1 MAKNGPGTN
10 FLRMSN
16 KNINTKWLQNAM
28 KSIGLSAKSTLKSI
42 TPQLYDTIASG
53 AEVGRDFVSYTRQN
67 LSSIDKVSNSLR
79 GNRYFQ
85 YAEKAYKN
93 ALTDIKS
100 GNLNNED
107 RAMDAMMNSMG
118 FGDED
123 GDGFSFGDDGGE
135 GGGNTYNVYQNTGTS
150 QAMLKVSD
158 QLARGQAAQV
168 KMQKASMDAYIAVQS
183 TMMHQ
188 MAKNHAEIVSHLSNI
203 HSELSSINSFNTE
216 NMSKFIEGSL
226 AFYEKMGRM
235 TEEEKASNNKV
246 TIGDVLNGGKG
257 GLNVRAYK
265 DYVKQNMKTALSKTT
280 GGLALSMLDNDMMLD
295 ALVSNPLG
303 AVTDGL
309 VGWIMPKMLVTT
321 LETLE
326 TTFTHAMPKL
336 LAKIGSL
343 ADTQGNDFASKFKRF
358 LGESFGGKAERP
370 KNFSKAD
377 INRSATPFDGET
389 KHAIT
394 EIITKELREQ
404 TSLLKVIASRGNKK
418 ALKQA
423 RDMEEFYD
431 DNTGRYTNRETINRN
446 IAEDIENSI
455 VAAFNNTK
463 FGENINK
470 IVSDLKV
477 PENLNDKKAMKKYN
491 DTRGEYERTI
501 RELFVKLERDK
512 RELNISVILEMI
524 NSLGAHSSVK
534 KNLYDYVSKMY
545 ATDPRSIQQ
554 ADLGRYNAQTE
565 RAEAMERITGSR
577 AVNNL
582 NASLFM
588 EMDTDEALDK
598 IMGYGKHATY
608 KGKGRRLKS
617 ADKAYSNTEFD
628 AAEQA
633 AIERGYSELPGAR
646 GERKSI
652 RETIK
657 GIGSNISSAFRQG
670 AQTGGDNVSQLM
682 GGIKGVGKGAIDTVK
697 SIFSGDLN
705 GLITSAAGFV
715 EKVFGDIS
723 FKANKFFFGN
733 KDDET
738 GKMKGGVLS
747 DLYNNVR
754 GFFND
759 TIDKVKDN
767 FASIGT
773 SIKDGIMFKIFGKVK
788 DPETGEY
795 KDDPSKASGP
805 SLFDRAK
812 DIFTSGITGWT
823 KAFFGDDNVEGHV
836 EEGKNKAKEVM
847 GFLKDNAGAGAT
859 GAALG
864 AIGGISMG
872 GFLGS
877 VIGGPFVGAG
887 IGAITGFLSKSEK
900 FQKFLFGGEDEDGNE
915 VKGLISKQTQ
925 KFFKDNKDHLIGSTA
940 VGAVGGMITGGGLL
954 GTLVGGPVGGAIM
967 GLAGGILTKSDIFQK
982 FWLGDPEKGQK
993 GFMQGIKD
1001 AWSSHFSG
1009 SGKET
1014 EALGEQGTQILGMAG
1029 TGAIAGGV
1037 MGALMGGPIVGAI
1050 AGLSLGIASQG
1061 KNLKEFFLGKE
1072 DGLNLGNGEKTKRQG
1087 VFGVIGN
1094 YINANILGPLKTEFK
1109 YIMADGLNVLQH
1121 KILAPLGFAAEFVA
1135 DKLGGWVS
1143 NITNGVGGILH
1154 DIGSSI
1160 VSEVKDVFAPVT
1172 DAAGQL
1178 LSKGVHTVYTALS
1191 TAAKAPGAIIM
1202 ATIKA
1207 FNLKEKFD
1215 NLLPVRVLKSFVKD
1229 VGNLIKTGITSGIK
1243 LLFKGL
1249 FNILKS
1255 PFLLLGK
1262 VADAAKFVGKKVG
1275 GAVGNIKIGDQ
1286 TIGERFSNSKW
1297 AEHFR
1302 EQMGESGLF
1311 GSLTERMR
1319 LNKADYEEKRQQIKE
1334 EYEKN
1339 KQHDAN
1345 ARIIAKA
1352 TKGQFSADSNEAR
1365 KWLQLNDPRAF
1376 AKLKGNSRDMTV
1388 DQLAKADVNKL
1399 TTDDKQVFFLK
1410 HISDAVA
1417 AIVANIKGES
1427 KAVNNTAQAAN
1438 AMSALN
1444 SMGTDDLRE
1453 KAKSLG
1459 IMFDESTTDD
1469 ELRTKIGNAIEG
1481 ANGREVNAP
1490 TIGSQIGNDIARPV
1504 VNAVRGVKKGF
1515 KGSHLL
1521 NEFKRI
1527 KKYFTADKV
1536 TKFIMDKTYG
1546 QFDED
1551 SKEARLW
1558 LKQHDPRAYLKLLQ
1572 MTGTEDNVE
1581 TEDVDEVQDASIE
1594 SGENV
1599 EQHFVGGLIKS
1610 GLSLVGEAGAELI
1623 NVGKKGV
1630 EVLSNKATKAATKA
1644 VKRGRRTFSSFF
1656 SSSSEEKKDN
1666 SAEELSD
1673 EDRNA
1678 RMVNANTAIGAAKN
1692 SADHAAAVADAAK
1705 ILVEARNDMAT
1716 DNQKKALDEAKT
1728 ASEIRKEKE
1737 EEKAK
1742 LEEKQYREDMVKA
1755 TKENGGAVNNF
1766 KKGWDAIFSK
1776 KGLITAGALLIGGWL
1791 IKNFPGMMGALIN
1804 GIGGIASAISQFI
1817 GGAAG
1822 DAIQDGAWT
1831 QKNGARTD
1839 GNTMEEQAKYEIDEI
1854 KKGNILTNSMGE
1866 ATHHT
1871 EGRLKLGVNVGR
1883 ALLGAKTY
1891 NKGIGKGLNMIGGA
1905 AKNIG
1910 GKVGNA
1916 LFGKET
1922 VTQVVK
1928 NNADDA
1934 AEAALRAA
1942 NGLADNAELYD
1953 TVVTGKNG
1961 IVTKAMNKVGSV
1973 GDDIGKAISQ
1983 KAAAGDGLLSKICG
1997 YIDNFFKMITDKF
2010 AKKTGEEVT
2019 ERVFKYGPSSI
2030 IKALKNSWDDIA
2042 EKMAA
2047 KISAITGGH
2056 VTGAAITAGL
2066 TEVAFA
2072 SLNALN
2078 GLSGTAKLFQ
2088 VPPDKVDGTMKIIA
2102 SVFGA
2107 VTGTLIGS
2115 IIDVVFSMVGSIMG
2129 VDLLHSMAVGLYKV
2143 IVGSDSEKAKLLDSA
2158 QDEWHNAYLGERDE
2172 KLRQQ
2177 YETQKRAG
2185 IIGEDVTYEMFE
2197 AGVKDGTYQASYD
2210 SFLDWNTKKNGSL
2223 MDKGATIVGK
2233 TVKGAAFKFGKFWK
2247 GDTSYTD
2254 DKGNTYKKNQDGT
2267 YQVTGADGTD
2277 LGYVS
2282 AESVDV
2288 SQMTE
2293 NKTEGFGA
2301 KVADVAGKA
2310 KEFIGKHKGAVAGML
2325 LGGPVGAI
2333 AGHFIGKGLNA
2344 LFSKDKDV
2352 FYDADGSFYDTS
2364 GQHYTANG
2372 TKLDKVESTRLQY
2385 MINSGQLEKGTYTF
2399 EKSKFEEITG
2409 KAKEMLS
2416 GAWKD
2421 ASKTLSGLWTGI
2433 SDNAKKVG
2441 NFLSEHKAGVV
2452 GAVIGGPLGALLL
2465 DKLFSKKKTCYYAA
2479 DGSYYTGDGKHY
2491 SASGDLLEDSIDKDV
2506 LIAKITT
2513 GQLKQ
2518 GTYEAEKSDGQMLIE
2533 GGKKALSD
2541 AWGKISPVLSDAW
2554 NGFKEHVGGPLMN
2567 VLKGGF
2573 NSLKDEAI
2581 SKFKMMMNI
2590 CWIDSDGS
2598 YYVQAG
2604 EKYNHYTSTGDLM
2617 GEGIDRERVD
2627 TLIASGMLVKGEIPV
2642 AQRWGVKYSANMS
2655 IVKEQWGKI
2664 SGLFG
2669 DVAKTVGNV
2678 VGKFFKKV
2686 TDKGGDILGFW
2697 SGLIGAKT
2705 KRTAWYY
2712 NDGSYYVAMGN
2723 TYTYYN
2729 PLGDII
2735 QENVPKD
2742 DVQRMIASGLL
2753 TEGEAQ
2759 VKDKRIANAAKSIG
2773 DSAKSLMDKGVN
2785 AAKDAWSKFTSW
2797 LSGGNKGGNGVGG
2810 YGKGISKNLPIGGFG
2825 EVVNGASYFSQN
2837 DPRWAGKAYNMGADN
2852 ATMGNAGCGPTA
2864 MAMAVNTAKARQEV
2878 TPMQMASMAK
2888 MTGNRDNT
2896 GTNSKF
2902 IGQAAAMSGLSSS
2915 QIDNPSGF
2923 DISNRVASG
2932 NPVVLLGKGGST
2944 YTNAG
2949 HYVVAV
2955 GQDNTGNIL
2964 INDPRGKS
2972 YSKAVSPNQLNGN
2985 TISAWSVGNMD
2996 PYAAR
3001 QWGQAKYGFI
3011 KGGRGGITSSKIIE
3025 IAKGELG
3032 YLEKTSTRNLDD
3044 KKADA
3049 ASQSGPNNFTKY
3061 ARDVGHANGQPWC
3074 ATFVVWV
3081 FEQAAGGDK
3090 GLASNTLFG
3099 ATTAGCAAN
3108 VSKFK
3113 KAGKWLEPSQTPKP
3127 GDVIFY
3133 KKSHT
3138 GVVVGVNGTT
3148 VYTIEGNTSPDNKI
3162 ERDGGAVSLKTRTV
3176 GATGILGWGSTDVT
3190 VDANMTDAS
3199 SVSSDVSGI
3208 ASSTPS
3214 SGGATTTGSMS
3225 MQPQSKFSQLSS
3237 LFSGLMSEAGSR
3249 ALAGDYSNTDYSSV
3263 INPIINPTAGL
3274 EVPGEAA
3281 MSTGSSEATGFP
3293 TAVSSGQKIPPTSA
3307 DILHKTDIKKLPM
3320 LDQYSIEKIIST
3332 RLAGKDSVVKVSDA
3346 AAIKAAQD
3354 KYGISALALLGIA
3367 TQESGLGTSRIARDK
3382 FNLWGWGATNVNP
3395 GGNAKQWA
3403 NVGEAFNGYA
3413 FDLDRVYYNKR
3424 NEKSILDMSG
3434 LGGGAKIGYAF
3445 VDKLGKI
3452 PDKQWGPNIS
3462 KAMSKYL
3469 DYGLTASA
3477 NTGGS
3482 GTGIRRSSGTSNLS
3496 GRDMTRMRR
3505 ATNKAKKSMTG
3516 GFGASV
3522 STSDLLSSTTNSSS
3536 NIGNYISTTS
3546 DNSTEEILINALEI
3560 LATIAVNT
3568 GSASSKLDML
3578 NNLRNTSVS
3587 NGGTNNIVVTGANG
3601 NTAQTFNASTAG
3613 MNNVSKNEIS
3623 ARAIAKGGY

>member
-1 MAKNGPGTN
+1 MPKSGSSAN

-16 KNINTKWLQNAM
+16 RNINTKWLQSAM
-28 KSIGLSAKSTLKSI
+28 KSIGISTRNVIQKI
-42 TPQLYDTIASG
+42 TPNIYDTVVSG
-53 AEVGRDFVSYTRQN
+53 AEIGRDFVTTARQN
-67 LSSIDKVSNSLR
+67 VSSIDKVANTIR
-79 GNRYFQ
+79 GNRYVQ

-93 ALTDIKS
+93 ALTDIKT
-100 GNLNNED
+100 GNLNNEG
-107 RAMDAMMNSMG
+107 RAEEAMMNSFG
-118 FGDED
+118 FGSD
-123 GDGFSFGDDGGE
+123 GDGYSFGDDGGE
-135 GGGNTYNVYQNTGTS
+135 GGNTYNVYQNSGTS
-150 QAMLKVSD
+150 EAVLKISD
-158 QLARGQAAQV
+158 QMAKGQVAQV
-168 KMQKASMDAYIAVQS
+168 KMQKATMDAYIAVQS

-188 MAKNHAEIVSHLSNI
+188 MAKNHAEIINHLTNI
-203 HSELSSINSFNTE
+203 HSELASINSFNSE

-226 AFYEKMGRM
+226 AYYEKMGRM
-235 TEEEKASNNKV
+235 SEADNNNSSNGKM
-246 TIGDVLNGGKG
+246 TMADVMKSGGG
-257 GLNVRAYK
+257 INLRSYK
-265 DYVKQNMKTALSKTT
+265 DYVKQNMKAAFKKTDI
-280 GGLALSMLDNDMMLD
+280 GMSLGLLDNDMMLD
-295 ALVSNPLG
+295 QLVANPLG
-303 AVTDGL
+303 MVTEGL
-309 VGWIMPKMLVTT
+309 VGWIMPKMLVNT
-321 LETLE
+321 LQALE
-326 TTFTHAMPKL
+326 TTFNNTMPKL
-336 LAKIGSL
+336 LSRLGDMANTSG
-343 ADTQGNDFASKFKRF
+343 TDFLSGVKRF
-358 LGESFGGKAERP
+358 LGRSFGAVDDRQ
-370 KNFSKAD
+370 KNIKRAD
-377 INRSATPFDGET
+377 INRAATPFDGET

-404 TSLLKVIASRGNKK
+404 TSLLKVIAESKDKNALKK
-418 ALKQA
+418 AREK
-423 RDMEEFYD
+423 EEFF
-431 DNTGRYTNRETINRN
+431 NASTGKYVTRERMNLN
-446 IAEDIENSI
+446 IADDIQDSI

-463 FGENINK
+463 FGENIYK
-470 IVSDLKV
+470 ILGDLKG
-477 PENLNDKKAMKKYN
+477 PKSQSKKDVKAYE
-491 DTRGEYERTI
+491 DTRDEYDRTI
-501 RELFVKLERDK
+501 KELFVKLEREK
-512 RELNISVILEMI
+512 RTINLPELLQVI
-524 NSLGAHSSVK
+524 NGLGAHSSVK
-534 KNLYDYVSKMY
+534 ENLLDYVTKMY
-545 ATDPRSIQQ
+545 ATDKNSI
-554 ADLGRYNAQTE
+554 ADINTGRYLAQAGRRSSVSNITDE
-565 RAEAMERITGSR
+565 RN
-577 AVNNL
+577 VNHL
-582 NASLFM
+582 DASLFNDM
-588 EMDTDEALDK
+588 SIDDALDT
-598 IMGYGKHATY
+598 IMGYGQFATY
-608 KGKGRRLKS
+608 KGKNKRRRS
-617 ADKAYSNTEFD
+617 ARKAYTNEAYDNISTEETTNTVVNALSPTSSPAQSVSD
-628 AAEQA
+628 
-633 AIERGYSELPGAR
+633 IW
-646 GERKSI
+646 
-652 RETIK
+652 
-657 GIGSNISSAFRQG
+657 SNIIGGMHLG
-670 AQTGGDNVSQLM
+670 AHGSDHFANFASTAKN
-682 GGIKGVGKGAIDTVK
+682 IGKGAVDTVK
-697 SIFSGDLN
+697 ALFSGDLP
-705 GLITSAAGFV
+705 GLINNAASYV
-715 EKVFGDIS
+715 EGVFKDIS
-723 FKANKFFFGN
+723 TKAKLFFFGTKNEETN
-733 KDDET
+733 KYE
-738 GKMKGGVLS
+738 GGVLS
-747 DLYNNVR
+747 DLYNKVK

-759 TIDKVKDN
+759 TIDKVRDN

-773 SIKDGIMFKIFGKVK
+773 SIKDGIVAKLFGKVK

-795 KDDPSKASGP
+795 KDDPSKKGP
-805 SLFDRAK
+805 SVFEKIK
-812 DIFTSGITGWT
+812 DTFISGITGWSQ
-823 KAFFGDDNVEGHV
+823 AFFGDGDAKDSL
-836 EEGKNKAKEVM
+836 EEGKNKAKQVL
-847 GFLKDNAGAGAT
+847 GFLKDNADAGAT
-859 GAALG
+859 GAAVG
-864 AIGGISMG
+864 AVGGISMG
-872 GFLGS
+872 GMLGT
-877 VIGGPFVGAG
+877 VIGGPFIGAG
-887 IGAITGFLSKSEK
+887 IGAITGFLSRSKK
-900 FQKFLFGGEDEDGNE
+900 FQQFLFGGEDEDGNE

-925 KFFKDNKDHLIGSTA
+925 QFFKDNKDHLIGSSA
-940 VGAVGGMITGGGLL
+940 VGAVGGMLTGGGLL

-967 GLAGGILTKSDIFQK
+967 GLAGGIITKSDVFQK

-1014 EALGEQGTQILGMAG
+1014 EALGEQGTQVLGMAG
-1029 TGAIAGGV
+1029 TGAVAGGI

-1072 DGLNLGNGEKTKRQG
+1072 DGLNLGDGTKTKRQG
-1087 VFGVIGN
+1087 IFGVIGN

-1109 YIMADGLNVLQH
+1109 FMVADGLNVLQH

-1143 NITNGVGGILH
+1143 GVTSNVGGMLQN
-1154 DIGSSI
+1154 IGLSI
-1160 VSEVKDVFAPVT
+1160 VKEVKDLFAPIT

-1215 NLLPVRVLKSFVKD
+1215 NLLPVRLLKGFVKD

-1275 GAVGNIKIGDQ
+1275 GAIGNVKIGDQ

-1302 EQMGESGLF
+1302 EQMGENGLF
-1311 GSLTERMR
+1311 GSLSERMR
-1319 LNKADYEEKRQQIKE
+1319 LSKADYEEKKKQIRE
-1334 EYEKN
+1334 EYEAN

-1345 ARIIAKA
+1345 AKIIAKA

-1376 AKLKGNSRDMTV
+1376 AKLKGDSRDMTI
-1388 DQLAKADVNKL
+1388 DQLANADVNKL

-1444 SMGTDDLRE
+1444 AMNTDDLRE
-1453 KAKSLG
+1453 KAKSMG

-1469 ELRTKIGNAIEG
+1469 ELRTRIGNAIEG
-1481 ANGREVNAP
+1481 ANGREISTP

-1504 VNAVRGVKKGF
+1504 VNATRGVKKAF

-1521 NEFKRI
+1521 NELKRV

-1546 QFDED
+1546 KFDED

-1558 LKQHDPRAYLKLLQ
+1558 LKQHDPRAYLKLLE

-1581 TEDVDEVQDASIE
+1581 ADDVDEVQDAAIE

-1599 EQHFVGGLIKS
+1599 EQHFVGGLIKN

-1623 NVGKKGV
+1623 NVGKSGV
-1630 EVLSNKATKAATKA
+1630 EVLSNKATKAATRA

-1656 SSSSEEKKDN
+1656 NSKEEKEKDN
-1666 SAEELSD
+1666 SAEEASD
-1673 EDRNA
+1673 EDREA
-1678 RMVNANTAIGAAKN
+1678 RMVNANTAVGAAKN
-1692 SADHAAAVADAAK
+1692 SAEHAAAATDAAK
-1705 ILVEARNDMAT
+1705 ILVEAREDIAS

-1742 LEEKQYREDMVKA
+1742 LEEKKYREDMVKA
-1755 TKENGGAVNNF
+1755 TKDNGGAIDNF

-1804 GIGGIASAISQFI
+1804 GIAGIGSKIAEFVGGTV
-1817 GGAAG
+1817 G
-1822 DAIQDGAWT
+1822 DAVKDATWT
-1831 QKNGARTD
+1831 QQNGARTN
-1839 GNTMEEQAKYEIDEI
+1839 GNSVGQQAQYEIDEI
-1854 KKGNILTNSMGE
+1854 KKGNVFTNSKGE

-1871 EGRLKLGVNVGR
+1871 EGRLKLGISAGR
-1883 ALLGAKTY
+1883 ALLGNKTY
-1891 NKGIGKGLNMIGGA
+1891 TKGIGKGLNMVGGA
-1905 AKNIG
+1905 IKNIG

-1922 VTQVVK
+1922 LTQVVK
-1928 NNADDA
+1928 GNVDDA
-1934 AEAALRAA
+1934 AEAALYAV
-1942 NGLADNAELYD
+1942 NGIADNSEIYE

-1961 IVTKAMNKVGSV
+1961 IVTKAMNKAGGVA
-1973 GDDIGKAISQ
+1973 DDIGKLIEK
-1983 KAAAGDGLLSKICG
+1983 KAASGDGLLSKVCK
-1997 YIDNFFKMITDKF
+1997 YIDDFFKFITEKF
-2010 AKKTGEEVT
+2010 AKKTGQEAT
-2019 ERVFKYGPSSI
+2019 EKVFKYGPSAI
-2030 IKALKNSWDDIA
+2030 IKALKSNWDNLA
-2042 EKMAA
+2042 EKIAA
-2047 KISAITGGH
+2047 KISAITGAH
-2056 VTGAAITAGL
+2056 VTGAAVTAGL

-2072 SLNALN
+2072 SLNAIN
-2078 GLSGTAKLFQ
+2078 GVSGTAKLFQ

-2102 SVFGA
+2102 GVFGA
-2107 VTGTLIGS
+2107 ATGTLLGS
-2115 IIDVVFSMVGSIMG
+2115 IIDVVFNLVGGIMG

-2143 IVGSDSEKAKLLDSA
+2143 IVGSDSEKAKKLDAA
-2158 QDEWHNAYLGERDE
+2158 QDDWHNAYIGERDE

-2177 YETQKRAG
+2177 YETQKKAG
-2185 IIGEDVTYEMFE
+2185 IVGPEVTYEMFE
-2197 AGVKDGTYQASYD
+2197 EGVKNGTYKASYD

-2233 TVKGAAFKFGKFWK
+2233 AVKGAGFKLGKFWN
-2247 GDTSYTD
+2247 GETSYTD
-2254 DKGNTYKKNQDGT
+2254 EKGNTYKKNQDGT
-2267 YQVTGADGTD
+2267 YQVTGADGSD

-2282 AESVDV
+2282 AESIDT
-2288 SQMTE
+2288 STMTE
-2293 NKTEGFGA
+2293 NKKEGFGA
-2301 KVADVAGKA
+2301 KVASKAAELAGNA
-2310 KEFIGKHKGAVAGML
+2310 KKFIGKHKGAIIGTL
-2325 LGGPVGAI
+2325 LGGPVGTAI
-2333 AGHFIGKGLNA
+2333 GAGLDK
-2344 LFSKDKDV
+2344 LFNKEKDV
-2352 FYDADGSFYDTS
+2352 FYDADGSFYDIT

-2372 TKLDKVESTRLQY
+2372 TKLDKIESTRLQY

-2409 KAKEMLS
+2409 KAKEVLS

-2421 ASKTLSGLWTGI
+2421 ASKFLSDAWKGI
-2433 SDNAKKVG
+2433 SDGIKNAG
-2441 NFLSEHKAGVV
+2441 DFLSKHKAGVV
-2452 GAVIGGPLGALLL
+2452 GAVIGGPLGAVLL

-2491 SASGDLLEDSIDKDV
+2491 SANGDLLEDSIEKDV
-2506 LIAKITT
+2506 LMAKITT
-2513 GQLKQ
+2513 GQLAK
-2518 GTYEAEKSDGQMLIE
+2518 GTYEVEKSDGQKMIE

-2541 AWGKISPVLSDAW
+2541 AWSKISPTLSGLW
-2554 NGFKEHVGGPLMN
+2554 NGFKENVAGPLGK
-2567 VLKGGF
+2567 VLQGGF
-2573 NSLKDEAI
+2573 NALKDEAV
-2581 SKFKMMMNI
+2581 SKFKMLMNV

-2617 GEGIDRERVD
+2617 GEGVDRERVD
-2627 TLIASGMLVKGEIPV
+2627 TMIASGLLVKGEIPL

-2655 IVKEQWGKI
+2655 ILKEQWGKVT
-2664 SGLFG
+2664 GLFG
-2669 DVAKTVGNV
+2669 DVAKKLGEGTSA
-2678 VGKFFKKV
+2678 FFKKAI
-2686 TDKGGDILGFW
+2686 DKGLDRLGMIA
-2697 SGLIGAKT
+2697 GVLGMKT
-2705 KRTAWYY
+2705 KKTAWYY
-2712 NDGSYYVAMGN
+2712 NDGSYYVQFGN
-2723 TYTYYN
+2723 TFTYYN

-2735 QENVPKD
+2735 QENIPED
-2742 DVQRMIASGLL
+2742 DVKKMISSGLL
-2753 TEGEAQ
+2753 TQGEAQ
-2759 VKDKRIANAAKSIG
+2759 VKDNRISNAAKSIG
-2773 DSAKSLMDKGVN
+2773 DKAKSLMDKGIN
-2785 AAKDAWSKFTSW
+2785 AAKDAWGKFTSW
-2797 LSGGNKGGNGVGG
+2797 LSGGGKGGSGVGG
-2810 YGKGISKNLPIGGFG
+2810 YGKGISKNLPYGGFG
-2825 EVVNGASYFSQN
+2825 EMVNGASYFSQN
-2837 DPRWAGKAYNMGADN
+2837 DPRWAGKAYNMGVDN
-2852 ATMGNAGCGPTA
+2852 ATMGDAGCGPTA

-2878 TPMQMASMAK
+2878 TPMQMANMAK

-2902 IGQAAAMSGLSSS
+2902 IGQAAAISGLSTS
-2915 QIDNPSGF
+2915 QMDNPSGY
-2923 DISNRVASG
+2923 DISRGVATG

-2955 GQDNTGNIL
+2955 GQDSSGNIL

-2972 YSKAVSPNQLNGN
+2972 YSKAVSPKQLNGN

-2996 PYAAR
+2996 PYALK
-3001 QWGQAKYGFI
+3001 QMGQAKNTNI
-3011 KGGRGGITSSKIIE
+3011 KWGGRGGITSSKII
-3025 IAKGELG
+3025 AVAQAELG
-3032 YLEKTSTRNLDD
+3032 YMEKDNASNLDS
-3044 KKADA
+3044 KTGGG
-3049 ASQSGPNNFTKY
+3049 SRNFTKY

-3081 FEQAAGGDK
+3081 FQQAAGGDK

-3099 ATTAGCAAN
+3099 ATTAGCAENA
-3108 VSKFK
+3108 SRFK
-3113 KAGKWLEPSQTPKP
+3113 KAGKWLAPSQTPKP

-3148 VYTIEGNTSPDNKI
+3148 VYTIEGNTSGDNAI
-3162 ERDGGAVSLKTRTV
+3162 ERNGGQVALKQRTV
-3176 GATGILGWGSTDVT
+3176 GDGGILGWGSTDVT
-3190 VDANMTDAS
+3190 VDANMTNPS
-3199 SVSSDVSGI
+3199 SISSDVSGL

-3214 SGGATTTGSMS
+3214 SGATTMGGS

-3237 LFSGLMSEAGSR
+3237 LFSGLASEAGTR
-3249 ALAGDYSNTDYSSV
+3249 AIAGDFSNSDYSSV
-3263 INPIINPTAGL
+3263 INPILNPTAGL
-3274 EVPGEAA
+3274 PVAGESNTPA
-3281 MSTGSSEATGFP
+3281 GSSEATGFP

-3367 TQESGLGTSRIARDK
+3367 TQESGLGTSNIAK
-3382 FNLWGWGATNVNP
+3382 KKYNLWGWGATNVNP
-3395 GGNAKQWA
+3395 TGNAKQWSS
-3403 NVGEAFNGYA
+3403 VGEAFDGYTFA
-3413 FDLDRVYYNKR
+3413 LNKTYYTKR
-3424 NEKSILDMSG
+3424 NEKSILDISG

-3445 VDKLGKI
+3445 VDSAGKI

-3469 DYGLTASA
+3469 DYGLTASS

-3482 GTGIRRSSGTSNLS
+3482 GTGIRKGGYGNLS
-3496 GRDMTRMRR
+3496 ARDKNRVHR
-3505 ATNKAKKSMTG
+3505 ARSKAKSSMTG

-3522 STSDLLSSTTNSSS
+3522 STSDLLSSTTNSSM
-3536 NIGNYISTTS
+3536 NIGNYISTTPE
-3546 DNSTEEILINALEI
+3546 NSTEEILINALEI

-3578 NNLRNTSVS
+3578 NNLKNTSV
-3587 NGGTNNIVVTGANG
+3587 NGGTNNIVLTGGNG
-3601 NTAQTFNASTAG
+3601 NTAQNFNANTVATNG
-3613 MNNVSKNEIS
+3613 VTKNEMS

>member
-1 MAKNGPGTN
+1 MAKNGPGAN

-16 KNINTKWLQNAM
+16 KNINTKWLQSAM
-28 KSIGLSAKSTLKSI
+28 KSIGISTRNVIQRI
-42 TPQLYDTIASG
+42 TPNIYDTAVSG
-53 AEVGRDFVSYTRQN
+53 AEIGRDFVTSARQN
-67 LSSIDKVSNSLR
+67 ISSIDKVAGTIR
-79 GNRYFQ
+79 GNRYVQ

-100 GNLNNED
+100 GNLNNEA
-107 RAMDAMMNSMG
+107 RAEEAMMNSFG
-118 FGDED
+118 FGSDS

-135 GGGNTYNVYQNTGTS
+135 SGNTYNVYQNSGTS
-150 QAMLKVSD
+150 EAVLKISD
-158 QLARGQAAQV
+158 QMAKGQVAQV

-188 MAKNHAEIVSHLSNI
+188 MAKNHAEIVNHLTNI
-203 HSELSSINSFNTE
+203 HSELSSINTFNTE

-235 TEEEKASNNKV
+235 SEEENNNKSNGKL
-246 TIGDVLNGGKG
+246 TMADVMKANGGI
-257 GLNVRAYK
+257 NVRTYK
-265 DYVKQNMKTALSKTT
+265 DYVKQNMKAAFKKTSIGMT
-280 GGLALSMLDNDMMLD
+280 LGLVDNDLMLDQ
-295 ALVSNPLG
+295 LVANPLG
-303 AVTDGL
+303 MVTEGL
-309 VGWIMPKMLVTT
+309 VGWIMPKMLANT
-321 LETLE
+321 LQALE
-326 TTFTHAMPKL
+326 VTFTNAMPKL
-336 LAKIGSL
+336 LSRLGDMANDSGSSFL
-343 ADTQGNDFASKFKRF
+343 SGVKRF
-358 LGESFGGKAERP
+358 LGQSFGANDDRQ
-370 KNFSKAD
+370 KNFKRAD
-377 INRSATPFDGET
+377 INRAATPFDGET

-404 TSLLKVIASRGNKK
+404 TSLLKVIAESKDKNALKK
-418 ALKQA
+418 A
-423 RDMEEFYD
+423 RDKEEFY
-431 DNTGRYTNRETINRN
+431 NASTGKYITRDKMNLN
-446 IAEDIENSI
+446 IADDIQDSI

-463 FGENINK
+463 FGENIYK
-470 IVSDLKV
+470 ILGDLKG
-477 PENLNDKKAMKKYN
+477 PKSNSKKDVKAYE
-491 DTRGEYERTI
+491 DTRDEYDRTI
-501 RELFVKLERDK
+501 KELFVKLEREN
-512 RELNISVILEMI
+512 RTINLPELLQLI
-524 NSLGAHSSVK
+524 NGLGAHSSVK
-534 KNLYDYVSKMY
+534 ENLLDYVSKMY
-545 ATDPRSIQQ
+545 AKDKNSI
-554 ADLGRYNAQTE
+554 ADINTGRYMAQAGRRGAVDT
-565 RAEAMERITGSR
+565 ITDAR
-577 AVNNL
+577 NINHL
-582 NASLFM
+582 DASLFNDM
-588 EMDTDEALDK
+588 SIDDALDTV
-598 IMGYGKHATY
+598 MGYGKFATY
-608 KGKGRRLKS
+608 KGKNKRRRS
-617 ADKAYSNTEFD
+617 ARKAYTNEEYDNIGAETVND
-628 AAEQA
+628 AVANA
-633 AIERGYSELPGAR
+633 TSTTPSIGRGINDIWTSLMANMN
-646 GERKSI
+646 
-652 RETIK
+652 
-657 GIGSNISSAFRQG
+657 IGGR
-670 AQTGGDNVSQLM
+670 GGDHLSNFAST
-682 GGIKGVGKGAIDTVK
+682 IKGVGKGAVDTVK
-697 SIFSGDLN
+697 SIFSGDLP
-705 GLITSAAGFV
+705 GLINNAATYV
-715 EKVFGDIS
+715 ESVFKDIS
-723 FKANKFFFGN
+723 SKAKIFFFGTKNEETN
-733 KDDET
+733 KYE
-738 GKMKGGVLS
+738 GGVLS

-773 SIKDGIMFKIFGKVK
+773 SIKDGIMAKIFGKIK

-795 KDDPSKASGP
+795 KDDPSKSAGP

-812 DIFTSGITGWT
+812 DIFTAGITGWT
-823 KAFFGDDNVEGHV
+823 KSFFGDENTKDHV

-847 GFLKDNAGAGAT
+847 GFLKDNAGTGAT
-859 GAALG
+859 GAAVG

-887 IGAITGFLSKSEK
+887 IGAITGFLSKSER

-1072 DGLNLGNGEKTKRQG
+1072 DGLNLGDGTKTKRQG

-1143 NITNGVGGILH
+1143 SITNGVGGILH
-1154 DIGSSI
+1154 SIGSSI
-1160 VSEVKDVFAPVT
+1160 VSEVKDLFAPIT

-1376 AKLKGNSRDMTV
+1376 AKLKGDSRDMTV

-1427 KAVNNTAQAAN
+1427 KPINGTAQAAN

-1453 KAKSLG
+1453 KAKSMG
-1459 IMFDESTTDD
+1459 IMFNESTTDD
-1469 ELRTKIGNAIEG
+1469 ELRTKIGNVIEG

-1630 EVLSNKATKAATKA
+1630 EVLSNKATKAATRA
-1644 VKRGRRTFSSFF
+1644 VKHGRRTFSSFF
-1656 SSSSEEKKDN
+1656 SNSEEKKDN

-1705 ILVEARNDMAT
+1705 ILVEARNDMAS

-1804 GIGGIASAISQFI
+1804 GIGGIASAIGTFI
-1817 GGAAG
+1817 GGAGG
-1822 DAIQDGAWT
+1822 DAIKDAGWT
-1831 QKNGARTD
+1831 QKNATRTN

-1854 KKGNILTNSMGE
+1854 KKGNIITNSMGE

-1871 EGRLKLGVNVGR
+1871 EGRLKLGFNVGR

-1891 NKGIGKGLNMIGGA
+1891 NKGIGKGLNMVGGA
-1905 AKNIG
+1905 VKNIG

-2301 KVADVAGKA
+2301 KVAEVGSKVKD
-2310 KEFIGKHKGAVAGML
+2310 FIGKHKGAVIGMA

-2465 DKLFSKKKTCYYAA
+2465 DKLFSKKKVCYYAP

-2627 TLIASGMLVKGEIPV
+2627 TLIASGMLVKGEIPL

-2655 IVKEQWGKI
+2655 ILKEQWGKI

-2678 VGKFFKKV
+2678 AGKFFKKV

-2797 LSGGNKGGNGVGG
+2797 LGGNKGGSGVGG

-2878 TPMQMASMAK
+2878 TPMQMANMAK

-2902 IGQAAAMSGLSSS
+2902 IGQAAAMSGLSTS
-2915 QIDNPSGF
+2915 QMNNPSGY
-2923 DISNRVASG
+2923 DISRGVATG

-2955 GQDNTGNIL
+2955 GQDNSGNIL

-2996 PYAAR
+2996 PYMVK
-3001 QWGQAKYGFI
+3001 QMGQAKYGFI

-3249 ALAGDYSNTDYSSV
+3249 AIAGDYSNTDYSSV

-3367 TQESGLGTSRIARDK
+3367 TQESGLGTSNIAK
-3382 FNLWGWGATNVNP
+3382 KKYNLWGWGATNVNP
-3395 GGNAKQWA
+3395 TGNAKQWSS
-3403 NVGEAFNGYA
+3403 VGEAFDGYTFA
-3413 FDLDRVYYNKR
+3413 LNKTYYTKR
-3424 NEKSILDMSG
+3424 NEKSILDISG

-3445 VDKLGKI
+3445 VDSAGKI

-3469 DYGLTASA
+3469 DYGLTASS

-3482 GTGIRRSSGTSNLS
+3482 GTGIRRSGGTSNIS
-3496 GRDMTRMRR
+3496 NRDMSRMRR
-3505 ATNKAKKSMTG
+3505 ATTKAKKSMTG

-3522 STSDLLSSTTNSSS
+3522 STSDLLSSTTNSGS
-3536 NIGNYISTTS
+3536 NIGNYISTTP
-3546 DNSTEEILINALEI
+3546 DNTTEEILINALEI

-3578 NNLRNTSVS
+3578 NNLRNTTVN
-3587 NGGTNNIVVTGANG
+3587 NGGTNNIVLTGTNG
-3601 NTAQTFNASTAG
+3601 NTAQNFNASTAG
-3613 MNNVSKNEIS
+3613 MNNISKNEIS

>member
-1 MAKNGPGTN
+1 MAKNGPGAN

-16 KNINTKWLQNAM
+16 KNINTKWLQSAM
-28 KSIGLSAKSTLKSI
+28 KSIGISTRNVIQRI
-42 TPQLYDTIASG
+42 TPNIYDTAVSG
-53 AEVGRDFVSYTRQN
+53 AEIGRDFVTSARQN
-67 LSSIDKVSNSLR
+67 VSSIDKVAGTIR
-79 GNRYFQ
+79 GNRYVQ

-100 GNLNNED
+100 GNLNNEA
-107 RAMDAMMNSMG
+107 RAEEAMMNSFG
-118 FGDED
+118 FGSD
-123 GDGFSFGDDGGE
+123 GDGYSFGDDGGD
-135 GGGNTYNVYQNTGTS
+135 GNTYNVYQNSGTS
-150 QAMLKVSD
+150 EAMLKISD
-158 QLARGQAAQV
+158 QMAKGQVAQV

-188 MAKNHAEIVSHLSNI
+188 MAKNHAEIVNHLTNI
-203 HSELSSINSFNTE
+203 HSELSSINTFNTE

-235 TEEEKASNNKV
+235 SEEENNNKSNGKL
-246 TIGDVLNGGKG
+246 TMADVMKANGGI
-257 GLNVRAYK
+257 NVRTYK
-265 DYVKQNMKTALSKTT
+265 DYVKQNMKAAFKRTSIGMTL
-280 GGLALSMLDNDMMLD
+280 GLVDNDLMLDQ
-295 ALVSNPLG
+295 LVANPLG
-303 AVTDGL
+303 MVTEGL
-309 VGWIMPKMLVTT
+309 VGWIMPKMLANT
-321 LETLE
+321 LQALE
-326 TTFTHAMPKL
+326 VTFTNAMPKL
-336 LAKIGSL
+336 LSRLGDMANDSGSSFL
-343 ADTQGNDFASKFKRF
+343 SGVKRF
-358 LGESFGGKAERP
+358 LGQSFGANDDRQ
-370 KNFSKAD
+370 KNFKRAD
-377 INRSATPFDGET
+377 INRAATPFDGET

-404 TSLLKVIASRGNKK
+404 TSLLKVIAESKDKNALKK
-418 ALKQA
+418 A
-423 RDMEEFYD
+423 RDKEEFY
-431 DNTGRYTNRETINRN
+431 NASTGKYITRDKMNLN
-446 IAEDIENSI
+446 IADDIQDSI

-463 FGENINK
+463 FGENIYK
-470 IVSDLKV
+470 ILGDLKG
-477 PENLNDKKAMKKYN
+477 PKSNSKKDVKAYE
-491 DTRGEYERTI
+491 DTRDEYDRTI
-501 RELFVKLERDK
+501 KELFVKLEREN
-512 RELNISVILEMI
+512 RTINLPELLQLIKG
-524 NSLGAHSSVK
+524 LGAHSSVK
-534 KNLYDYVSKMY
+534 ENLLDYVSKMY
-545 ATDPRSIQQ
+545 AKDKNSI
-554 ADLGRYNAQTE
+554 ADINTGRYMAQAGRRGAVDT
-565 RAEAMERITGSR
+565 ITDAR
-577 AVNNL
+577 NVNHL
-582 NASLFM
+582 DASLFNDM
-588 EMDTDEALDK
+588 SIDDALDTV
-598 IMGYGKHATY
+598 MGYGKFATY
-608 KGKGRRLKS
+608 KGKNKRRRS
-617 ADKAYSNTEFD
+617 ARKAYTNEEYDNIGAEAVNDAVANT
-628 AAEQA
+628 ASTTPS
-633 AIERGYSELPGAR
+633 IGRGINDIWTSLM
-646 GERKSI
+646 
-652 RETIK
+652 TNMN
-657 GIGSNISSAFRQG
+657 IGGR
-670 AQTGGDNVSQLM
+670 GGDHLSNFAST
-682 GGIKGVGKGAIDTVK
+682 IKGVGKGAVDTVK
-697 SIFSGDLN
+697 SIFSGDLP
-705 GLITSAAGFV
+705 GLINNAATYV
-715 EKVFGDIS
+715 ESVFNDIS
-723 FKANKFFFGN
+723 SKAKIFFFGTKNEETN
-733 KDDET
+733 KYE
-738 GKMKGGVLS
+738 GGVLS

-773 SIKDGIMFKIFGKVK
+773 SIKDGIMAKIFGKIK

-812 DIFTSGITGWT
+812 DIFTAGITGWT
-823 KAFFGDDNVEGHV
+823 KSFFGDENTKDHV

-859 GAALG
+859 GAAVG

-887 IGAITGFLSKSEK
+887 IGAITGFLSKSER

-915 VKGLISKQTQ
+915 LKGLISKQTQ

-1143 NITNGVGGILH
+1143 SITNGVGGILH
-1154 DIGSSI
+1154 NIGSSI
-1160 VSEVKDVFAPVT
+1160 VSEVKDLFAPIT

-1275 GAVGNIKIGDQ
+1275 GAVSNIKIGDQ

-1319 LNKADYEEKRQQIKE
+1319 LNKADYEEKRKQIKE
-1334 EYEKN
+1334 EYEQN

-1376 AKLKGNSRDMTV
+1376 AKLKGGSRDMTV

-1453 KAKSLG
+1453 KAKSMG

-1469 ELRTKIGNAIEG
+1469 ELRTRIGNAIEG

-1504 VNAVRGVKKGF
+1504 VNAVRSVKKGF

-1581 TEDVDEVQDASIE
+1581 AEDVDEVQDAAIE

-1644 VKRGRRTFSSFF
+1644 VKHGRRTFSSFF
-1656 SSSSEEKKDN
+1656 SKEEEKKDN

-1705 ILVEARNDMAT
+1705 ILVEARNDMAS

-1804 GIGGIASAISQFI
+1804 GIGGIASAIGTFI
-1817 GGAAG
+1817 GGAGG
-1822 DAIQDGAWT
+1822 DAIKDGAWT

-1854 KKGNILTNSMGE
+1854 KKGNIFTNSMGE

-1871 EGRLKLGVNVGR
+1871 EGRLKLGFNVGR

-1942 NGLADNAELYD
+1942 NGLADNAEIYD

-2233 TVKGAAFKFGKFWK
+2233 AVKGAAFKFGKFWK

-2288 SQMTE
+2288 SKMTE

-2301 KVADVAGKA
+2301 KVAETAGK
-2310 KEFIGKHKGAVAGML
+2310 IGSFVSKHKGAVIGMA

-2352 FYDADGSFYDTS
+2352 FYDADGSFYDIS

-2416 GAWKD
+2416 DAWKG

-2433 SDNAKKVG
+2433 TDNAKKIG

-2452 GAVIGGPLGALLL
+2452 GAVIGGPVGALLL
-2465 DKLFSKKKTCYYAA
+2465 DKLFSKKKVCYYAP

-2598 YYVQAG
+2598 YYVQTG
-2604 EKYNHYTSTGDLM
+2604 QSYNHYTSTGDLM

-2627 TLIASGMLVKGEIPV
+2627 TLIASGMLVKGEIPL
-2642 AQRWGVKYSANMS
+2642 AQRWGVKYSANIS
-2655 IVKEQWGKI
+2655 ILKEQWGKVT
-2664 SGLFG
+2664 GLFG
-2669 DVAKTVGNV
+2669 DVAKNVGNV
-2678 VGKFFKKV
+2678 ASKFFNKMKSA
-2686 TDKGGDILGFW
+2686 GGDVLGMIG
-2697 SGLIGAKT
+2697 GLFGGKT
-2705 KRTAWYY
+2705 KKTAWYY
-2712 NDGSYYVAMGN
+2712 NDGSYYVKFGN

-2735 QENVPKD
+2735 QENIPKD
-2742 DVQRMIASGLL
+2742 DVEKMISSGLL

-2759 VKDKRIANAAKSIG
+2759 VKDNRLANKAKSIG

-2878 TPMQMASMAK
+2878 TPMQMANMAK

-2955 GQDNTGNIL
+2955 GQDNSGNIL

-2996 PYAAR
+2996 PYAR
-3001 QWGQAKYGFI
+3001 QIGQAKYGFI

-3090 GLASNTLFG
+3090 GLASNTLYG

-3249 ALAGDYSNTDYSSV
+3249 AIAGDYSNTDYSSV

-3367 TQESGLGTSRIARDK
+3367 TQESGLGTSNIAK
-3382 FNLWGWGATNVNP
+3382 KKYNLWGWGATNVNP
-3395 GGNAKQWA
+3395 TGNAKQWSS
-3403 NVGEAFNGYA
+3403 VGEAFDGYTFA
-3413 FDLDRVYYNKR
+3413 LNKTYYTKR
-3424 NEKSILDMSG
+3424 NEKSILDISG

-3445 VDKLGKI
+3445 VDSAGKI

-3469 DYGLTASA
+3469 DYGLTASS

-3482 GTGIRRSSGTSNLS
+3482 GTGIRRSGGTSNIS
-3496 GRDMTRMRR
+3496 NRDMSRMRR
-3505 ATNKAKKSMTG
+3505 ATTKAKKSMTG

-3522 STSDLLSSTTNSSS
+3522 STGDLLSSTTNSSS
-3536 NIGNYISTTS
+3536 NIGNYISTTP
-3546 DNSTEEILINALEI
+3546 DNTTEEILINALEI

-3578 NNLRNTSVS
+3578 NNLRNTTVS
-3587 NGGTNNIVVTGANG
+3587 NGGTNNIVLTGANG
-3601 NTAQTFNASTAG
+3601 NTAQNFNASTAG

>member
-1 MAKNGPGTN
+1 MPKSGSSAN

-16 KNINTKWLQNAM
+16 RNINTKWLQSAM
-28 KSIGLSAKSTLKSI
+28 KSIGISTRNVIQKI
-42 TPQLYDTIASG
+42 TPNIYDTVVSG
-53 AEVGRDFVSYTRQN
+53 AEIGRDFVTTARQN
-67 LSSIDKVSNSLR
+67 VSSIDKVSNTIR
-79 GNRYFQ
+79 GNRYVQ

-93 ALTDIKS
+93 ALTDIKT
-100 GNLNNED
+100 GNLNNEG
-107 RAMDAMMNSMG
+107 RAEEAMMNSFG
-118 FGDED
+118 FGSD
-123 GDGFSFGDDGGE
+123 GDGYSFGDDGGE
-135 GGGNTYNVYQNTGTS
+135 GGNTYNVYQNSGTS
-150 QAMLKVSD
+150 EAVLKISD
-158 QLARGQAAQV
+158 QMAKGQVAQV
-168 KMQKASMDAYIAVQS
+168 KMQKATMDAYIAVQS

-188 MAKNHAEIVSHLSNI
+188 MAKNHAEIINHLTNI
-203 HSELSSINSFNTE
+203 HSELASINSFNSE

-226 AFYEKMGRM
+226 AYYEKMGRM
-235 TEEEKASNNKV
+235 SEADNNNSSNGKM
-246 TIGDVLNGGKG
+246 TMADVMKSGGG
-257 GLNVRAYK
+257 INLRSYK
-265 DYVKQNMKTALSKTT
+265 DYVKQNMKAAFKRTDIGMSL
-280 GGLALSMLDNDMMLD
+280 GLLDNDMMLD
-295 ALVSNPLG
+295 QLVANPLG
-303 AVTDGL
+303 MVTEGL
-309 VGWIMPKMLVTT
+309 VGWIMPKMLANT
-321 LETLE
+321 LQALE
-326 TTFTHAMPKL
+326 TTFNNTMPKL
-336 LAKIGSL
+336 LSRLGDMANTSG
-343 ADTQGNDFASKFKRF
+343 TDFLSGVKRF
-358 LGESFGGKAERP
+358 LGRSFGAVDDRQ
-370 KNFSKAD
+370 KNIKRAD
-377 INRSATPFDGET
+377 INRAATPFDGET

-404 TSLLKVIASRGNKK
+404 TSLLKVIAESKDKNALKK
-418 ALKQA
+418 AREK
-423 RDMEEFYD
+423 EEFF
-431 DNTGRYTNRETINRN
+431 NASTGKYVTRERMNLN
-446 IAEDIENSI
+446 IADDIQDSI

-463 FGENINK
+463 FGENIYK
-470 IVSDLKV
+470 ILGDLKG
-477 PENLNDKKAMKKYN
+477 PKSQSKKDVKAYE
-491 DTRGEYERTI
+491 DTRDEYDRTI
-501 RELFVKLERDK
+501 KELFVKLEREK
-512 RELNISVILEMI
+512 RTINLPELLQVI
-524 NSLGAHSSVK
+524 NGLGAHSSVK
-534 KNLYDYVSKMY
+534 ENLLDYVTKMY
-545 ATDPRSIQQ
+545 ATDKNSI
-554 ADLGRYNAQTE
+554 ADINTGRYLAQAGRRSSVSNITDE
-565 RAEAMERITGSR
+565 RN
-577 AVNNL
+577 VNHL
-582 NASLFM
+582 DASLFNDM
-588 EMDTDEALDK
+588 SIDDALDT
-598 IMGYGKHATY
+598 IMGYGQFATY
-608 KGKGRRLKS
+608 KGKNKRRRS
-617 ADKAYSNTEFD
+617 ARKAYTNEAYDNISTEETTNTVVNASSPTSSPVQSVSD
-628 AAEQA
+628 
-633 AIERGYSELPGAR
+633 IW
-646 GERKSI
+646 
-652 RETIK
+652 
-657 GIGSNISSAFRQG
+657 SNIIGGMHLG
-670 AQTGGDNVSQLM
+670 AHGSDHFANFASTAKN
-682 GGIKGVGKGAIDTVK
+682 IGKGAVDTVK
-697 SIFSGDLN
+697 ALFSGDLP
-705 GLITSAAGFV
+705 GLINNAASYV
-715 EKVFGDIS
+715 EGVFKDIS
-723 FKANKFFFGN
+723 TKAKLFFFGTKNEETN
-733 KDDET
+733 KYE
-738 GKMKGGVLS
+738 GGVLS
-747 DLYNNVR
+747 DLYNKVK

-759 TIDKVKDN
+759 TIDKVRDN

-773 SIKDGIMFKIFGKVK
+773 SIKDGIVAKLFGKVK

-795 KDDPSKASGP
+795 KDDPSKKGP
-805 SLFDRAK
+805 SVFEKIK
-812 DIFTSGITGWT
+812 DTFISGITGWSQ
-823 KAFFGDDNVEGHV
+823 AFFGDGDAKDSL
-836 EEGKNKAKEVM
+836 EEGKNKAKQVL
-847 GFLKDNAGAGAT
+847 GFLKDNADAGAT
-859 GAALG
+859 GAAVG
-864 AIGGISMG
+864 AVGGISMG
-872 GFLGS
+872 GMLGT
-877 VIGGPFVGAG
+877 VIGGPFIGAG
-887 IGAITGFLSKSEK
+887 IGAITGFLSRSKK
-900 FQKFLFGGEDEDGNE
+900 FQQFLFGGEDEDGNE

-925 KFFKDNKDHLIGSTA
+925 QFFKDNKDHLIGSSA
-940 VGAVGGMITGGGLL
+940 VGAVGGMLTGGGLL

-967 GLAGGILTKSDIFQK
+967 GLAGGIITKSDVFQK

-1001 AWSSHFSG
+1001 AWSSHFAG

-1014 EALGEQGTQILGMAG
+1014 EALGEQGTQVLGMAG
-1029 TGAIAGGV
+1029 TGAVAGGI

-1072 DGLNLGNGEKTKRQG
+1072 DGLNLGDGTKTKRQG
-1087 VFGVIGN
+1087 IFGVIGN

-1109 YIMADGLNVLQH
+1109 FMVADGLNVLQH

-1143 NITNGVGGILH
+1143 GVTSSVGGMLQN
-1154 DIGSSI
+1154 IGLSI
-1160 VSEVKDVFAPVT
+1160 VKEVKDLFAPIT

-1215 NLLPVRVLKSFVKD
+1215 NLLPVRLLKGFVKD

-1275 GAVGNIKIGDQ
+1275 GAIGNVKIGDQ

-1302 EQMGESGLF
+1302 EQMGENGLF
-1311 GSLTERMR
+1311 GSLSERMR
-1319 LNKADYEEKRQQIKE
+1319 LSKADYEEKKKQIRE
-1334 EYEKN
+1334 EYEAN

-1345 ARIIAKA
+1345 AKIIAKA

-1376 AKLKGNSRDMTV
+1376 AKLKGDSRDMTI
-1388 DQLAKADVNKL
+1388 DQLANADVNKL

-1444 SMGTDDLRE
+1444 AMNTDDLRE
-1453 KAKSLG
+1453 KAKSMG

-1469 ELRTKIGNAIEG
+1469 ELRTRIGNAIEG
-1481 ANGREVNAP
+1481 ANGREISTP

-1504 VNAVRGVKKGF
+1504 VNATRGVKKAF

-1521 NEFKRI
+1521 NELKRV

-1546 QFDED
+1546 KFDED

-1558 LKQHDPRAYLKLLQ
+1558 LKQHDPRAYLKLLE

-1581 TEDVDEVQDASIE
+1581 ADDVDEVQDAAIE

-1599 EQHFVGGLIKS
+1599 EQHFVGGLIKN

-1623 NVGKKGV
+1623 NVGKSGV
-1630 EVLSNKATKAATKA
+1630 EVLSNKATKAATRA

-1656 SSSSEEKKDN
+1656 NSKEEKEKDN
-1666 SAEELSD
+1666 SAEEASD
-1673 EDRNA
+1673 EDREA

-1692 SADHAAAVADAAK
+1692 SAEHAAAAADAAK
-1705 ILVEARNDMAT
+1705 ILVEAREDMAT

-1742 LEEKQYREDMVKA
+1742 LEEKKYREDMVKA
-1755 TKENGGAVNNF
+1755 TKDNGGAIDNF

-1804 GIGGIASAISQFI
+1804 GIAGIGSKIAEFVGGTV
-1817 GGAAG
+1817 G
-1822 DAIQDGAWT
+1822 DAVKDATWT
-1831 QKNGARTD
+1831 QQNGARTN
-1839 GNTMEEQAKYEIDEI
+1839 GNSVGQQAQYEIDEI
-1854 KKGNILTNSMGE
+1854 KKGNIFTNSKGE
-1866 ATHHT
+1866 ATHNT
-1871 EGRLKLGVNVGR
+1871 EGRLKLGISAGR
-1883 ALLGAKTY
+1883 ALLGNKTY
-1891 NKGIGKGLNMIGGA
+1891 TKGIGKGLNMVGGA
-1905 AKNIG
+1905 IKNIG

-1922 VTQVVK
+1922 LTQVVK
-1928 NNADDA
+1928 GNVDDA
-1934 AEAALRAA
+1934 AEAALHAA
-1942 NGLADNAELYD
+1942 NGLADNSEIYE

-1961 IVTKAMNKVGSV
+1961 IVTKAMNKAGGVA
-1973 GDDIGKAISQ
+1973 DDIGKLIEK
-1983 KAAAGDGLLSKICG
+1983 KAAAGDGLLSKVCK
-1997 YIDNFFKMITDKF
+1997 YIDDFFKFITEKF
-2010 AKKTGEEVT
+2010 AKKTGQEAT
-2019 ERVFKYGPSSI
+2019 EKVFKYGPSAI
-2030 IKALKNSWDDIA
+2030 IKALKSNWDNLA
-2042 EKMAA
+2042 EKIAA
-2047 KISAITGGH
+2047 KISAITGAH
-2056 VTGAAITAGL
+2056 VTGAAVTAGL

-2072 SLNALN
+2072 SLNAIN
-2078 GLSGTAKLFQ
+2078 GVSGTAKLFQ

-2102 SVFGA
+2102 GVFGA
-2107 VTGTLIGS
+2107 ATGTLLGS
-2115 IIDVVFSMVGSIMG
+2115 IIDVVFNLVGGIMG

-2143 IVGSDSEKAKLLDSA
+2143 IVGSESEKAKKLDAA
-2158 QDEWHNAYLGERDE
+2158 QDDWHNAYIGERDE

-2177 YETQKRAG
+2177 YETQKKAG
-2185 IIGEDVTYEMFE
+2185 IIGPEVTYEMFE
-2197 AGVKDGTYQASYD
+2197 EGVKNGTYKASYD

-2233 TVKGAAFKFGKFWK
+2233 AVKGAGFKLGKFWN
-2247 GDTSYTD
+2247 GETSYTD
-2254 DKGNTYKKNQDGT
+2254 EKGNTYKKNQDGT
-2267 YQVTGADGTD
+2267 YQVTGADGSD

-2282 AESVDV
+2282 AESIDT
-2288 SQMTE
+2288 STMTE
-2293 NKTEGFGA
+2293 NKKEGFGA
-2301 KVADVAGKA
+2301 KVASKAAELAGNA
-2310 KEFIGKHKGAVAGML
+2310 KKFIGKHKGAIIGTL
-2325 LGGPVGAI
+2325 LGGPVGTAI
-2333 AGHFIGKGLNA
+2333 GAGLDK
-2344 LFSKDKDV
+2344 LFNKEKDV
-2352 FYDADGSFYDTS
+2352 FYDADGSFYDIT

-2372 TKLDKVESTRLQY
+2372 TKLDKIESTRLQY

-2409 KAKEMLS
+2409 KAKEVLS

-2421 ASKTLSGLWTGI
+2421 ASKFLSDAWKGI
-2433 SDNAKKVG
+2433 SDGIKNAG
-2441 NFLSEHKAGVV
+2441 DFLSKHKAGVV
-2452 GAVIGGPLGALLL
+2452 GAVIGGPLGAVLL

-2491 SASGDLLEDSIDKDV
+2491 SANGDLLEDSIEKDV
-2506 LIAKITT
+2506 LMAKITT
-2513 GQLKQ
+2513 GQLTK
-2518 GTYEAEKSDGQMLIE
+2518 GTYEVEKSDGQKMIE

-2541 AWGKISPVLSDAW
+2541 AWSKISPTLSGLW
-2554 NGFKEHVGGPLMN
+2554 NGFKENVAGPLGN
-2567 VLKGGF
+2567 ILKGGF
-2573 NSLKDEAI
+2573 NALKDEAV
-2581 SKFKMMMNI
+2581 SKFKMLMNV

-2617 GEGIDRERVD
+2617 GEGVDRERVD
-2627 TLIASGMLVKGEIPV
+2627 TMIASGLLVKGEIPL

-2655 IVKEQWGKI
+2655 ILKEQWGKVT
-2664 SGLFG
+2664 GLFG
-2669 DVAKTVGNV
+2669 DVAKKLGEGTSA
-2678 VGKFFKKV
+2678 FFKKAI
-2686 TDKGGDILGFW
+2686 DKGLDRLGMIA
-2697 SGLIGAKT
+2697 GVLGMKT
-2705 KRTAWYY
+2705 KKTAWYY
-2712 NDGSYYVAMGN
+2712 NDGSYYVQFGN
-2723 TYTYYN
+2723 TFTYYN

-2735 QENVPKD
+2735 QENIPED
-2742 DVQRMIASGLL
+2742 DVKKMISSGLL
-2753 TEGEAQ
+2753 TQGEAQ
-2759 VKDKRIANAAKSIG
+2759 VKDNRISNAAKSIG
-2773 DSAKSLMDKGVN
+2773 DKAKGLMDKGIN

-2797 LSGGNKGGNGVGG
+2797 LSGGGKGGSGVGG
-2810 YGKGISKNLPIGGFG
+2810 YGKGISKNLPYGGFG
-2825 EVVNGASYFSQN
+2825 EMVNGASYFSQN

-2852 ATMGNAGCGPTA
+2852 ATMGDAGCGPTA

-2878 TPMQMASMAK
+2878 TPMQMANMAK

-2902 IGQAAAMSGLSSS
+2902 IGQAAAISGLSTS
-2915 QIDNPSGF
+2915 QMDNPSGY
-2923 DISNRVASG
+2923 DISRGVASG

-2955 GQDNTGNIL
+2955 GHDSNGNIL
-2964 INDPRGKS
+2964 INDPRGKG
-2972 YSKAVSPNQLNGN
+2972 YSKAVSPKQLNGN

-2996 PYAAR
+2996 PYALK
-3001 QWGQAKYGFI
+3001 QMGQAKNTNI
-3011 KGGRGGITSSKIIE
+3011 KWGGRGGITSSKII
-3025 IAKGELG
+3025 AVAQAELG
-3032 YLEKTSTRNLDD
+3032 YMEKDNASNLDS
-3044 KKADA
+3044 KTGGG
-3049 ASQSGPNNFTKY
+3049 SRNFTKY

-3081 FEQAAGGDK
+3081 FQQAAGGDK

-3099 ATTAGCAAN
+3099 ATTAGCAENA
-3108 VSKFK
+3108 SRFK
-3113 KAGKWLEPSQTPKP
+3113 KAGKWLAPSQTPKP

-3148 VYTIEGNTSPDNKI
+3148 VYTIEGNTSGDNAI
-3162 ERDGGAVSLKTRTV
+3162 ERNGGQVALKQRTV
-3176 GATGILGWGSTDVT
+3176 GDGGILGWGSTDVT
-3190 VDANMTDAS
+3190 VDANMTNPS
-3199 SVSSDVSGI
+3199 SVSSDVSGL

-3214 SGGATTTGSMS
+3214 SGATTMGGS
-3225 MQPQSKFSQLSS
+3225 MQPTSKFSQLSS
-3237 LFSGLMSEAGSR
+3237 LFSGLASEAGTR
-3249 ALAGDYSNTDYSSV
+3249 AIAGDFSNSDYSSV
-3263 INPIINPTAGL
+3263 INPILNPTAGL
-3274 EVPGEAA
+3274 PVAGESNTPA
-3281 MSTGSSEATGFP
+3281 GSSEATGFP

-3367 TQESGLGTSRIARDK
+3367 TQESGLGTSNIAK
-3382 FNLWGWGATNVNP
+3382 KKYNLWGWGATNVNP
-3395 GGNAKQWA
+3395 TGNAKQWSS
-3403 NVGEAFNGYA
+3403 VGEAFDGYTFA
-3413 FDLDRVYYNKR
+3413 LNKTYYTKR
-3424 NEKSILDMSG
+3424 NEKSILDISG

-3445 VDKLGKI
+3445 VDSAGKI

-3469 DYGLTASA
+3469 DYGLTASS

-3482 GTGIRRSSGTSNLS
+3482 GTGIRKGGYGNLS
-3496 GRDMTRMRR
+3496 ARDKNRVHR
-3505 ATNKAKKSMTG
+3505 ARSKAKSSMTG

-3522 STSDLLSSTTNSSS
+3522 STSDLLSSTTNSST
-3536 NIGNYISTTS
+3536 NIGNYISTTPE
-3546 DNSTEEILINALEI
+3546 NSTEEILINALEI

-3578 NNLRNTSVS
+3578 NNLKNTSV
-3587 NGGTNNIVVTGANG
+3587 NGGTNNIVLTGGNG
-3601 NTAQTFNASTAG
+3601 NTAQNFNANTVATNG
-3613 MNNVSKNEIS
+3613 VTKNEMS

>member
-1 MAKNGPGTN
+1 MPKRSGSDTN
-10 FLRMSN
+10 FLRMST
-16 KNINTKWLQNAM
+16 KNINTKWLQTAM
-28 KSIGLSAKSTLKSI
+28 KSIGLSAKNTLKSI
-42 TPQLYDTIASG
+42 TPNIFETASSG
-53 AEVGRDFVSYTRQN
+53 MEVGRDFVTYARQN
-67 LSSIDKVSNSLR
+67 LSSIDKVSNTLK
-79 GNRYFQ
+79 GNRYVQ

-100 GNLNNED
+100 GNFNNED
-107 RAMDAMMNSMG
+107 RAMDAMMGSMG
-118 FGDED
+118 FSDED

-150 QAMLKVSD
+150 EAMLKIGD
-158 QLARGQAAQV
+158 QMARGQAAQV

-203 HSELSSINSFNTE
+203 HSELTSINAFNNE

-235 TEEEKASNNKV
+235 TEEEKASSSKT
-246 TIGDVLNGGKG
+246 TISDVLNNGKG
-257 GLNVRAYK
+257 GMNVRAYK
-265 DYVKQNMKTALSKTT
+265 DYVKQNMKAALGKTT
-280 GGLALSMLDNDMMLD
+280 AGMAFNMLNNDMLLEG
-295 ALVSNPLG
+295 LVSNPLG
-303 AVTDGL
+303 AITEGII
-309 VGWIMPKMLVTT
+309 GWIMPKMLVNT
-321 LETLE
+321 LEALE
-326 TTFTHAMPKL
+326 TTWTNAMPKM
-336 LAKIGSL
+336 LARL
-343 ADTQGNDFASKFKRF
+343 ADMADTQGSDFASKFKRF
-358 LGESFGGKAERP
+358 LGESLGGKTERP
-370 KNFSKAD
+370 KNFAKAD
-377 INRSATPFDGET
+377 INRNATPFDGET

-404 TSLLKVIASRGNKK
+404 TSLLKIIASKGNKK
-418 ALKQA
+418 ALQQA
-423 RDMEEFYD
+423 KDMEEFYD
-431 DNTGRYTNRETINRN
+431 YDTGRYSNRDKINLN
-446 IAEDIENSI
+446 IAQDIQNSI
-455 VAAFNNTK
+455 TAAFNSTK
-463 FGENINK
+463 FGENISK
-470 IVSDLKV
+470 IITDLKM
-477 PENLNDKKAMKKYN
+477 PENVNDKKAMKKYN

-501 RELFVKLERDK
+501 NELFVKLERDK
-512 RELNISVILEMI
+512 RHLDLPVILEVI

-534 KNLYDYVSKMY
+534 KNLYDYVSRMY
-545 ATDPRSIQQ
+545 ANDSKSIDG

-565 RAEAMERITGSR
+565 RQDAINRITESR
-577 AVNNL
+577 GVNNL
-582 NASLFM
+582 DASLFR
-588 EMDTDEALDK
+588 EYDVDEALDRV
-598 IMGYGKHATY
+598 MGYGNHAKY

-617 ADKAYSNTEFD
+617 ANKAYSNAQFD
-628 AAEQA
+628 ATDA
-633 AIERGYSELPGAR
+633 AAMERGYSNLPYAR
-646 GERKSI
+646 GES
-652 RETIK
+652 K
-657 GIGSNISSAFRQG
+657 GIGQTIRDMVSNIRTSWRNG
-670 AQTGGDNVSQLM
+670 TQTGGDNVSQLI
-682 GGIKGVGKGAIDTVK
+682 GGIKGVSKSAVDTVK
-697 SIFSGDLN
+697 SFLSGDFG
-705 GLITSAAGFV
+705 GLVSNAASFV
-715 EKVFGDIS
+715 EKTFNDITT
-723 FKANKFFFGN
+723 KAKLFFFGE
-733 KDDET
+733 KDET
-738 GKMKGGVLS
+738 TGEMKGGALS
-747 DLYNNVR
+747 ALYNNVR

-767 FASIGT
+767 FSSIST
-773 SIKDGIMFKIFGKVK
+773 SIKDGIMTKLFGKIK

-795 KDDPSKASGP
+795 KDDPNRQGP
-805 SLFDRAK
+805 SILDKIK
-812 DIFTSGITGWT
+812 DTFAAGITGWT
-823 KAFFGDDNVEGHV
+823 KAFFGDTDTEGHI
-836 EEGKNKAKEVM
+836 EEGKNKAKQVW
-847 GFLKDNAGAGAT
+847 GFLKDNADAGAT
-859 GAALG
+859 GAAVG
-864 AIGGISMG
+864 AVGGISMG
-872 GFLGS
+872 GMLGT
-877 VIGGPFVGAG
+877 VIGGPFIGAG
-887 IGAITGFLSKSEK
+887 IGAITGFLSRSKK
-900 FQKFLFGGEDEDGNE
+900 FQQFLFGGEDEDGNE

-925 KFFKDNKDHLIGSTA
+925 QFFKDNKDHLIGSSA
-940 VGAVGGMITGGGLL
+940 VGAVGGMLTGGGLL

-967 GLAGGILTKSDIFQK
+967 GLAGGIITKSDVFQK

-1001 AWSSHFSG
+1001 AWSSHFAG

-1014 EALGEQGTQILGMAG
+1014 EALGEQGTQVLGMAG
-1029 TGAIAGGV
+1029 TGAVAGGI

-1072 DGLNLGNGEKTKRQG
+1072 DGLNLGDGTKTKRQG
-1087 VFGVIGN
+1087 IFGVIGN

-1109 YIMADGLNVLQH
+1109 FMVADGLNVLQH

-1143 NITNGVGGILH
+1143 GVTSSVGGMLQN
-1154 DIGSSI
+1154 IGLSI
-1160 VSEVKDVFAPVT
+1160 VKEVKDLFAPIT

-1215 NLLPVRVLKSFVKD
+1215 NLLPVRLLKGFVKD

-1275 GAVGNIKIGDQ
+1275 GAIGNVKIGDQ

-1302 EQMGESGLF
+1302 EQMGENGLF
-1311 GSLTERMR
+1311 GSLSERMK
-1319 LNKADYEEKRQQIKE
+1319 LNKADYEEKKKQIRE
-1334 EYEKN
+1334 EYEAN

-1345 ARIIAKA
+1345 AKIIAKA

-1376 AKLKGNSRDMTV
+1376 AKLKGDSRDMTI
-1388 DQLAKADVNKL
+1388 DQLANADVNKL

-1444 SMGTDDLRE
+1444 AMNTDDLRE

-1469 ELRTKIGNAIEG
+1469 ELRTRIGNAIEG
-1481 ANGREVNAP
+1481 ANGREISTP

-1504 VNAVRGVKKGF
+1504 VNATRGVKKAF

-1521 NEFKRI
+1521 NELKRV

-1546 QFDED
+1546 KFDED

-1558 LKQHDPRAYLKLLQ
+1558 LKQHDPRAYLKLLE

-1581 TEDVDEVQDASIE
+1581 ADDVDEVQDAAIE

-1599 EQHFVGGLIKS
+1599 EQHFVGGLIKN

-1623 NVGKKGV
+1623 NVGKSGV
-1630 EVLSNKATKAATKA
+1630 EVLSNKATKAATRA

-1656 SSSSEEKKDN
+1656 NSKEEKEKDN
-1666 SAEELSD
+1666 SAEEASD
-1673 EDRNA
+1673 EDREA
-1678 RMVNANTAIGAAKN
+1678 RMVNANTAVGAAKN
-1692 SADHAAAVADAAK
+1692 SAEHAAAAADAAK
-1705 ILVEARNDMAT
+1705 ILVEAREDIAS

-1742 LEEKQYREDMVKA
+1742 LEEKKYREDMVKA
-1755 TKENGGAVNNF
+1755 TKDNGGAIDNF

-1804 GIGGIASAISQFI
+1804 GIAGIGSKIAEFVGGTV
-1817 GGAAG
+1817 G
-1822 DAIQDGAWT
+1822 DAVKDATWT
-1831 QKNGARTD
+1831 QQNGARTN
-1839 GNTMEEQAKYEIDEI
+1839 GNSVGQQAQYEIDEI
-1854 KKGNILTNSMGE
+1854 KKGNIFTNSKGE

-1871 EGRLKLGVNVGR
+1871 EGRLKLGISAGR
-1883 ALLGAKTY
+1883 ALLGNKTY
-1891 NKGIGKGLNMIGGA
+1891 TKGIGKGLNMVGGA
-1905 AKNIG
+1905 IKNIG

-1922 VTQVVK
+1922 LTQVVK
-1928 NNADDA
+1928 GNVDDA
-1934 AEAALRAA
+1934 AEAALYAA
-1942 NGLADNAELYD
+1942 NGLADNSEIYE

-1961 IVTKAMNKVGSV
+1961 IVTKAMNKAGGVA
-1973 GDDIGKAISQ
+1973 DDIGKLIEK
-1983 KAAAGDGLLSKICG
+1983 KAAAGDGLLSKVCK
-1997 YIDNFFKMITDKF
+1997 YIDDFFKFITEKF
-2010 AKKTGEEVT
+2010 AKKTGQEAT
-2019 ERVFKYGPSSI
+2019 EKVFKYGPSAI
-2030 IKALKNSWDDIA
+2030 IKALKSNWDNLA
-2042 EKMAA
+2042 EKIAA
-2047 KISAITGGH
+2047 KISAITGAH
-2056 VTGAAITAGL
+2056 VTGAAVTAGL

-2072 SLNALN
+2072 SLNAIN
-2078 GLSGTAKLFQ
+2078 GVSGTAKLFQ

-2102 SVFGA
+2102 GVFGA
-2107 VTGTLIGS
+2107 ATGTLLGS
-2115 IIDVVFSMVGSIMG
+2115 IIDVVFNLVGGIMG

-2143 IVGSDSEKAKLLDSA
+2143 IVGSDSEKAKKLDAA
-2158 QDEWHNAYLGERDE
+2158 QDDWHNAYIGERDE

-2177 YETQKRAG
+2177 YETQKKAG
-2185 IIGEDVTYEMFE
+2185 IIGPEVTYEMFE
-2197 AGVKDGTYQASYD
+2197 EGVKNGTYKALYD

-2233 TVKGAAFKFGKFWK
+2233 AVKGAGFKLGKFWN
-2247 GDTSYTD
+2247 GETSYTD
-2254 DKGNTYKKNQDGT
+2254 EKGNTYKKNQDGT
-2267 YQVTGADGTD
+2267 YQVTGADGSD

-2282 AESVDV
+2282 AESVDT
-2288 SQMTE
+2288 SKMTE
-2293 NKTEGFGA
+2293 NKKEGFGA
-2301 KVADVAGKA
+2301 KVGAKVAELAGNA
-2310 KEFIGKHKGAVAGML
+2310 KKIIGKHKGAIIGTL
-2325 LGGPVGAI
+2325 LGGPVGTAI
-2333 AGHFIGKGLNA
+2333 GAGLDK
-2344 LFSKDKDV
+2344 LFNKEKDV
-2352 FYDADGSFYDTS
+2352 FYDADGSFYDIT

-2372 TKLDKVESTRLQY
+2372 TKLDKIESTRLQY

-2409 KAKEMLS
+2409 KAKEVLS

-2421 ASKTLSGLWTGI
+2421 ASKFLSDTWKGI
-2433 SDNAKKVG
+2433 SDGIKNAG
-2441 NFLSEHKAGVV
+2441 DFLSKHKAGVV
-2452 GAVIGGPLGALLL
+2452 GAVIGGPLGAVLL

-2491 SASGDLLEDSIDKDV
+2491 SANGDLLEDSIEKDV
-2506 LIAKITT
+2506 LMAKITT
-2513 GQLKQ
+2513 GQLTK
-2518 GTYEAEKSDGQMLIE
+2518 GTYEVEKSDGQKMIE

-2541 AWGKISPVLSDAW
+2541 AWSKISPTLSGLW
-2554 NGFKEHVGGPLMN
+2554 NGFKENVAGPLGN
-2567 VLKGGF
+2567 ILKGGF
-2573 NSLKDEAI
+2573 NALKDEAV
-2581 SKFKMMMNI
+2581 SKFKMLMNV

-2617 GEGIDRERVD
+2617 GEGVDRERVD
-2627 TLIASGMLVKGEIPV
+2627 TMIASGLLVKGEIPL

-2655 IVKEQWGKI
+2655 ILKEQWGKVT
-2664 SGLFG
+2664 GLFG
-2669 DVAKTVGNV
+2669 DVAKKLGEGTSA
-2678 VGKFFKKV
+2678 FFKKAI
-2686 TDKGGDILGFW
+2686 DKGLDRLGMIA
-2697 SGLIGAKT
+2697 GVLGMKT
-2705 KRTAWYY
+2705 KKTAWYY
-2712 NDGSYYVAMGN
+2712 NDGSYYVQFGN
-2723 TYTYYN
+2723 TFTYYN

-2735 QENVPKD
+2735 QENIPED
-2742 DVQRMIASGLL
+2742 DVKKMISSGLL
-2753 TEGEAQ
+2753 TQGEAQ
-2759 VKDKRIANAAKSIG
+2759 VKDNRISNAAKSIG
-2773 DSAKSLMDKGVN
+2773 DKAKSLMDKGIN
-2785 AAKDAWSKFTSW
+2785 AAKDAWGKFTSW
-2797 LSGGNKGGNGVGG
+2797 LSGGGKGGNGVGG
-2810 YGKGISKNLPIGGFG
+2810 YGKGISKNLPYGGFG
-2825 EVVNGASYFSQN
+2825 EMVNGASYFSQN

-2852 ATMGNAGCGPTA
+2852 ATMGDAGCGPTA

-2878 TPMQMASMAK
+2878 TPMQMANMAK

-2902 IGQAAAMSGLSSS
+2902 IGQAAAISGLSTS
-2915 QIDNPSGF
+2915 QMDNPSGY
-2923 DISNRVASG
+2923 DISRGVATG

-2955 GQDNTGNIL
+2955 GHDSNGNIL
-2964 INDPRGKS
+2964 INDPRGKG
-2972 YSKAVSPNQLNGN
+2972 YSKAVSPKQLNGN

-2996 PYAAR
+2996 PYMVK
-3001 QWGQAKYGFI
+3001 QMGQAKNTTI
-3011 KGGRGGITSSKIIE
+3011 KWGGRGGITSSKII
-3025 IAKGELG
+3025 AVAQGELG

-3049 ASQSGPNNFTKY
+3049 AGQKGPNNFTKY

-3074 ATFVVWV
+3074 ATFVAWV
-3081 FEQAAGGDK
+3081 FQQAAGGDK
-3090 GLASNTLFG
+3090 VVASNTLFG
-3099 ATTAGCAAN
+3099 ATTAGCAEN
-3108 VSKFK
+3108 VSRFK
-3113 KAGKWLEPSQTPKP
+3113 KAGRWLQPNQTPKP

-3133 KKSHT
+3133 KRSHT
-3138 GVVVGVNGTT
+3138 GVVVGVNGST

-3162 ERDGGAVSLKTRTV
+3162 ERDGGAVGFKTRTV
-3176 GATGILGWGSTDVT
+3176 GDGGILGWGSTDVT
-3190 VDANMTDAS
+3190 VDANMTDPS
-3199 SVSSDVSGI
+3199 SISSDVSGI

-3214 SGGATTTGSMS
+3214 SGGATTTTMGGS

-3237 LFSGLMSEAGSR
+3237 LFSGLAGEAGAR
-3249 ALAGDYSNTDYSSV
+3249 AIAGDFSNSDYSSV
-3263 INPIINPTAGL
+3263 INPILNPTAGL
-3274 EVPGEAA
+3274 PVAGESNTTAA
-3281 MSTGSSEATGFP
+3281 SSEATGFP
-3293 TAVSSGQKIPPTSA
+3293 TAVSSGQKIPSTSA
-3307 DILHKTDIKKLPM
+3307 DILHKTDVKKLPM

-3332 RLAGKDSVVKVSDA
+3332 RLAGKNSVVKVSDA

-3413 FDLDRVYYNKR
+3413 FDLNRVYYDKR

-3445 VDKLGKI
+3445 VDKDGKI

-3469 DYGLTASA
+3469 DYGLTAASS
-3477 NTGGS
+3477 TGGS
-3482 GTGIRRSSGTSNLS
+3482 GTGIRKGGYGNLS
-3496 GRDMTRMRR
+3496 ARDKNRVHR
-3505 ATNKAKKSMTG
+3505 ARSKAKSSMTG

-3522 STSDLLSSTTNSSS
+3522 STSDLLSSTTNSST
-3536 NIGNYISTTS
+3536 NIGNYISTTPE
-3546 DNSTEEILINALEI
+3546 NSTEEILINALEI

-3578 NNLRNTSVS
+3578 NNLKNTSV
-3587 NGGTNNIVVTGANG
+3587 NGGTNNIVLTGGNG
-3601 NTAQTFNASTAG
+3601 NTAQNFNANTVATNG
-3613 MNNVSKNEIS
+3613 VTKNEMS

>member
-1 MAKNGPGTN
+1 MPKSGSSAN

-16 KNINTKWLQNAM
+16 RNINTKWLQSAM
-28 KSIGLSAKSTLKSI
+28 KSIGISTRNVIQKI
-42 TPQLYDTIASG
+42 TPNIYDTVVSG
-53 AEVGRDFVSYTRQN
+53 AEIGRDFVTTARQN
-67 LSSIDKVSNSLR
+67 VSSIDKVANTIR
-79 GNRYFQ
+79 GNRYVQ

-93 ALTDIKS
+93 ALTDIKT
-100 GNLNNED
+100 GNLNNEG
-107 RAMDAMMNSMG
+107 RAEEAMMNSFG
-118 FGDED
+118 FGSD
-123 GDGFSFGDDGGE
+123 GDGYSFGDDGGE
-135 GGGNTYNVYQNTGTS
+135 GGNTYNVYQNSGTS
-150 QAMLKVSD
+150 EAVLKISD
-158 QLARGQAAQV
+158 QMAKGQVAQV
-168 KMQKASMDAYIAVQS
+168 KMQKATMDAYIAVQS

-188 MAKNHAEIVSHLSNI
+188 MAKNHAEIINHLTNI
-203 HSELSSINSFNTE
+203 HSELASINSFNSE

-226 AFYEKMGRM
+226 AYYEKMGRM
-235 TEEEKASNNKV
+235 SEADNNNSSNGKM
-246 TIGDVLNGGKG
+246 TMADVMKSGGG
-257 GLNVRAYK
+257 INLRSYK
-265 DYVKQNMKTALSKTT
+265 DYVKQNMKAAFKKTDI
-280 GGLALSMLDNDMMLD
+280 GMSLGLLDNDMMLD
-295 ALVSNPLG
+295 QLVANPLG
-303 AVTDGL
+303 MVTEGL
-309 VGWIMPKMLVTT
+309 VGWIMPKMLANT
-321 LETLE
+321 LQALE
-326 TTFTHAMPKL
+326 TTFNNTMPKL
-336 LAKIGSL
+336 LSRLGDMANTSG
-343 ADTQGNDFASKFKRF
+343 TDFLSGVKRF
-358 LGESFGGKAERP
+358 LGRSFGAVDDRQ
-370 KNFSKAD
+370 KNIKRAD
-377 INRSATPFDGET
+377 INRAATPFDGET

-404 TSLLKVIASRGNKK
+404 TSLLKVIAESKDKNALKK
-418 ALKQA
+418 AREK
-423 RDMEEFYD
+423 EEFF
-431 DNTGRYTNRETINRN
+431 NASTGKYVTRERMNLN
-446 IAEDIENSI
+446 IADDIQDSI

-463 FGENINK
+463 FGENIYK
-470 IVSDLKV
+470 ILGDLKG
-477 PENLNDKKAMKKYN
+477 PKSQSKKDVKAYE
-491 DTRGEYERTI
+491 DTRDEYDRTI
-501 RELFVKLERDK
+501 KELFVKLEREK
-512 RELNISVILEMI
+512 RTINLPELLQVI
-524 NSLGAHSSVK
+524 NGLGAHSSVK
-534 KNLYDYVSKMY
+534 ENLLDYVTKMY
-545 ATDPRSIQQ
+545 ATDKNSI
-554 ADLGRYNAQTE
+554 ADINTGRYLAQAGRRSSVSNITDE
-565 RAEAMERITGSR
+565 RN
-577 AVNNL
+577 VNHL
-582 NASLFM
+582 DASLFNDM
-588 EMDTDEALDK
+588 SIDDALDT
-598 IMGYGKHATY
+598 IMGYGQFATY
-608 KGKGRRLKS
+608 KGKNKRRRS
-617 ADKAYSNTEFD
+617 ARKAYTNEAYDNISTEETTNTVVNASSPTSSPAQSVSD
-628 AAEQA
+628 
-633 AIERGYSELPGAR
+633 IW
-646 GERKSI
+646 
-652 RETIK
+652 
-657 GIGSNISSAFRQG
+657 SNIIGGMHLG
-670 AQTGGDNVSQLM
+670 AHGSDHFANFASTAKN
-682 GGIKGVGKGAIDTVK
+682 IGKGAVDTVK
-697 SIFSGDLN
+697 ALFSGDLP
-705 GLITSAAGFV
+705 GLINNAASYV
-715 EKVFGDIS
+715 EGVFKDIS
-723 FKANKFFFGN
+723 TKAKLFFFGTKNEETN
-733 KDDET
+733 KYE
-738 GKMKGGVLS
+738 GGVLS
-747 DLYNNVR
+747 DLYNKVK

-759 TIDKVKDN
+759 TIDKVRDN

-773 SIKDGIMFKIFGKVK
+773 SIKDGIVAKLFGKVK

-795 KDDPSKASGP
+795 KDDPSKKGP
-805 SLFDRAK
+805 SVFEKIK
-812 DIFTSGITGWT
+812 DTFISGITGWSQ
-823 KAFFGDDNVEGHV
+823 AFFGDGDAKDSL
-836 EEGKNKAKEVM
+836 EEGKNKAKQVL
-847 GFLKDNAGAGAT
+847 GFLKDNADAGAT
-859 GAALG
+859 GAAVG
-864 AIGGISMG
+864 AVGGISMG
-872 GFLGS
+872 GMLGT
-877 VIGGPFVGAG
+877 VIGGPFIGAG
-887 IGAITGFLSKSEK
+887 IGAITGFLSRSKK
-900 FQKFLFGGEDEDGNE
+900 FQQFLFGGEDEDGNE

-925 KFFKDNKDHLIGSTA
+925 QFFKDNKDHLIGSSA
-940 VGAVGGMITGGGLL
+940 VGAVGGMLTGGGLL

-967 GLAGGILTKSDIFQK
+967 GLAGGIITKSDVFQK

-1001 AWSSHFSG
+1001 AWSSHFAG

-1014 EALGEQGTQILGMAG
+1014 EALGEQGTQVLGMAG
-1029 TGAIAGGV
+1029 TGAVAGGI

-1072 DGLNLGNGEKTKRQG
+1072 DGLNLGDGTKTKRQG
-1087 VFGVIGN
+1087 IFGVIGN

-1109 YIMADGLNVLQH
+1109 FMVADGLNVLQH

-1143 NITNGVGGILH
+1143 GVTSSVGGMLQN
-1154 DIGSSI
+1154 IGLSI
-1160 VSEVKDVFAPVT
+1160 VKEVKDLFAPIT

-1215 NLLPVRVLKSFVKD
+1215 NLLPVRLLKGFVKD

-1275 GAVGNIKIGDQ
+1275 GAIGNVKIGDQ

-1302 EQMGESGLF
+1302 EQMGENGLF
-1311 GSLTERMR
+1311 GSLSERMR
-1319 LNKADYEEKRQQIKE
+1319 LSKADYEEKKKQIRE
-1334 EYEKN
+1334 EYEAN

-1345 ARIIAKA
+1345 AKIIAKA

-1376 AKLKGNSRDMTV
+1376 AKLKGDSRDMTI
-1388 DQLAKADVNKL
+1388 DQLANADVNKL

-1444 SMGTDDLRE
+1444 AMNTDDLRE
-1453 KAKSLG
+1453 KAKSMG

-1469 ELRTKIGNAIEG
+1469 ELRTRIGNAIEG
-1481 ANGREVNAP
+1481 ANGREISTP

-1504 VNAVRGVKKGF
+1504 VNATRGVKKAF

-1521 NEFKRI
+1521 NELKRV

-1546 QFDED
+1546 KFDED

-1558 LKQHDPRAYLKLLQ
+1558 LKQHDPRAYLKLLE

-1581 TEDVDEVQDASIE
+1581 ADDVDEVQDAAIE

-1599 EQHFVGGLIKS
+1599 EQHFVGGLIKN

-1623 NVGKKGV
+1623 NVGKSGV
-1630 EVLSNKATKAATKA
+1630 EVLSNKATKAATRA

-1656 SSSSEEKKDN
+1656 NSKEEKEKDN
-1666 SAEELSD
+1666 SAEEASD
-1673 EDRNA
+1673 EDREA

-1692 SADHAAAVADAAK
+1692 SAEHAAAAADAAK
-1705 ILVEARNDMAT
+1705 ILVEAREDIAS

-1742 LEEKQYREDMVKA
+1742 LEEKKYREDMVKA
-1755 TKENGGAVNNF
+1755 TKDNGGAIDNF

-1804 GIGGIASAISQFI
+1804 GIAGIGSKIAEFVGGTV
-1817 GGAAG
+1817 G
-1822 DAIQDGAWT
+1822 DAVKDATWT
-1831 QKNGARTD
+1831 QQNGARTN
-1839 GNTMEEQAKYEIDEI
+1839 GNSVGQQAQYEIDEI
-1854 KKGNILTNSMGE
+1854 KKGNIFTNSKGE

-1871 EGRLKLGVNVGR
+1871 EGRLKLGISAGR
-1883 ALLGAKTY
+1883 ALLGNKTY
-1891 NKGIGKGLNMIGGA
+1891 TKGIGKGLNMVGGA
-1905 AKNIG
+1905 IKNIG

-1922 VTQVVK
+1922 LTQVVK
-1928 NNADDA
+1928 GNVDDA
-1934 AEAALRAA
+1934 AEAALYAA
-1942 NGLADNAELYD
+1942 NGLADNSEIYE

-1961 IVTKAMNKVGSV
+1961 IVTKAMNKAGGVA
-1973 GDDIGKAISQ
+1973 DDIGKLIEK
-1983 KAAAGDGLLSKICG
+1983 KAAAGDGLLSKVCK
-1997 YIDNFFKMITDKF
+1997 YIDDFFKFITEKF
-2010 AKKTGEEVT
+2010 AKKTGQEAT
-2019 ERVFKYGPSSI
+2019 EKVFKYGPGAI
-2030 IKALKNSWDDIA
+2030 IKALKSNWDNLA
-2042 EKMAA
+2042 EKIAA
-2047 KISAITGGH
+2047 KISAITGAH
-2056 VTGAAITAGL
+2056 VTGAAVTAGL

-2072 SLNALN
+2072 SLNAIN
-2078 GLSGTAKLFQ
+2078 GVSGTAKLFQ

-2102 SVFGA
+2102 GVFGA
-2107 VTGTLIGS
+2107 ATGTLLGS
-2115 IIDVVFSMVGSIMG
+2115 IIDVVFNLVGGIMG

-2143 IVGSDSEKAKLLDSA
+2143 IVGSDSEKAKKLDAA
-2158 QDEWHNAYLGERDE
+2158 QDDWHNAYIGERDE

-2177 YETQKRAG
+2177 YETQKKAG
-2185 IIGEDVTYEMFE
+2185 IIGPEVTYEMFE
-2197 AGVKDGTYQASYD
+2197 EGVKNGTYKASYD

-2233 TVKGAAFKFGKFWK
+2233 AVKGAGFKLGKFWN
-2247 GDTSYTD
+2247 GETSYTD
-2254 DKGNTYKKNQDGT
+2254 EKGNTYKKNQDGT
-2267 YQVTGADGTD
+2267 YQVTGADGSD

-2282 AESVDV
+2282 AESIDT
-2288 SQMTE
+2288 STMTE
-2293 NKTEGFGA
+2293 NKKEGFGA
-2301 KVADVAGKA
+2301 KVASKAAELAGNA
-2310 KEFIGKHKGAVAGML
+2310 KKFIGKHKGAIIGTL
-2325 LGGPVGAI
+2325 LGGPVGTAI
-2333 AGHFIGKGLNA
+2333 GAGLDK
-2344 LFSKDKDV
+2344 LFNKEKDV
-2352 FYDADGSFYDTS
+2352 FYDADGSFYDIT

-2372 TKLDKVESTRLQY
+2372 TKLDKIESTRLQY

-2409 KAKEMLS
+2409 KAKEVLS

-2421 ASKTLSGLWTGI
+2421 ASKFLSDAWKGI
-2433 SDNAKKVG
+2433 SDGIKNAG
-2441 NFLSEHKAGVV
+2441 DFLSKHKAGVV
-2452 GAVIGGPLGALLL
+2452 GAVIGGPLGAVLL

-2491 SASGDLLEDSIDKDV
+2491 SANGDLLEDSIEKDV
-2506 LIAKITT
+2506 LMAKITT
-2513 GQLKQ
+2513 GQLTK
-2518 GTYEAEKSDGQMLIE
+2518 GTYEVEKSDGQKMIE

-2541 AWGKISPVLSDAW
+2541 AWSKISPTLSGLW
-2554 NGFKEHVGGPLMN
+2554 NGFKENVAGPLGK
-2567 VLKGGF
+2567 VLQGGF
-2573 NSLKDEAI
+2573 NALKDEAV
-2581 SKFKMMMNI
+2581 SKFKMLMNV

-2617 GEGIDRERVD
+2617 GEGVDRERVD
-2627 TLIASGMLVKGEIPV
+2627 TMIASGLLVKGEIPL

-2655 IVKEQWGKI
+2655 ILKEQWGKVT
-2664 SGLFG
+2664 GLFG
-2669 DVAKTVGNV
+2669 DVAKKLGEGTSA
-2678 VGKFFKKV
+2678 FFKKAI
-2686 TDKGGDILGFW
+2686 DKGLDRLGMIA
-2697 SGLIGAKT
+2697 GVLGMKT
-2705 KRTAWYY
+2705 KKTAWYY
-2712 NDGSYYVAMGN
+2712 NDGSYYVQFGN
-2723 TYTYYN
+2723 TFTYYN

-2735 QENVPKD
+2735 QENIPED
-2742 DVQRMIASGLL
+2742 DVKKMISSGLL
-2753 TEGEAQ
+2753 TQGEAQ
-2759 VKDKRIANAAKSIG
+2759 VKDNRISNAAKSIG
-2773 DSAKSLMDKGVN
+2773 DKAKGLMDKGIN

-2797 LSGGNKGGNGVGG
+2797 LSGGGKGGSGVGG
-2810 YGKGISKNLPIGGFG
+2810 YGKGISKNLPYGGFG
-2825 EVVNGASYFSQN
+2825 EMVNGASYFSQN
-2837 DPRWAGKAYNMGADN
+2837 DPRWAGKAYNMGTDN
-2852 ATMGNAGCGPTA
+2852 ATMGDAGCGPTA

-2878 TPMQMASMAK
+2878 TPMQMANMAK

-2902 IGQAAAMSGLSSS
+2902 IGQAAAISGLSTS
-2915 QIDNPSGF
+2915 QMDNPSGY
-2923 DISNRVASG
+2923 DISRGVATG

-2955 GQDNTGNIL
+2955 GHDSNGNIL
-2964 INDPRGKS
+2964 INDPRGKG
-2972 YSKAVSPNQLNGN
+2972 YSKAVSPKQLNGN

-2996 PYAAR
+2996 PYALK
-3001 QWGQAKYGFI
+3001 QMGQAKNTNI
-3011 KGGRGGITSSKIIE
+3011 KWGGRGGITSSKII
-3025 IAKGELG
+3025 AVAQAELG
-3032 YLEKTSTRNLDD
+3032 YMEKDNASNLDS
-3044 KKADA
+3044 KTGGG
-3049 ASQSGPNNFTKY
+3049 SRNFTKY

-3081 FEQAAGGDK
+3081 FQQAAGGDK

-3099 ATTAGCAAN
+3099 ATTAGCAENA
-3108 VSKFK
+3108 SRFK
-3113 KAGKWLEPSQTPKP
+3113 KAGKWLAPSQTPKP

-3148 VYTIEGNTSPDNKI
+3148 VYTIEGNTSGDNAI
-3162 ERDGGAVSLKTRTV
+3162 ERNGGQVALKQRTV
-3176 GATGILGWGSTDVT
+3176 GDGGILGWGSTDVT
-3190 VDANMTDAS
+3190 VDANMTNPS
-3199 SVSSDVSGI
+3199 SVSSDVSGL

-3214 SGGATTTGSMS
+3214 SGATTMGGS
-3225 MQPQSKFSQLSS
+3225 MQPTSKFSQLSS
-3237 LFSGLMSEAGSR
+3237 LFSGLASEAGTR
-3249 ALAGDYSNTDYSSV
+3249 AIAGDFSNSDYSSV
-3263 INPIINPTAGL
+3263 INPILNPTAGL
-3274 EVPGEAA
+3274 PVAGESNTPA
-3281 MSTGSSEATGFP
+3281 GSSEATGFP

-3367 TQESGLGTSRIARDK
+3367 TQESGLGTSNIAK
-3382 FNLWGWGATNVNP
+3382 KKYNLWGWGATNVNP
-3395 GGNAKQWA
+3395 TGNAKQWSS
-3403 NVGEAFNGYA
+3403 VGEAFDGYTFA
-3413 FDLDRVYYNKR
+3413 LNKTYYTKR
-3424 NEKSILDMSG
+3424 NEKSILDISG

-3445 VDKLGKI
+3445 VDSAGKI

-3469 DYGLTASA
+3469 DYGLTASS

-3482 GTGIRRSSGTSNLS
+3482 GTGIRKGGYGNLS
-3496 GRDMTRMRR
+3496 ARDKNRVHR
-3505 ATNKAKKSMTG
+3505 ARSKAKSSMTG

-3522 STSDLLSSTTNSSS
+3522 STSDLLSSTTNSSM
-3536 NIGNYISTTS
+3536 NIGNYISTTPE
-3546 DNSTEEILINALEI
+3546 NSTEEILINALEI

-3578 NNLRNTSVS
+3578 NNLKNTSV
-3587 NGGTNNIVVTGANG
+3587 NGGTNNIVLTGGNG
-3601 NTAQTFNASTAG
+3601 NTAQNFNANTVATNG
-3613 MNNVSKNEIS
+3613 VTKNEMS

>member
-1 MAKNGPGTN
+1 MPKSGSSAN

-16 KNINTKWLQNAM
+16 RNINTKWLQSAM
-28 KSIGLSAKSTLKSI
+28 KSIGISTRNVIQKI
-42 TPQLYDTIASG
+42 TPNIYDTVVSG
-53 AEVGRDFVSYTRQN
+53 AEIGRDFVTTARQN
-67 LSSIDKVSNSLR
+67 VSSIDKVSNTIR
-79 GNRYFQ
+79 GNRYVQ

-93 ALTDIKS
+93 ALTDIKT
-100 GNLNNED
+100 GNLNNEG
-107 RAMDAMMNSMG
+107 RAEEAMMNSFG
-118 FGDED
+118 FGSD
-123 GDGFSFGDDGGE
+123 GDGYSFGDDGGE
-135 GGGNTYNVYQNTGTS
+135 GGNTYNVYQNSGTS
-150 QAMLKVSD
+150 EAVLKISD
-158 QLARGQAAQV
+158 QMAKGQVAQV
-168 KMQKASMDAYIAVQS
+168 KMQKATMDAYIAVQS

-188 MAKNHAEIVSHLSNI
+188 MAKNHAEIINHLTNI
-203 HSELSSINSFNTE
+203 HSELASINSFNSE

-226 AFYEKMGRM
+226 AYYEKMGRM
-235 TEEEKASNNKV
+235 SEADNNNSSNGKM
-246 TIGDVLNGGKG
+246 TMADVMKSGGG
-257 GLNVRAYK
+257 INLRSYK
-265 DYVKQNMKTALSKTT
+265 DYVKQNMKAAFKKTDI
-280 GGLALSMLDNDMMLD
+280 GMSLGLLDNDMMLD
-295 ALVSNPLG
+295 QLVANPLG
-303 AVTDGL
+303 MVTEGL
-309 VGWIMPKMLVTT
+309 VGWIMPKMLVNT
-321 LETLE
+321 LQALE
-326 TTFTHAMPKL
+326 TTFNNTMPKL
-336 LAKIGSL
+336 LSRLGDMANTSG
-343 ADTQGNDFASKFKRF
+343 TDFLSGVKRF
-358 LGESFGGKAERP
+358 LGRSFGAVDDRQ
-370 KNFSKAD
+370 KNIKRAD
-377 INRSATPFDGET
+377 INRAATPFDGET

-404 TSLLKVIASRGNKK
+404 TSLLKVIAESKDKNALKK
-418 ALKQA
+418 AREK
-423 RDMEEFYD
+423 EEFF
-431 DNTGRYTNRETINRN
+431 NASTGKYVTRERMNLN
-446 IAEDIENSI
+446 IADDIQDSI

-463 FGENINK
+463 FGENIYK
-470 IVSDLKV
+470 ILGDLKG
-477 PENLNDKKAMKKYN
+477 PKSQSKKDVKAYE
-491 DTRGEYERTI
+491 DTRDEYDRTI
-501 RELFVKLERDK
+501 KELFVKLEREK
-512 RELNISVILEMI
+512 RTINLPELLQVI
-524 NSLGAHSSVK
+524 NGLGAHSSVK
-534 KNLYDYVSKMY
+534 ENLLDYVTKMY
-545 ATDPRSIQQ
+545 ATDKNSI
-554 ADLGRYNAQTE
+554 ADINTGRYLAQAGRRSSVSNITDE
-565 RAEAMERITGSR
+565 RN
-577 AVNNL
+577 VNHL
-582 NASLFM
+582 DASLFNDM
-588 EMDTDEALDK
+588 SIDDALDT
-598 IMGYGKHATY
+598 IMGYGQFATY
-608 KGKGRRLKS
+608 KGKNKRRRS
-617 ADKAYSNTEFD
+617 ARKAYTNEAYDNISTEETTNTVVNASSPTSSPAQSVSD
-628 AAEQA
+628 
-633 AIERGYSELPGAR
+633 IW
-646 GERKSI
+646 
-652 RETIK
+652 
-657 GIGSNISSAFRQG
+657 SNIIGGMHLG
-670 AQTGGDNVSQLM
+670 AHGSDHFANFASTAKN
-682 GGIKGVGKGAIDTVK
+682 IGKGAVDTVK
-697 SIFSGDLN
+697 ALFSGDLP
-705 GLITSAAGFV
+705 GLINNAASYV
-715 EKVFGDIS
+715 EGVFKDIS
-723 FKANKFFFGN
+723 TKAKLFFFGTKNEETN
-733 KDDET
+733 KYE
-738 GKMKGGVLS
+738 GGVLS
-747 DLYNNVR
+747 DLYNKVK

-759 TIDKVKDN
+759 TIDKVRDN

-773 SIKDGIMFKIFGKVK
+773 SIKDGIVAKLFGKVK

-795 KDDPSKASGP
+795 KDDPSKKGP
-805 SLFDRAK
+805 SVFEKIK
-812 DIFTSGITGWT
+812 DTFISGITGWSQ
-823 KAFFGDDNVEGHV
+823 AFFGDGDAKDSL
-836 EEGKNKAKEVM
+836 EEGKTKAKQVL
-847 GFLKDNAGAGAT
+847 GFLKDNADAGAT
-859 GAALG
+859 GAAVG

-872 GFLGS
+872 GFLGT

-887 IGAITGFLSKSEK
+887 IGAITGFLSRSKK
-900 FQKFLFGGEDEDGNE
+900 FQQFLFGGEDEDGNE

-925 KFFKDNKDHLIGSTA
+925 QFFKDNKDHLIGSSA
-940 VGAVGGMITGGGLL
+940 VGAVGGMLTGGGLL

-967 GLAGGILTKSDIFQK
+967 GLAGGIITKSDVFQK

-1001 AWSSHFSG
+1001 AWSSHFAG

-1014 EALGEQGTQILGMAG
+1014 EALGEQGTQVLGMAG
-1029 TGAIAGGV
+1029 TGAVAGGI

-1072 DGLNLGNGEKTKRQG
+1072 DGLNLGDGTKTKRQG
-1087 VFGVIGN
+1087 IFGVIGN

-1109 YIMADGLNVLQH
+1109 FMVADGLNVLQH

-1143 NITNGVGGILH
+1143 GVTSSVGGMLQN
-1154 DIGSSI
+1154 IGLSI
-1160 VSEVKDVFAPVT
+1160 VKEVKDLFAPIT

-1215 NLLPVRVLKSFVKD
+1215 NLLPVRLLKGFVKD

-1275 GAVGNIKIGDQ
+1275 GAIGNVKIGDQ

-1302 EQMGESGLF
+1302 EQMGENGLF
-1311 GSLTERMR
+1311 GSLSERMR
-1319 LNKADYEEKRQQIKE
+1319 LSKADYEEKKKQIRE
-1334 EYEKN
+1334 EYEAN

-1345 ARIIAKA
+1345 AKIIAKA

-1376 AKLKGNSRDMTV
+1376 AKLKGDSRDMTI
-1388 DQLAKADVNKL
+1388 DQLANADVNKL

-1444 SMGTDDLRE
+1444 AMNTDDLRE

-1469 ELRTKIGNAIEG
+1469 ELRTRIGNAIEG
-1481 ANGREVNAP
+1481 ANGREISTP

-1504 VNAVRGVKKGF
+1504 VNATRGVKKAF

-1521 NEFKRI
+1521 NELKRV

-1546 QFDED
+1546 KFDED

-1558 LKQHDPRAYLKLLQ
+1558 LKQHDPRAYLKLLE

-1581 TEDVDEVQDASIE
+1581 ADDVDEVQDAAIE

-1599 EQHFVGGLIKS
+1599 EQHFVGGLIKN

-1623 NVGKKGV
+1623 NVGKSGV
-1630 EVLSNKATKAATKA
+1630 EVLSNKATKAATRA

-1656 SSSSEEKKDN
+1656 NSKEEKEKDN
-1666 SAEELSD
+1666 SAEEASD
-1673 EDRNA
+1673 EDREA
-1678 RMVNANTAIGAAKN
+1678 RMVNANTAVGAAKN
-1692 SADHAAAVADAAK
+1692 SAEHAAAAADAAK
-1705 ILVEARNDMAT
+1705 ILVEAREDISS

-1742 LEEKQYREDMVKA
+1742 LEEKKYREDMVKA
-1755 TKENGGAVNNF
+1755 TKDNGGAIDNF

-1804 GIGGIASAISQFI
+1804 GIAGIGSKIAEFVGGTV
-1817 GGAAG
+1817 G
-1822 DAIQDGAWT
+1822 DAVKDATWT
-1831 QKNGARTD
+1831 QQNGARTN
-1839 GNTMEEQAKYEIDEI
+1839 GNSVGQQAQYEIDEI
-1854 KKGNILTNSMGE
+1854 KKGNIFTNSKGE

-1871 EGRLKLGVNVGR
+1871 EGRLKLGISAGR
-1883 ALLGAKTY
+1883 ALLGNKTY
-1891 NKGIGKGLNMIGGA
+1891 TKGIGKGLNMVGGA
-1905 AKNIG
+1905 IKNIG

-1922 VTQVVK
+1922 LTQVVK
-1928 NNADDA
+1928 GNVDDA
-1934 AEAALRAA
+1934 AEAALHAA
-1942 NGLADNAELYD
+1942 NGLADNSEIYE

-1961 IVTKAMNKVGSV
+1961 IVTKAMNKAGGVA
-1973 GDDIGKAISQ
+1973 DDIGKLIEK
-1983 KAAAGDGLLSKICG
+1983 KAAAGDGLLSKVCK
-1997 YIDNFFKMITDKF
+1997 YIDDFFKFITEKF
-2010 AKKTGEEVT
+2010 AKKTGQEAT
-2019 ERVFKYGPSSI
+2019 EKVFKYGPSAI
-2030 IKALKNSWDDIA
+2030 IKALKSNWDNLA
-2042 EKMAA
+2042 EKIAA
-2047 KISAITGGH
+2047 KISAITGAH
-2056 VTGAAITAGL
+2056 VTGAAVTAGL

-2072 SLNALN
+2072 SLNAIN
-2078 GLSGTAKLFQ
+2078 GVSGTAKLFQ

-2102 SVFGA
+2102 GVFGA
-2107 VTGTLIGS
+2107 ATGTLLGS
-2115 IIDVVFSMVGSIMG
+2115 IIDVVFNLVGGIMG

-2143 IVGSDSEKAKLLDSA
+2143 IVGSDSEKAKKLDAA
-2158 QDEWHNAYLGERDE
+2158 QDDWHNAYIGERDE

-2177 YETQKRAG
+2177 YETQKKAG
-2185 IIGEDVTYEMFE
+2185 IIGPEVTYEMFE
-2197 AGVKDGTYQASYD
+2197 EGVKNGTYKASYD

-2233 TVKGAAFKFGKFWK
+2233 AVKGAGFKLGKFWN
-2247 GDTSYTD
+2247 GETSYTD
-2254 DKGNTYKKNQDGT
+2254 EKGNTYKKNQDGT
-2267 YQVTGADGTD
+2267 YQVTGADGSD

-2282 AESVDV
+2282 AESIDT
-2288 SQMTE
+2288 STMTE
-2293 NKTEGFGA
+2293 NKKEGFGA
-2301 KVADVAGKA
+2301 KVASKAAELAGNA
-2310 KEFIGKHKGAVAGML
+2310 KKFIGKHKGAIIGTL
-2325 LGGPVGAI
+2325 LGGPVGTAI
-2333 AGHFIGKGLNA
+2333 GAGLDK
-2344 LFSKDKDV
+2344 LFNKEKDV
-2352 FYDADGSFYDTS
+2352 FYDADGSFYDIT

-2372 TKLDKVESTRLQY
+2372 TKLDKIESTRLQY

-2409 KAKEMLS
+2409 KAKEVLS

-2421 ASKTLSGLWTGI
+2421 ASKFLSDAWKGI
-2433 SDNAKKVG
+2433 SDGIKNAG
-2441 NFLSEHKAGVV
+2441 DFLSKHKAGVV
-2452 GAVIGGPLGALLL
+2452 GAVIGGPLGAVLL

-2491 SASGDLLEDSIDKDV
+2491 SANGDLLEDSIEKDV
-2506 LIAKITT
+2506 LMAKITT
-2513 GQLKQ
+2513 GQLTK
-2518 GTYEAEKSDGQMLIE
+2518 GTYEVEKSDGQKMIE

-2541 AWGKISPVLSDAW
+2541 AWSKISPTLSDLW
-2554 NGFKEHVGGPLMN
+2554 NGFKENVAGPLGN
-2567 VLKGGF
+2567 ILKGGF
-2573 NSLKDEAI
+2573 NALKDEAV
-2581 SKFKMMMNI
+2581 SKFKMLMNV

-2617 GEGIDRERVD
+2617 GEGVDRERVD
-2627 TLIASGMLVKGEIPV
+2627 TMIASGLLVKGEIPL

-2655 IVKEQWGKI
+2655 ILKEQWGKVT
-2664 SGLFG
+2664 GLFG
-2669 DVAKTVGNV
+2669 DVAKKLGEGTSA
-2678 VGKFFKKV
+2678 FFKKAI
-2686 TDKGGDILGFW
+2686 DKGLDRLGMIA
-2697 SGLIGAKT
+2697 GVLGMKT
-2705 KRTAWYY
+2705 KKTAWYY
-2712 NDGSYYVAMGN
+2712 NDGSYYVQFGN
-2723 TYTYYN
+2723 TFTYYN

-2735 QENVPKD
+2735 QENIPED
-2742 DVQRMIASGLL
+2742 DVKKMISSGLL
-2753 TEGEAQ
+2753 TQGEAQ
-2759 VKDKRIANAAKSIG
+2759 VKDNRISNAAKSIG
-2773 DSAKSLMDKGVN
+2773 DKAKSLMDKGIN
-2785 AAKDAWSKFTSW
+2785 AAKDAWGKFTSW
-2797 LSGGNKGGNGVGG
+2797 LSGGGKGGNGVGG
-2810 YGKGISKNLPIGGFG
+2810 YGKGISKNLPYGGFG
-2825 EVVNGASYFSQN
+2825 EMVNGASYFSQN
-2837 DPRWAGKAYNMGADN
+2837 DPRWAGKAYNMGVDN
-2852 ATMGNAGCGPTA
+2852 ATMGDAGCGPTA

-2878 TPMQMASMAK
+2878 TPMQMANMAK

-2902 IGQAAAMSGLSSS
+2902 IGQAAAISGLSTS
-2915 QIDNPSGF
+2915 QMDNPSGY
-2923 DISNRVASG
+2923 DISRGVATG

-2955 GQDNTGNIL
+2955 GHDSNGNIL
-2964 INDPRGKS
+2964 INDPRGKG
-2972 YSKAVSPNQLNGN
+2972 YSKAVSPKQLNGN

-2996 PYAAR
+2996 PYALK
-3001 QWGQAKYGFI
+3001 QMGQAKNTNI
-3011 KGGRGGITSSKIIE
+3011 KWGGRGGITSSKIIA
-3025 IAKGELG
+3025 IAQAELG
-3032 YLEKTSTRNLDD
+3032 YMEKDNASNLDS
-3044 KKADA
+3044 KTGGG
-3049 ASQSGPNNFTKY
+3049 SRNFTKY

-3081 FEQAAGGDK
+3081 FQQAAGGDK

-3099 ATTAGCAAN
+3099 ATTAGCAENA
-3108 VSKFK
+3108 SRFK
-3113 KAGKWLEPSQTPKP
+3113 KAGKWLAPSQTPKP

-3148 VYTIEGNTSPDNKI
+3148 VYTIEGNTSGDNAI
-3162 ERDGGAVSLKTRTV
+3162 ERNGGQVALKQRTV
-3176 GATGILGWGSTDVT
+3176 GDGGILGWGSTDVT
-3190 VDANMTDAS
+3190 VDANMTNPS
-3199 SVSSDVSGI
+3199 SVSSDVSGL

-3214 SGGATTTGSMS
+3214 SGATTMGGS
-3225 MQPQSKFSQLSS
+3225 MQPTSKFSQLSS
-3237 LFSGLMSEAGSR
+3237 LFSGLASEAGTR
-3249 ALAGDYSNTDYSSV
+3249 AIAGDFSNSDYSSV
-3263 INPIINPTAGL
+3263 INPILNPTAGL
-3274 EVPGEAA
+3274 PVAGESNTTAA
-3281 MSTGSSEATGFP
+3281 SSEATGFP
-3293 TAVSSGQKIPPTSA
+3293 TAVSSGQKIPSTSA
-3307 DILHKTDIKKLPM
+3307 DILHKTDVKKLPM

-3332 RLAGKDSVVKVSDA
+3332 RLAGKNSVVKVSDA

-3413 FDLDRVYYNKR
+3413 FDLNRVYYDKR

-3445 VDKLGKI
+3445 VDKDGKI

-3469 DYGLTASA
+3469 DYGLTAASS
-3477 NTGGS
+3477 TGGS
-3482 GTGIRRSSGTSNLS
+3482 GTGIRKGGYGNLS
-3496 GRDMTRMRR
+3496 ARDKNRVHR
-3505 ATNKAKKSMTG
+3505 ARSKAKSSMTG

-3522 STSDLLSSTTNSSS
+3522 STSDLLSSTTNSST
-3536 NIGNYISTTS
+3536 NIGNYISTTPE
-3546 DNSTEEILINALEI
+3546 NSTEEILINALEI

-3578 NNLRNTSVS
+3578 NNLKNTSV
-3587 NGGTNNIVVTGANG
+3587 NGGTNNIVLTGGNG
-3601 NTAQTFNASTAG
+3601 NTAQNFNANTVATNG
-3613 MNNVSKNEIS
+3613 VTKNEMS

>member
-1 MAKNGPGTN
+1 MPKSGSSAN

-16 KNINTKWLQNAM
+16 RNINTKWLQSAM
-28 KSIGLSAKSTLKSI
+28 KSIGISTRNVIQKI
-42 TPQLYDTIASG
+42 TPNIYDTVVSG
-53 AEVGRDFVSYTRQN
+53 AEIGRDFVTTARQN
-67 LSSIDKVSNSLR
+67 VSSIDKVANTIR
-79 GNRYFQ
+79 GNRYVQ

-93 ALTDIKS
+93 ALTDIKT
-100 GNLNNED
+100 GNLNNEG
-107 RAMDAMMNSMG
+107 RAEEAMMNSFG
-118 FGDED
+118 FGSD
-123 GDGFSFGDDGGE
+123 GDGYSFGDDGGE
-135 GGGNTYNVYQNTGTS
+135 GGNTYNVYQNSGTS
-150 QAMLKVSD
+150 EAVLKISD
-158 QLARGQAAQV
+158 QMAKGQVAQV
-168 KMQKASMDAYIAVQS
+168 KMQKATMDAYIAVQS

-188 MAKNHAEIVSHLSNI
+188 MAKNHAEIINHLTNI
-203 HSELSSINSFNTE
+203 HSELASINSFNSE

-226 AFYEKMGRM
+226 AYYEKMGRM
-235 TEEEKASNNKV
+235 SEADNNNSSNGKM
-246 TIGDVLNGGKG
+246 TMADVMKSGGG
-257 GLNVRAYK
+257 INLRSYK
-265 DYVKQNMKTALSKTT
+265 DYVKQNMKAAFKRTDIGMSL
-280 GGLALSMLDNDMMLD
+280 GLLNNDMMLD
-295 ALVSNPLG
+295 QLVANPLG
-303 AVTDGL
+303 MVTEGL
-309 VGWIMPKMLVTT
+309 VGWIMPKMLANT
-321 LETLE
+321 LQALE
-326 TTFTHAMPKL
+326 TTFNNTMPKL
-336 LAKIGSL
+336 LSRLGDMANTSG
-343 ADTQGNDFASKFKRF
+343 TDFLSGVKRF
-358 LGESFGGKAERP
+358 LGRSFGAVDDRQ
-370 KNFSKAD
+370 KNIKRAD
-377 INRSATPFDGET
+377 INRAATPFDGET

-404 TSLLKVIASRGNKK
+404 TSLLKVIAESKDKNALKK
-418 ALKQA
+418 AREK
-423 RDMEEFYD
+423 EEFF
-431 DNTGRYTNRETINRN
+431 NASTGKYVTRERMNLN
-446 IAEDIENSI
+446 IADDIQDSI

-463 FGENINK
+463 FGENIYK
-470 IVSDLKV
+470 ILGDLKG
-477 PENLNDKKAMKKYN
+477 PKSQSKKDVKAYE
-491 DTRGEYERTI
+491 DTRDEYDRTI
-501 RELFVKLERDK
+501 KELFVKLEREK
-512 RELNISVILEMI
+512 RTINLPELLQVI
-524 NSLGAHSSVK
+524 NGLGAHSSVK
-534 KNLYDYVSKMY
+534 ENLLDYVTKMY
-545 ATDPRSIQQ
+545 ATDKNSI
-554 ADLGRYNAQTE
+554 ADINTGRYLAQAGRRSSVSNITDE
-565 RAEAMERITGSR
+565 RN
-577 AVNNL
+577 VNHL
-582 NASLFM
+582 DASLFNDM
-588 EMDTDEALDK
+588 SIDDALDT
-598 IMGYGKHATY
+598 IMGYGQFATY
-608 KGKGRRLKS
+608 KGKNKRRRS
-617 ADKAYSNTEFD
+617 ARKAYTNEAYDNISTEETTNTVINASSPTSSPAQSVSD
-628 AAEQA
+628 
-633 AIERGYSELPGAR
+633 IW
-646 GERKSI
+646 
-652 RETIK
+652 
-657 GIGSNISSAFRQG
+657 SNIIGGMHLG
-670 AQTGGDNVSQLM
+670 AHGSDHFANFASTAKN
-682 GGIKGVGKGAIDTVK
+682 IGKGAVDTVK
-697 SIFSGDLN
+697 ALFSGDLP
-705 GLITSAAGFV
+705 GLINNAASYV
-715 EKVFGDIS
+715 EGVFKDIS
-723 FKANKFFFGN
+723 TKAKLFFFGTKNEETN
-733 KDDET
+733 KYE
-738 GKMKGGVLS
+738 GGILS
-747 DLYNNVR
+747 DLYNKVK

-759 TIDKVKDN
+759 TIDKVRDN

-773 SIKDGIMFKIFGKVK
+773 SIKDGIVAKLFGKVK

-795 KDDPSKASGP
+795 KDDPSKKGP
-805 SLFDRAK
+805 SVFEKIK
-812 DIFTSGITGWT
+812 DTFISGITGWSQ
-823 KAFFGDDNVEGHV
+823 AFFGDGDAKDSL
-836 EEGKNKAKEVM
+836 EEGKNKAKQVL
-847 GFLKDNAGAGAT
+847 GFLKDNADAGAT
-859 GAALG
+859 GAAVG
-864 AIGGISMG
+864 AVGGISMG
-872 GFLGS
+872 GMLGT
-877 VIGGPFVGAG
+877 VIGGPFIGAG
-887 IGAITGFLSKSEK
+887 IGAITGFLSRSKK
-900 FQKFLFGGEDEDGNE
+900 FQQFLFGGEDEDGNE

-925 KFFKDNKDHLIGSTA
+925 QFFKDNKDHLIGSSA
-940 VGAVGGMITGGGLL
+940 VGAVGGMLTGGGLL

-967 GLAGGILTKSDIFQK
+967 GLAGGIITKSDVFQK

-1001 AWSSHFSG
+1001 AWSSHFAG

-1014 EALGEQGTQILGMAG
+1014 EALGEQGTQVLGMAG
-1029 TGAIAGGV
+1029 TGAVAGGV

-1072 DGLNLGNGEKTKRQG
+1072 DGLNLGDGTKTKRQG
-1087 VFGVIGN
+1087 IFGVIGN

-1109 YIMADGLNVLQH
+1109 FMVADGLNVLQH

-1143 NITNGVGGILH
+1143 GVTSSVGGMLQN
-1154 DIGSSI
+1154 IGLSI
-1160 VSEVKDVFAPVT
+1160 VKEVKDLFAPIT

-1215 NLLPVRVLKSFVKD
+1215 NLLPVRLLKGFVKD

-1275 GAVGNIKIGDQ
+1275 GAIGNVKIGDQ

-1302 EQMGESGLF
+1302 EQMGENGLF
-1311 GSLTERMR
+1311 GSLSERMR
-1319 LNKADYEEKRQQIKE
+1319 LSKADYEEKKKQIRE
-1334 EYEKN
+1334 EYEAN

-1345 ARIIAKA
+1345 AKIIAKA

-1376 AKLKGNSRDMTV
+1376 AKLKGDSRDMTI
-1388 DQLAKADVNKL
+1388 DQLANADVNKL

-1444 SMGTDDLRE
+1444 AMNTDDLRE
-1453 KAKSLG
+1453 KAKSMG

-1469 ELRTKIGNAIEG
+1469 ELRTRIGNAIEG
-1481 ANGREVNAP
+1481 ANGREISTP

-1504 VNAVRGVKKGF
+1504 VNATRGVKKAF

-1521 NEFKRI
+1521 NELKRV

-1546 QFDED
+1546 KFDED

-1558 LKQHDPRAYLKLLQ
+1558 LKQHDPRAYLKLLE

-1581 TEDVDEVQDASIE
+1581 ADDVDEVQDAAIE

-1599 EQHFVGGLIKS
+1599 EQHFVGGLIKN

-1623 NVGKKGV
+1623 NVGKSGV
-1630 EVLSNKATKAATKA
+1630 EVLSNKATKAATRA

-1656 SSSSEEKKDN
+1656 NSKEEKEKDN
-1666 SAEELSD
+1666 SAEEASD
-1673 EDRNA
+1673 EDREA

-1692 SADHAAAVADAAK
+1692 SAEHAAAAADAAK
-1705 ILVEARNDMAT
+1705 ILVEAREDIAS

-1742 LEEKQYREDMVKA
+1742 LEEKKYREDMVKA
-1755 TKENGGAVNNF
+1755 TKDNGGAIDNF

-1804 GIGGIASAISQFI
+1804 GIAGIGSKIAEFVGGTV
-1817 GGAAG
+1817 G
-1822 DAIQDGAWT
+1822 DAVKDATWT
-1831 QKNGARTD
+1831 QQNGARTN
-1839 GNTMEEQAKYEIDEI
+1839 GNSVGQQAQYEIDEI
-1854 KKGNILTNSMGE
+1854 KKGNIFTNSKGE

-1871 EGRLKLGVNVGR
+1871 EGRLKLGISAGR
-1883 ALLGAKTY
+1883 ALLGNKTY
-1891 NKGIGKGLNMIGGA
+1891 TKGIGKGLNMVGGA
-1905 AKNIG
+1905 IKNIG

-1922 VTQVVK
+1922 LTQVVK
-1928 NNADDA
+1928 GNVDDA
-1934 AEAALRAA
+1934 AEAALYAA
-1942 NGLADNAELYD
+1942 NGLADNSEIYE

-1961 IVTKAMNKVGSV
+1961 IVTKAMNKAGGVA
-1973 GDDIGKAISQ
+1973 DDIGKLIEK
-1983 KAAAGDGLLSKICG
+1983 KAAAGDGLLSKVCK
-1997 YIDNFFKMITDKF
+1997 YIDDFFKFITEKF
-2010 AKKTGEEVT
+2010 AKKTGQEAT
-2019 ERVFKYGPSSI
+2019 EKVFKYGPGAI
-2030 IKALKNSWDDIA
+2030 IKALKSNWDNLA
-2042 EKMAA
+2042 EKIAA
-2047 KISAITGGH
+2047 KISAITGAH
-2056 VTGAAITAGL
+2056 VTGAAVTAGL

-2072 SLNALN
+2072 SLNAIN
-2078 GLSGTAKLFQ
+2078 GVSGTAKLFQ

-2102 SVFGA
+2102 GVFGA
-2107 VTGTLIGS
+2107 ATGTLLGS
-2115 IIDVVFSMVGSIMG
+2115 IIDVVFNLVGGIMG

-2143 IVGSDSEKAKLLDSA
+2143 IVGSDSEKAKKLDAA
-2158 QDEWHNAYLGERDE
+2158 QDDWHNAYIGERDE

-2177 YETQKRAG
+2177 YETQKKAG
-2185 IIGEDVTYEMFE
+2185 IIGPEVTYEMFE
-2197 AGVKDGTYQASYD
+2197 EGVKNGTYKASYD

-2233 TVKGAAFKFGKFWK
+2233 AVKGAGFKLGKFWN
-2247 GDTSYTD
+2247 GETSYTD
-2254 DKGNTYKKNQDGT
+2254 EKGNTYKKNQDGT
-2267 YQVTGADGTD
+2267 YQVTGADGSD

-2288 SQMTE
+2288 SKMTE
-2293 NKTEGFGA
+2293 NKKEGFGA
-2301 KVADVAGKA
+2301 KVASKAAELAGNA
-2310 KEFIGKHKGAVAGML
+2310 KKFIGKHKGAIIGTL
-2325 LGGPVGAI
+2325 LGGPVGTAI
-2333 AGHFIGKGLNA
+2333 GAGLDK
-2344 LFSKDKDV
+2344 LFNKEKDV
-2352 FYDADGSFYDTS
+2352 FYDADGSFYDIT

-2372 TKLDKVESTRLQY
+2372 TKLDKIESTRLQY

-2409 KAKEMLS
+2409 KAKEVLS

-2421 ASKTLSGLWTGI
+2421 ASKFLGDAWKGI
-2433 SDNAKKVG
+2433 SDGIKNAG
-2441 NFLSEHKAGVV
+2441 DFLSKHKAGVV
-2452 GAVIGGPLGALLL
+2452 GAVIGGPLGAVLL

-2491 SASGDLLEDSIDKDV
+2491 SANDDLLEDSIEKDV
-2506 LIAKITT
+2506 LMAKITT
-2513 GQLKQ
+2513 GQLTK
-2518 GTYEAEKSDGQMLIE
+2518 GTYEVEKSDGQKMIE

-2541 AWGKISPVLSDAW
+2541 AWSKISPTLSGLW
-2554 NGFKEHVGGPLMN
+2554 NGFKENVAGPLGN
-2567 VLKGGF
+2567 ILKGGF
-2573 NSLKDEAI
+2573 NALKDEAV
-2581 SKFKMMMNI
+2581 SKFKMLMNV

-2617 GEGIDRERVD
+2617 GEGVDRERVD
-2627 TLIASGMLVKGEIPV
+2627 TMIASGLLVKGEIPL

-2655 IVKEQWGKI
+2655 ILKEQWGKVT
-2664 SGLFG
+2664 GLFG
-2669 DVAKTVGNV
+2669 DVAKKLGEGTSA
-2678 VGKFFKKV
+2678 FFKKAI
-2686 TDKGGDILGFW
+2686 DKGLDRLGMIA
-2697 SGLIGAKT
+2697 GVLGMKT
-2705 KRTAWYY
+2705 KKTAWYY
-2712 NDGSYYVAMGN
+2712 NDGSYYVQFGN
-2723 TYTYYN
+2723 TFTYYN

-2735 QENVPKD
+2735 QENIPED
-2742 DVQRMIASGLL
+2742 DVKKMISSGLL
-2753 TEGEAQ
+2753 TQGEAQ
-2759 VKDKRIANAAKSIG
+2759 VKDNRISNAAKSIG
-2773 DSAKSLMDKGVN
+2773 DKAKSLMDKGIN
-2785 AAKDAWSKFTSW
+2785 AAKDAWGKFTSW
-2797 LSGGNKGGNGVGG
+2797 LSGGGKGGSGVGG
-2810 YGKGISKNLPIGGFG
+2810 YGKGISKNLPYGGFG
-2825 EVVNGASYFSQN
+2825 EMVNGASYFSQN
-2837 DPRWAGKAYNMGADN
+2837 DPRWAGKAYNMGTDN
-2852 ATMGNAGCGPTA
+2852 ATMGDAGCGPTA

-2878 TPMQMASMAK
+2878 TPMQMANMAK

-2902 IGQAAAMSGLSSS
+2902 IGQAAAISGLSTS
-2915 QIDNPSGF
+2915 QMDNPSGY
-2923 DISNRVASG
+2923 DISRGVATG

-2955 GQDNTGNIL
+2955 GHDSNGNIL
-2964 INDPRGKS
+2964 INDPRGKG
-2972 YSKAVSPNQLNGN
+2972 YSKAVSPKQLNGN

-2996 PYAAR
+2996 PYTLK
-3001 QWGQAKYGFI
+3001 QMGQAKNTNI
-3011 KGGRGGITSSKIIE
+3011 KWGGRGGITSSKII
-3025 IAKGELG
+3025 AVAQAELG
-3032 YLEKTSTRNLDD
+3032 YMEKDNASNLDS
-3044 KKADA
+3044 KTGGG
-3049 ASQSGPNNFTKY
+3049 SRNFTKY

-3081 FEQAAGGDK
+3081 FQQAAGGDK

-3099 ATTAGCAAN
+3099 ATTAGCAENA
-3108 VSKFK
+3108 SRFK
-3113 KAGKWLEPSQTPKP
+3113 KAGKWLAPSQTPKP

-3148 VYTIEGNTSPDNKI
+3148 VYTIEGNTSGDNAI
-3162 ERDGGAVSLKTRTV
+3162 ERNGGQVALKQRTV
-3176 GATGILGWGSTDVT
+3176 GDGGILGWGSTDVT
-3190 VDANMTDAS
+3190 VDANMTNPS
-3199 SVSSDVSGI
+3199 SVSSDVSGL

-3214 SGGATTTGSMS
+3214 SGATTMGGS
-3225 MQPQSKFSQLSS
+3225 MQPTSKFSQLSS
-3237 LFSGLMSEAGSR
+3237 LFSGLASEAGTR
-3249 ALAGDYSNTDYSSV
+3249 AIAGDFSNSDYSSV
-3263 INPIINPTAGL
+3263 INPILNPTAGL
-3274 EVPGEAA
+3274 PVAGESNTPA
-3281 MSTGSSEATGFP
+3281 GSSEATGFP

-3367 TQESGLGTSRIARDK
+3367 TQESGLGTSNIAK
-3382 FNLWGWGATNVNP
+3382 KKYNLWGWGATNVNP
-3395 GGNAKQWA
+3395 TGNAKQWSS
-3403 NVGEAFNGYA
+3403 VGEAFDGYTFA
-3413 FDLDRVYYNKR
+3413 LNKTYYTKR
-3424 NEKSILDMSG
+3424 NEKSILDISG

-3445 VDKLGKI
+3445 VDSAGKI

-3469 DYGLTASA
+3469 DYGLTASS

-3482 GTGIRRSSGTSNLS
+3482 GTGIRKGGYGNLS
-3496 GRDMTRMRR
+3496 ARDKNRVHR
-3505 ATNKAKKSMTG
+3505 ARSKAKSSMTG

-3522 STSDLLSSTTNSSS
+3522 STSDLLSSTTNSSM
-3536 NIGNYISTTS
+3536 NIGNYISTTPE
-3546 DNSTEEILINALEI
+3546 NSTEEILINALEI

-3578 NNLRNTSVS
+3578 NNLKNTSV
-3587 NGGTNNIVVTGANG
+3587 NGGTNNIVLTGGNG
-3601 NTAQTFNASTAG
+3601 NTAQNFNANTVATNG
-3613 MNNVSKNEIS
+3613 VTKNEMS

>member
-53 AEVGRDFVSYTRQN
+53 ADVGRDFVSYTRQN

-203 HSELSSINSFNTE
+203 HSELSSINSFNSE

-358 LGESFGGKAERP
+358 LGESFGGNAERP

-377 INRSATPFDGET
+377 INRNATPFDGET

-446 IAEDIENSI
+446 IAEDIQNSI

-617 ADKAYSNTEFD
+617 AANAYSNAEFD

-633 AIERGYSELPGAR
+633 AIERGYSEIPGAR

-670 AQTGGDNVSQLM
+670 TQTGGDNVSQLM

-795 KDDPSKASGP
+795 KDDPSKSAGP

-1143 NITNGVGGILH
+1143 SITNGVGGILH
-1154 DIGSSI
+1154 NIGSSI
-1160 VSEVKDVFAPVT
+1160 VSEVKDLFAPVT

-1376 AKLKGNSRDMTV
+1376 AKLKGGSRDMTV

-1453 KAKSLG
+1453 KAKSMG

-1572 MTGTEDNVE
+1572 MTGTEDDVE

-1656 SSSSEEKKDN
+1656 RSSSEDKKDN

-1705 ILVEARNDMAT
+1705 ILVEARNDMAS

-1742 LEEKQYREDMVKA
+1742 LEEKKYREDMVKA
-1755 TKENGGAVNNF
+1755 TKENGTSVDNF

-1804 GIGGIASAISQFI
+1804 GITTIGSKIMEFL
-1817 GGAAG
+1817 GGAGG
-1822 DAIQDGAWT
+1822 DAIKDAGWT
-1831 QKNGARTD
+1831 QENGARTNGD
-1839 GNTMEEQAKYEIDEI
+1839 TMEEQAKYEIDEI

-1905 AKNIG
+1905 VKNIG

-1942 NGLADNAELYD
+1942 NGLADNAEIYD

-2197 AGVKDGTYQASYD
+2197 QGVKDGTYQASYD

-2233 TVKGAAFKFGKFWK
+2233 AVKGAAFKFGKFWK

-2301 KVADVAGKA
+2301 KVAETAGKVAGSVKG
-2310 KEFIGKHKGAVAGML
+2310 FIGKHKGAVIGMA

-2352 FYDADGSFYDTS
+2352 FYDADGSFYDIS

-2433 SDNAKKVG
+2433 TDNAKKVG

-2452 GAVIGGPLGALLL
+2452 GAVIGGPVGALLL
-2465 DKLFSKKKTCYYAA
+2465 DKLFSKKKVCYYAP

-2541 AWGKISPVLSDAW
+2541 AWSKISPVLSDAW

-2581 SKFKMMMNI
+2581 SKFKMMMNV

-2655 IVKEQWGKI
+2655 ILKEQWGKI

-2678 VGKFFKKV
+2678 AGKFFKKV

-2697 SGLIGAKT
+2697 SGLVGAKT

-2878 TPMQMASMAK
+2878 TPMQMANMAK

-2902 IGQAAAMSGLSSS
+2902 IGQAAAMSGLSTS
-2915 QIDNPSGF
+2915 QMDNPSGY
-2923 DISNRVASG
+2923 DISRGVATG

-2955 GQDNTGNIL
+2955 GQDSSGNIL

-2996 PYAAR
+2996 PYVR
-3001 QWGQAKYGFI
+3001 QMGQAKYTTLF
-3011 KGGRGGITSSKIIE
+3011 GGRGGITSSKII
-3025 IAKGELG
+3025 AVAQAELG
-3032 YLEKTSTRNLDD
+3032 YMEKNNASNLDT
-3044 KKADA
+3044 KT
-3049 ASQSGPNNFTKY
+3049 GGGNRNFTKY
-3061 ARDVGHANGQPWC
+3061 ARDVGHANGLAWC

-3081 FEQAAGGDK
+3081 FQQAAGGDK
-3090 GLASNTLFG
+3090 TLASNTLYG
-3099 ATTAGCAAN
+3099 ATTAACAAN
-3108 VSKFK
+3108 AKKFQA
-3113 KAGKWLEPSQTPKP
+3113 AGKWLQPNQTPKP

-3138 GVVVGVNGTT
+3138 GVVVGVNGNT
-3148 VYTIEGNTSPDNKI
+3148 VYTIEGNTSGDNAI
-3162 ERDGGAVSLKTRTV
+3162 ERNGGQVALKQRTV
-3176 GATGILGWGSTDVT
+3176 GDGGILGWGSTDVT
-3190 VDANMTDAS
+3190 VDANMTNPS
-3199 SVSSDVSGI
+3199 SVSSDVSGL

-3214 SGGATTTGSMS
+3214 GGATTATGGS

-3249 ALAGDYSNTDYSSV
+3249 AIAGDYSNTDYSSV

-3274 EVPGEAA
+3274 TIPGESA
-3281 MSTGSSEATGFP
+3281 MATGSSEATGFP

-3332 RLAGKDSVVKVSDA
+3332 KLAGKNSVVKVSDA

-3367 TQESGLGTSRIARDK
+3367 TQESGLGTSNIAK
-3382 FNLWGWGATNVNP
+3382 TKYNLWGWGATNVNP
-3395 GGNAKQWA
+3395 SGNAKQWA
-3403 NVGEAFNGYA
+3403 SVGEAFDGYT
-3413 FDLDRVYYNKR
+3413 FGLNDKYYTKR
-3424 NEKSILDMSG
+3424 NEKSILDISG

-3445 VDKLGKI
+3445 VDKAGKI
-3452 PDKQWGPNIS
+3452 PDQQWGPNIS
-3462 KAMSKYL
+3462 KIMSKYL

-3477 NTGGS
+3477 STGGS

-3496 GRDMTRMRR
+3496 GRDITRMRR
-3505 ATNKAKKSMTG
+3505 ATNKAKSSMTG

-3536 NIGNYISTTS
+3536 NIGNYISTTP
-3546 DNSTEEILINALEI
+3546 DNTTEEILINALEI

-3578 NNLRNTSVS
+3578 NNLRTASVS
-3587 NGGTNNIVVTGANG
+3587 NGGTNNIVLTGTNG
-3601 NTAQTFNASTAG
+3601 NTAQNFNASTAG

>member
-1 MAKNGPGTN
+1 MAKNGPGAN

-16 KNINTKWLQNAM
+16 KNINTKWLQSAM
-28 KSIGLSAKSTLKSI
+28 KSIGISTRNVIQRI
-42 TPQLYDTIASG
+42 TPNIYDTAVSG
-53 AEVGRDFVSYTRQN
+53 AEIGRDFVTSARQN
-67 LSSIDKVSNSLR
+67 VSSIDKVAGTIR
-79 GNRYFQ
+79 GNRYVQ

-100 GNLNNED
+100 GNLNNEA
-107 RAMDAMMNSMG
+107 RAEEAMMNSFG
-118 FGDED
+118 FGSD
-123 GDGFSFGDDGGE
+123 GDGYSFGDDGGD
-135 GGGNTYNVYQNTGTS
+135 GNTYNVYQNSGTS
-150 QAMLKVSD
+150 EAMLKISD
-158 QLARGQAAQV
+158 QMAKGQVAQV

-188 MAKNHAEIVSHLSNI
+188 MAKNHAEIVNHLTNI
-203 HSELSSINSFNTE
+203 HSELSSINTFNTE

-235 TEEEKASNNKV
+235 SEEENNNKSNGKL
-246 TIGDVLNGGKG
+246 TMADVMKANGGI
-257 GLNVRAYK
+257 NVRTYK
-265 DYVKQNMKTALSKTT
+265 DYVKQNMKAAFKKTSIGMT
-280 GGLALSMLDNDMMLD
+280 LGLVDNDLMLDQ
-295 ALVSNPLG
+295 LVANPLG
-303 AVTDGL
+303 MVTEGL
-309 VGWIMPKMLVTT
+309 VGWIMPKMLANT
-321 LETLE
+321 LQALE
-326 TTFTHAMPKL
+326 VTFTNAMPKL
-336 LAKIGSL
+336 LSRLGDMANDSGSSFL
-343 ADTQGNDFASKFKRF
+343 SGVKRF
-358 LGESFGGKAERP
+358 LGQSFGANDDRQ
-370 KNFSKAD
+370 KNFKRAD
-377 INRSATPFDGET
+377 INRAATPFDGET

-404 TSLLKVIASRGNKK
+404 TSLLKVIAESKDKNALKK
-418 ALKQA
+418 A
-423 RDMEEFYD
+423 RDKEEFY
-431 DNTGRYTNRETINRN
+431 NASTGKYITRDKMNLN
-446 IAEDIENSI
+446 IADDIQDSI

-463 FGENINK
+463 FGENIYK
-470 IVSDLKV
+470 ILGDLKG
-477 PENLNDKKAMKKYN
+477 PKSNSKKDVKAYE
-491 DTRGEYERTI
+491 DTRDEYDRTI
-501 RELFVKLERDK
+501 KELFVKLEREN
-512 RELNISVILEMI
+512 RTINLPELLQLI
-524 NSLGAHSSVK
+524 NGLGAHSSVK
-534 KNLYDYVSKMY
+534 ENLLDYVSKMY
-545 ATDPRSIQQ
+545 AKDKNSI
-554 ADLGRYNAQTE
+554 ADINTGRYMAQAGRRGAVDT
-565 RAEAMERITGSR
+565 ITDAR
-577 AVNNL
+577 NVNHL
-582 NASLFM
+582 DASLFNDM
-588 EMDTDEALDK
+588 SIDDALDTV
-598 IMGYGKHATY
+598 MGYGKFATY
-608 KGKGRRLKS
+608 KGKNKRRKS
-617 ADKAYSNTEFD
+617 ARKAYTNEEYDNIGAEAVND
-628 AAEQA
+628 AVA
-633 AIERGYSELPGAR
+633 ASSTTPTVGQSINDIWTNLMATMNIGGRGSDHL
-646 GERKSI
+646 
-652 RETIK
+652 
-657 GIGSNISSAFRQG
+657 SNITS
-670 AQTGGDNVSQLM
+670 T
-682 GGIKGVGKGAIDTVK
+682 IKGVGKGAVDTVK
-697 SIFSGDLN
+697 SIFSGDLH
-705 GLITSAAGFV
+705 GLINNAATYV
-715 EKVFGDIS
+715 ESVFKDIS
-723 FKANKFFFGN
+723 SKAKIFFFGTKNEETN
-733 KDDET
+733 KYE
-738 GKMKGGVLS
+738 GGVLS

-773 SIKDGIMFKIFGKVK
+773 SIKDGIMAKIFGKIK

-795 KDDPSKASGP
+795 KDDPSKSAGP

-812 DIFTSGITGWT
+812 DIFTAGITGWT
-823 KAFFGDDNVEGHV
+823 KSFFGDENTKDHV

-859 GAALG
+859 GAAVG

-887 IGAITGFLSKSEK
+887 IGAITGFLSKSER

-1072 DGLNLGNGEKTKRQG
+1072 DGLNLGDGTKTKRQG

-1143 NITNGVGGILH
+1143 SITNGVGGILH

-1160 VSEVKDVFAPVT
+1160 VSEVKDLFAPVT

-1352 TKGQFSADSNEAR
+1352 TKGQFSTDSNEAR
-1365 KWLQLNDPRAF
+1365 KWLELNDPRAF
-1376 AKLKGNSRDMTV
+1376 AKLKGGSRDMTV

-1427 KAVNNTAQAAN
+1427 KPINGTAQAAN

-1504 VNAVRGVKKGF
+1504 VNAVRGAKKGF

-1527 KKYFTADKV
+1527 KKYFIADKV

-1546 QFDED
+1546 KFDED

-1581 TEDVDEVQDASIE
+1581 AEDVDEVQDAAIE

-1656 SSSSEEKKDN
+1656 SNSEETSGND
-1666 SAEELSD
+1666 SLEEASD
-1673 EDRNA
+1673 EDRKA
-1678 RMVNANTAIGAAKN
+1678 RMSNANTAIGAAKT

-1705 ILVEARNDMAT
+1705 ILVEARNDMAS

-1804 GIGGIASAISQFI
+1804 GIGGIASAIGTFI
-1817 GGAAG
+1817 GGAGG
-1822 DAIQDGAWT
+1822 DAIKDAGWT
-1831 QKNGARTD
+1831 QKNATRTN
-1839 GNTMEEQAKYEIDEI
+1839 GNTMEEQAGYEIDEI
-1854 KKGNILTNSMGE
+1854 KKGNIITNSMGE

-1871 EGRLKLGVNVGR
+1871 EGRLKLGFNVGR

-1922 VTQVVK
+1922 ATQVLK
-1928 NNADDA
+1928 SNADDA

-2197 AGVKDGTYQASYD
+2197 QGVKDGTYQASYD

-2223 MDKGATIVGK
+2223 MDKGATMVGK
-2233 TVKGAAFKFGKFWK
+2233 AVKGAAFKFGKFWK

-2301 KVADVAGKA
+2301 KVAETAGK
-2310 KEFIGKHKGAVAGML
+2310 IGSFVSKHKGAVIGMA

-2433 SDNAKKVG
+2433 TDNAKKIG

-2452 GAVIGGPLGALLL
+2452 GAVIGGPVGALLL
-2465 DKLFSKKKTCYYAA
+2465 DKLFSKKKVCYYAP

-2598 YYVQAG
+2598 YYVQTG
-2604 EKYNHYTSTGDLM
+2604 QSYNHYTSTGDLM

-2627 TLIASGMLVKGEIPV
+2627 TLIASGMLVKGEIPL
-2642 AQRWGVKYSANMS
+2642 AQRWGVKYSANIS
-2655 IVKEQWGKI
+2655 ILKEQWGKVT
-2664 SGLFG
+2664 GLFG
-2669 DVAKTVGNV
+2669 DVAKNVGNV
-2678 VGKFFKKV
+2678 ASKFFNKMKSA
-2686 TDKGGDILGFW
+2686 GGDVLGMIG
-2697 SGLIGAKT
+2697 GLFGGKT
-2705 KRTAWYY
+2705 KKTAWYY
-2712 NDGSYYVAMGN
+2712 NDGSYYVKFGN

-2735 QENVPKD
+2735 QENIPKD
-2742 DVQRMIASGLL
+2742 DVEKMISSGLL

-2759 VKDKRIANAAKSIG
+2759 VKDNRLANKAKSIG

-2837 DPRWAGKAYNMGADN
+2837 DPRWAGKAYNMGVDN

-2955 GQDNTGNIL
+2955 GQDNSGNIL

-2985 TISAWSVGNMD
+2985 TISAWSVGSMD
-2996 PYAAR
+2996 PYMVK
-3001 QWGQAKYGFI
+3001 QIGQAKYGFI

-3138 GVVVGVNGTT
+3138 GVVVGVNGST

-3249 ALAGDYSNTDYSSV
+3249 AIAGDYSNTDYSSV

-3367 TQESGLGTSRIARDK
+3367 TQESGLGTSNIAK
-3382 FNLWGWGATNVNP
+3382 KKYNLWGWGATNVNP
-3395 GGNAKQWA
+3395 TGNAKQWSS
-3403 NVGEAFNGYA
+3403 VGEAFDGYTFA
-3413 FDLDRVYYNKR
+3413 LNKTYYTKR
-3424 NEKSILDMSG
+3424 NEKSILDISG

-3445 VDKLGKI
+3445 VDSAGKI

-3469 DYGLTASA
+3469 DYGLTASS

-3496 GRDMTRMRR
+3496 GRDMSRMRR
-3505 ATNKAKKSMTG
+3505 ATTKAKKSMTG

-3536 NIGNYISTTS
+3536 NIGNYISTTP
-3546 DNSTEEILINALEI
+3546 DNTTEEILINALEI

-3578 NNLRNTSVS
+3578 NNLRNTTVS
-3587 NGGTNNIVVTGANG
+3587 NGGTNNIVVTGTNG
-3601 NTAQTFNASTAG
+3601 NTAQNFNASTAG

>member
-1 MAKNGPGTN
+1 MAKNGPGAN

-16 KNINTKWLQNAM
+16 KNINTKWLQSAM
-28 KSIGLSAKSTLKSI
+28 KSIGISTRNVIQRI
-42 TPQLYDTIASG
+42 TPNIYDTAVSG
-53 AEVGRDFVSYTRQN
+53 AEIGRDFVTSARQN
-67 LSSIDKVSNSLR
+67 ISSIDKVAGTIR
-79 GNRYFQ
+79 GNRYVQ

-100 GNLNNED
+100 GNLNNEA
-107 RAMDAMMNSMG
+107 RAEEAMMNSFG
-118 FGDED
+118 FGSDS

-135 GGGNTYNVYQNTGTS
+135 SGNTYNVYQNSGTS
-150 QAMLKVSD
+150 EAVLKISD
-158 QLARGQAAQV
+158 QMAKGQVAQV

-188 MAKNHAEIVSHLSNI
+188 MAKNHAEIVNHLTNI
-203 HSELSSINSFNTE
+203 HSELSSINTFNTE

-235 TEEEKASNNKV
+235 SEEENNNKSNGKI
-246 TIGDVLNGGKG
+246 TMADVMKANGGI
-257 GLNVRAYK
+257 NVRTYK
-265 DYVKQNMKTALSKTT
+265 DYVKQNMKAAFKKTSIGMT
-280 GGLALSMLDNDMMLD
+280 LGLVDNDLMLDQ
-295 ALVSNPLG
+295 LVANPLG
-303 AVTDGL
+303 MVTEGL
-309 VGWIMPKMLVTT
+309 VGWIMPKMLANT
-321 LETLE
+321 LQALE
-326 TTFTHAMPKL
+326 VTFTNAMPKL
-336 LAKIGSL
+336 LSRLGDMVNDSGSSFL
-343 ADTQGNDFASKFKRF
+343 SGVKRF
-358 LGESFGGKAERP
+358 LGQSFGANDDRQR
-370 KNFSKAD
+370 NFKRAD
-377 INRSATPFDGET
+377 INRAATPFDGET

-404 TSLLKVIASRGNKK
+404 TSLLKVIAESKDKNALKK
-418 ALKQA
+418 A
-423 RDMEEFYD
+423 RDKEEFY
-431 DNTGRYTNRETINRN
+431 NASTGKYITRDKMNLN
-446 IAEDIENSI
+446 IADDIQDSI

-463 FGENINK
+463 FGENIYK
-470 IVSDLKV
+470 ILGDLKG
-477 PENLNDKKAMKKYN
+477 PKSNSKKDVKAYE
-491 DTRGEYERTI
+491 DTRDEYDRTI
-501 RELFVKLERDK
+501 KELFVKLEREN
-512 RELNISVILEMI
+512 RTINLPELLQLI
-524 NSLGAHSSVK
+524 NGLGAHSSVK
-534 KNLYDYVSKMY
+534 ENLLDYVSKMY
-545 ATDPRSIQQ
+545 AKDKNLI
-554 ADLGRYNAQTE
+554 ADINTGRYMAQAGRRGAVDT
-565 RAEAMERITGSR
+565 ITDAR
-577 AVNNL
+577 NVNHL
-582 NASLFM
+582 DASLFNDM
-588 EMDTDEALDK
+588 SIDDALDTV
-598 IMGYGKHATY
+598 MGYGKFATY
-608 KGKGRRLKS
+608 KGKNKRRKS
-617 ADKAYSNTEFD
+617 ARKAYTNEEYDNIGAEAVND
-628 AAEQA
+628 AVA
-633 AIERGYSELPGAR
+633 ASSTTPIVGQSITNLMATMNIGGRGSDHL
-646 GERKSI
+646 
-652 RETIK
+652 
-657 GIGSNISSAFRQG
+657 SNITS
-670 AQTGGDNVSQLM
+670 T
-682 GGIKGVGKGAIDTVK
+682 IKGVGKGAVETVK
-697 SIFSGDLN
+697 SIFSGDLP
-705 GLITSAAGFV
+705 GLINNAATYV
-715 EKVFGDIS
+715 ESVFKDIS
-723 FKANKFFFGN
+723 SKAKIFFFGTKNEETN
-733 KDDET
+733 KYE
-738 GKMKGGVLS
+738 GGVLS
-747 DLYNNVR
+747 DLYNNVK

-773 SIKDGIMFKIFGKVK
+773 SIKDGIMAKIFGKIK

-823 KAFFGDDNVEGHV
+823 KAFFGDENTEGHI

-859 GAALG
+859 GAAVG
-864 AIGGISMG
+864 AIGGISIG

-925 KFFKDNKDHLIGSTA
+925 KFFKDNKDHLIGSTT

-1143 NITNGVGGILH
+1143 SITNGVGGILH
-1154 DIGSSI
+1154 GIGSSI
-1160 VSEVKDVFAPVT
+1160 VSEVKDLFAPIT

-1311 GSLTERMR
+1311 GSLAERMR
-1319 LNKADYEEKRQQIKE
+1319 LNKADYEEKRKQIKE
-1334 EYEKN
+1334 EYEQN

-1453 KAKSLG
+1453 KAKSMG

-1481 ANGREVNAP
+1481 ANGREVNAS

-1581 TEDVDEVQDASIE
+1581 TEDVNEVQDASIE

-1656 SSSSEEKKDN
+1656 SNSEEKKDN

-1804 GIGGIASAISQFI
+1804 GIGGIASAIGTFI
-1817 GGAAG
+1817 GGAGG
-1822 DAIQDGAWT
+1822 DAIKDAGWT
-1831 QKNGARTD
+1831 QKNATRTN
-1839 GNTMEEQAKYEIDEI
+1839 GNTMEEQARYEIDEI
-1854 KKGNILTNSMGE
+1854 KKGTIFTNSMGE

-1871 EGRLKLGVNVGR
+1871 EGRLKLGFNVGR

-1891 NKGIGKGLNMIGGA
+1891 NKGIGKGLNMVGGA
-1905 AKNIG
+1905 VKNIG

-1934 AEAALRAA
+1934 AEAALRTA
-1942 NGLADNAELYD
+1942 NGLADNAEIYD

-2056 VTGAAITAGL
+2056 VTGAAVTAGL

-2233 TVKGAAFKFGKFWK
+2233 AVKGAAFKFGKFWK

-2293 NKTEGFGA
+2293 NKKEGFGA
-2301 KVADVAGKA
+2301 KVAETAGK
-2310 KEFIGKHKGAVAGML
+2310 IGSFVSKHKGAVIGMA

-2372 TKLDKVESTRLQY
+2372 TKLDKIESTRLQY

-2416 GAWKD
+2416 DAWKG

-2433 SDNAKKVG
+2433 TDNAKKVG
-2441 NFLSEHKAGVV
+2441 IFLSEHKAGVV
-2452 GAVIGGPLGALLL
+2452 GAVIGGPLGAVLL

-2541 AWGKISPVLSDAW
+2541 AWSKISPVLSDAW

-2627 TLIASGMLVKGEIPV
+2627 TLIASGMLVKGEIPL

-2655 IVKEQWGKI
+2655 ILKEQWGKI

-2678 VGKFFKKV
+2678 AGKFFKKV

-2697 SGLIGAKT
+2697 SGLVGAKT

-2797 LSGGNKGGNGVGG
+2797 LSGGKGGNGVGG

-2864 MAMAVNTAKARQEV
+2864 MAMAVNTAKARHEV
-2878 TPMQMASMAK
+2878 TPMQMANMAK

-2955 GQDNTGNIL
+2955 GQDNIGNIL

-2996 PYAAR
+2996 PYVK
-3001 QWGQAKYGFI
+3001 QMGQAKYTTLF
-3011 KGGRGGITSSKIIE
+3011 GGRGGITSSKII
-3025 IAKGELG
+3025 AVAQAELG
-3032 YLEKTSTRNLDD
+3032 YMEKNNASNLDT
-3044 KKADA
+3044 KT
-3049 ASQSGPNNFTKY
+3049 GGGNRNFTKY
-3061 ARDVGHANGQPWC
+3061 ARDVGHANGLAWC

-3081 FEQAAGGDK
+3081 FQQAAGGDK
-3090 GLASNTLFG
+3090 TLASNTLYG
-3099 ATTAGCAAN
+3099 ATTAACAAN
-3108 VSKFK
+3108 AKKFQA
-3113 KAGKWLEPSQTPKP
+3113 AGKWLQPNQTPKP

-3148 VYTIEGNTSPDNKI
+3148 VYTIEGNTSGDNAI
-3162 ERDGGAVSLKTRTV
+3162 ERNGGQVALKQRTV
-3176 GATGILGWGSTDVT
+3176 GDGGILGWGSTDVT
-3190 VDANMTDAS
+3190 VDANMTNPS
-3199 SVSSDVSGI
+3199 SVSSDVSGL

-3214 SGGATTTGSMS
+3214 GGDTTATGGS

-3249 ALAGDYSNTDYSSV
+3249 AIAGDYSNTDYSSV

-3274 EVPGEAA
+3274 TVPGESA
-3281 MSTGSSEATGFP
+3281 MATGSSEATGFP

-3332 RLAGKDSVVKVSDA
+3332 KLAGKNSVVKVSDA

-3367 TQESGLGTSRIARDK
+3367 TQESGLGTSNIAK
-3382 FNLWGWGATNVNP
+3382 TKYNLWGWGATNVNP
-3395 GGNAKQWA
+3395 SGNAKQWA
-3403 NVGEAFNGYA
+3403 SVGEAFDGYT
-3413 FDLDRVYYNKR
+3413 FGLNDKYYTKR
-3424 NEKSILDMSG
+3424 NEKSILDISG

-3445 VDKLGKI
+3445 VDKAGKI
-3452 PDKQWGPNIS
+3452 PDQQWGPNIS
-3462 KAMSKYL
+3462 KIMSKYL

-3505 ATNKAKKSMTG
+3505 ATNKAKSSMTG

-3536 NIGNYISTTS
+3536 NIGNYISTTP
-3546 DNSTEEILINALEI
+3546 DNTTEEILINALEI

-3578 NNLRNTSVS
+3578 NNLRNTTVS

-3601 NTAQTFNASTAG
+3601 NTAQNFNASTAG

>member
-1 MAKNGPGTN
+1 
-10 FLRMSN
+10 
-16 KNINTKWLQNAM
+16 M
-28 KSIGLSAKSTLKSI
+28 K
-42 TPQLYDTIASG
+42 
-53 AEVGRDFVSYTRQN
+53 E
-67 LSSIDKVSNSLR
+67 
-79 GNRYFQ
+79 
-85 YAEKAYKN
+85 
-93 ALTDIKS
+93 
-100 GNLNNED
+100 
-107 RAMDAMMNSMG
+107 
-118 FGDED
+118 
-123 GDGFSFGDDGGE
+123 
-135 GGGNTYNVYQNTGTS
+135 
-150 QAMLKVSD
+150 
-158 QLARGQAAQV
+158 
-168 KMQKASMDAYIAVQS
+168 
-183 TMMHQ
+183 
-188 MAKNHAEIVSHLSNI
+188 
-203 HSELSSINSFNTE
+203 
-216 NMSKFIEGSL
+216 
-226 AFYEKMGRM
+226 
-235 TEEEKASNNKV
+235 
-246 TIGDVLNGGKG
+246 
-257 GLNVRAYK
+257 
-265 DYVKQNMKTALSKTT
+265 
-280 GGLALSMLDNDMMLD
+280 
-295 ALVSNPLG
+295 
-303 AVTDGL
+303 
-309 VGWIMPKMLVTT
+309 
-321 LETLE
+321 
-326 TTFTHAMPKL
+326 
-336 LAKIGSL
+336 
-343 ADTQGNDFASKFKRF
+343 
-358 LGESFGGKAERP
+358 
-370 KNFSKAD
+370 
-377 INRSATPFDGET
+377 
-389 KHAIT
+389 
-394 EIITKELREQ
+394 
-404 TSLLKVIASRGNKK
+404 
-418 ALKQA
+418 
-423 RDMEEFYD
+423 
-431 DNTGRYTNRETINRN
+431 
-446 IAEDIENSI
+446 
-455 VAAFNNTK
+455 
-463 FGENINK
+463 
-470 IVSDLKV
+470 
-477 PENLNDKKAMKKYN
+477 
-491 DTRGEYERTI
+491 
-501 RELFVKLERDK
+501 
-512 RELNISVILEMI
+512 
-524 NSLGAHSSVK
+524 
-534 KNLYDYVSKMY
+534 
-545 ATDPRSIQQ
+545 
-554 ADLGRYNAQTE
+554 
-565 RAEAMERITGSR
+565 
-577 AVNNL
+577 
-582 NASLFM
+582 
-588 EMDTDEALDK
+588 
-598 IMGYGKHATY
+598 
-608 KGKGRRLKS
+608 
-617 ADKAYSNTEFD
+617 
-628 AAEQA
+628 
-633 AIERGYSELPGAR
+633 
-646 GERKSI
+646 
-652 RETIK
+652 
-657 GIGSNISSAFRQG
+657 
-670 AQTGGDNVSQLM
+670 
-682 GGIKGVGKGAIDTVK
+682 
-697 SIFSGDLN
+697 
-705 GLITSAAGFV
+705 
-715 EKVFGDIS
+715 
-723 FKANKFFFGN
+723 
-733 KDDET
+733 
-738 GKMKGGVLS
+738 
-747 DLYNNVR
+747 
-754 GFFND
+754 
-759 TIDKVKDN
+759 
-767 FASIGT
+767 
-773 SIKDGIMFKIFGKVK
+773 
-788 DPETGEY
+788 
-795 KDDPSKASGP
+795 
-805 SLFDRAK
+805 
-812 DIFTSGITGWT
+812 
-823 KAFFGDDNVEGHV
+823 
-836 EEGKNKAKEVM
+836 
-847 GFLKDNAGAGAT
+847 
-859 GAALG
+859 
-864 AIGGISMG
+864 
-872 GFLGS
+872 
-877 VIGGPFVGAG
+877 
-887 IGAITGFLSKSEK
+887 
-900 FQKFLFGGEDEDGNE
+900 
-915 VKGLISKQTQ
+915 
-925 KFFKDNKDHLIGSTA
+925 
-940 VGAVGGMITGGGLL
+940 
-954 GTLVGGPVGGAIM
+954 
-967 GLAGGILTKSDIFQK
+967 
-982 FWLGDPEKGQK
+982 
-993 GFMQGIKD
+993 
-1001 AWSSHFSG
+1001 
-1009 SGKET
+1009 
-1014 EALGEQGTQILGMAG
+1014 
-1029 TGAIAGGV
+1029 
-1037 MGALMGGPIVGAI
+1037 
-1050 AGLSLGIASQG
+1050 
-1061 KNLKEFFLGKE
+1061 
-1072 DGLNLGNGEKTKRQG
+1072 
-1087 VFGVIGN
+1087 
-1094 YINANILGPLKTEFK
+1094 
-1109 YIMADGLNVLQH
+1109 
-1121 KILAPLGFAAEFVA
+1121 
-1135 DKLGGWVS
+1135 
-1143 NITNGVGGILH
+1143 
-1154 DIGSSI
+1154 
-1160 VSEVKDVFAPVT
+1160 
-1172 DAAGQL
+1172 
-1178 LSKGVHTVYTALS
+1178 
-1191 TAAKAPGAIIM
+1191 
-1202 ATIKA
+1202 
-1207 FNLKEKFD
+1207 
-1215 NLLPVRVLKSFVKD
+1215 
-1229 VGNLIKTGITSGIK
+1229 
-1243 LLFKGL
+1243 
-1249 FNILKS
+1249 
-1255 PFLLLGK
+1255 
-1262 VADAAKFVGKKVG
+1262 
-1275 GAVGNIKIGDQ
+1275 
-1286 TIGERFSNSKW
+1286 
-1297 AEHFR
+1297 
-1302 EQMGESGLF
+1302 
-1311 GSLTERMR
+1311 
-1319 LNKADYEEKRQQIKE
+1319 
-1334 EYEKN
+1334 
-1339 KQHDAN
+1339 
-1345 ARIIAKA
+1345 
-1352 TKGQFSADSNEAR
+1352 
-1365 KWLQLNDPRAF
+1365 
-1376 AKLKGNSRDMTV
+1376 
-1388 DQLAKADVNKL
+1388 
-1399 TTDDKQVFFLK
+1399 
-1410 HISDAVA
+1410 
-1417 AIVANIKGES
+1417 
-1427 KAVNNTAQAAN
+1427 
-1438 AMSALN
+1438 
-1444 SMGTDDLRE
+1444 
-1453 KAKSLG
+1453 
-1459 IMFDESTTDD
+1459 
-1469 ELRTKIGNAIEG
+1469 
-1481 ANGREVNAP
+1481 
-1490 TIGSQIGNDIARPV
+1490 
-1504 VNAVRGVKKGF
+1504 
-1515 KGSHLL
+1515 
-1521 NEFKRI
+1521 
-1527 KKYFTADKV
+1527 
-1536 TKFIMDKTYG
+1536 TYG

-1558 LKQHDPRAYLKLLQ
+1558 LKQHNTRAYLKLLQ
-1572 MTGTEDNVE
+1572 MTGTEDNVD

-1644 VKRGRRTFSSFF
+1644 VKHGRRTFSSFF
-1656 SSSSEEKKDN
+1656 SNSEEKKDN

-1692 SADHAAAVADAAK
+1692 STDHAASVADAAK
-1705 ILVEARNDMAT
+1705 ILVEARNDMAS

-1755 TKENGGAVNNF
+1755 TKENGTSVDNF

-1804 GIGGIASAISQFI
+1804 GIGGIASAISTFI

-1822 DAIQDGAWT
+1822 DAIQDAGWT
-1831 QKNGARTD
+1831 QKNATRTN
-1839 GNTMEEQAKYEIDEI
+1839 GNSMEEQAGYEIDEI
-1854 KKGNILTNSMGE
+1854 KKGNIITNSMGE

-1871 EGRLKLGVNVGR
+1871 EGRLKLGFNAGR

-1891 NKGIGKGLNMIGGA
+1891 NKGIGKGLNMVGGA
-1905 AKNIG
+1905 VKNIG

-2177 YETQKRAG
+2177 YETQKKAG
-2185 IIGEDVTYEMFE
+2185 IIGEDVTYELFE
-2197 AGVKDGTYQASYD
+2197 QGVKDGTYQASYD

-2233 TVKGAAFKFGKFWK
+2233 AVKGAAFKFGKFWK

-2301 KVADVAGKA
+2301 KVAETAGKV
-2310 KEFIGKHKGAVAGML
+2310 KDFIGKHKGAAIGMA

-2352 FYDADGSFYDTS
+2352 FYDADGSFYDIS

-2416 GAWKD
+2416 DAWKG

-2433 SDNAKKVG
+2433 TDNAKKVG

-2465 DKLFSKKKTCYYAA
+2465 DKLFSKKKVCYYAP
-2479 DGSYYTGDGKHY
+2479 DGSYYNGDGKHY
-2491 SASGDLLEDSIDKDV
+2491 SARGDLLEEGIDKDV
-2506 LIAKITT
+2506 IIAKITT

-2541 AWGKISPVLSDAW
+2541 AWSKISPALSDAW

-2627 TLIASGMLVKGEIPV
+2627 TLIASGMLVKGEIPL

-2655 IVKEQWGKI
+2655 ILKEQWGKI

-2678 VGKFFKKV
+2678 AGKFFKKV

-2773 DSAKSLMDKGVN
+2773 DSAKSLMDKGVS

-2797 LSGGNKGGNGVGG
+2797 LSGGNKGGSGVGG

-2825 EVVNGASYFSQN
+2825 EIVNDASYFSQN

-2878 TPMQMASMAK
+2878 TPMQMANMAK

-2902 IGQAAAMSGLSSS
+2902 IGQAAAMSGLSTS

-2955 GQDNTGNIL
+2955 GQDNSGNIL

-2996 PYAAR
+2996 PYVR
-3001 QWGQAKYGFI
+3001 QMGQAKYTNLF
-3011 KGGRGGITSSKIIE
+3011 GGRGGITSSKII
-3025 IAKGELG
+3025 AVAQAELG
-3032 YLEKTSTRNLDD
+3032 YMEKNNASNLDV
-3044 KKADA
+3044 KT
-3049 ASQSGPNNFTKY
+3049 GGGNRNFTKY
-3061 ARDVGHANGQPWC
+3061 ARDVGHANGLAWC

-3081 FEQAAGGDK
+3081 FQQAAGGDK
-3090 GLASNTLFG
+3090 TLASNTLYG
-3099 ATTAGCAAN
+3099 ATTAACAAN
-3108 VSKFK
+3108 AKKFQA
-3113 KAGKWLEPSQTPKP
+3113 AGKWLQPNQTPKP

-3148 VYTIEGNTSPDNKI
+3148 VYTIEGNTSGDNAI
-3162 ERDGGAVSLKTRTV
+3162 ERNGGQVALKQRTV
-3176 GATGILGWGSTDVT
+3176 GDGGILGWGSTDVT
-3190 VDANMTDAS
+3190 VDANMTNPS
-3199 SVSSDVSGI
+3199 SVSSDVSGL
-3208 ASSTPS
+3208 ASSTP
-3214 SGGATTTGSMS
+3214 SGGATTTTGGS
-3225 MQPQSKFSQLSS
+3225 MQPTSKFSQLSS

-3249 ALAGDYSNTDYSSV
+3249 AIAGDYSNTDYSSV

-3274 EVPGEAA
+3274 PVAGEAA

-3293 TAVSSGQKIPPTSA
+3293 TAVSSGQKIPATSA
-3307 DILHKTDIKKLPM
+3307 DILHRTDIKKLPM

-3332 RLAGKDSVVKVSDA
+3332 KLAGKNSVVKVSDA

-3367 TQESGLGTSRIARDK
+3367 TQESGLGTSNIAK
-3382 FNLWGWGATNVNP
+3382 TKYNLWGWGATNVNP
-3395 GGNAKQWA
+3395 SGNAKQWA
-3403 NVGEAFNGYA
+3403 SVGEAFDGYT
-3413 FDLDRVYYNKR
+3413 FGLNDKYYTKR
-3424 NEKSILDMSG
+3424 NEKSILDISG

-3445 VDKLGKI
+3445 IDKAGKI
-3452 PDKQWGPNIS
+3452 PDQQWGPNIS
-3462 KAMSKYL
+3462 KIMSKYL

-3505 ATNKAKKSMTG
+3505 ATTKAKKSISG

-3536 NIGNYISTTS
+3536 NIGNYISTTP
-3546 DNSTEEILINALEI
+3546 DNTTEEILINALEI

-3578 NNLRNTSVS
+3578 NNLRNTTVS

-3601 NTAQTFNASTAG
+3601 NTAQNFNASTAG

-3623 ARAIAKGGY
+3623 ARDIAKGGY

>member
-1 MAKNGPGTN
+1 MPKSGSSAN

-16 KNINTKWLQNAM
+16 RNINTKWLQSAM
-28 KSIGLSAKSTLKSI
+28 KSIGISTRNVIQKI
-42 TPQLYDTIASG
+42 TPNIYDTVVSG
-53 AEVGRDFVSYTRQN
+53 AEIGRDFVTTARQN
-67 LSSIDKVSNSLR
+67 VSSIDKVANTIR
-79 GNRYFQ
+79 GNRYVQ

-93 ALTDIKS
+93 ALTDIKT
-100 GNLNNED
+100 GNLNNEG
-107 RAMDAMMNSMG
+107 RAEEAMMNSFG
-118 FGDED
+118 FGSD
-123 GDGFSFGDDGGE
+123 GDGYSFGDDGGE
-135 GGGNTYNVYQNTGTS
+135 GGNTYNVYQNSGTS
-150 QAMLKVSD
+150 EAVLKISD
-158 QLARGQAAQV
+158 QMAKGQVAQV
-168 KMQKASMDAYIAVQS
+168 KMQKATMDAYIAVQS

-188 MAKNHAEIVSHLSNI
+188 MAKNHAEIINHLTNI
-203 HSELSSINSFNTE
+203 HSELASINSFNSE

-226 AFYEKMGRM
+226 AYYEKMGRM
-235 TEEEKASNNKV
+235 SEADNNNSSNGKM
-246 TIGDVLNGGKG
+246 TMADVMKSGGG
-257 GLNVRAYK
+257 INLRSYK
-265 DYVKQNMKTALSKTT
+265 DYVKQNMKAAFKKTDI
-280 GGLALSMLDNDMMLD
+280 GMSLGLLDNDMMLD
-295 ALVSNPLG
+295 QLVANPLG
-303 AVTDGL
+303 MVTEGL
-309 VGWIMPKMLVTT
+309 VGWIMPKMLANT
-321 LETLE
+321 LQALE
-326 TTFTHAMPKL
+326 TTFNNTMPKL
-336 LAKIGSL
+336 LSRLGDMANTSG
-343 ADTQGNDFASKFKRF
+343 TDFLSGVKRF
-358 LGESFGGKAERP
+358 LGRSFGAVDDRQ
-370 KNFSKAD
+370 KNIKRAD
-377 INRSATPFDGET
+377 INRAATPFDRET

-404 TSLLKVIASRGNKK
+404 TSLLKVIAESKDKNALKK
-418 ALKQA
+418 AREK
-423 RDMEEFYD
+423 EEFF
-431 DNTGRYTNRETINRN
+431 NASTGKYVTRERMNLN
-446 IAEDIENSI
+446 IADDIQDSI
-455 VAAFNNTK
+455 IAAFNNTK
-463 FGENINK
+463 FGENIYK
-470 IVSDLKV
+470 ILGDLKG
-477 PENLNDKKAMKKYN
+477 PKSQSKKDVKAYE
-491 DTRGEYERTI
+491 DTRDEYDRTI
-501 RELFVKLERDK
+501 KELFVKLEREK
-512 RELNISVILEMI
+512 RTINLPELLQVI
-524 NSLGAHSSVK
+524 NGLGAHSSVK
-534 KNLYDYVSKMY
+534 ENLLDYVTKMY
-545 ATDPRSIQQ
+545 ATDKNSI
-554 ADLGRYNAQTE
+554 ADINTGRYLAQAGRRSSVSNITDE
-565 RAEAMERITGSR
+565 RN
-577 AVNNL
+577 VNHL
-582 NASLFM
+582 DASLFNDM
-588 EMDTDEALDK
+588 SIDDALDT
-598 IMGYGKHATY
+598 IMGYGQFATY
-608 KGKGRRLKS
+608 KGKNKRRRS
-617 ADKAYSNTEFD
+617 ARKAYTNEAYDNISTEETTNTVVNASSPTSSPVQSVSD
-628 AAEQA
+628 
-633 AIERGYSELPGAR
+633 IW
-646 GERKSI
+646 
-652 RETIK
+652 
-657 GIGSNISSAFRQG
+657 SNIISGMHLG
-670 AQTGGDNVSQLM
+670 AHGSDHFANFASTAKN
-682 GGIKGVGKGAIDTVK
+682 IGKGAVDTVK
-697 SIFSGDLN
+697 ALFSGDLP
-705 GLITSAAGFV
+705 GLINNAASYV
-715 EKVFGDIS
+715 EGVFKDIS
-723 FKANKFFFGN
+723 TKAKLFFFGTKNEETN
-733 KDDET
+733 KYE
-738 GKMKGGVLS
+738 GGVLS
-747 DLYNNVR
+747 DLYNKVK

-759 TIDKVKDN
+759 TIDKVRDN

-773 SIKDGIMFKIFGKVK
+773 SIKDGIVAKLFGKVK

-795 KDDPSKASGP
+795 KDDPSKKGP
-805 SLFDRAK
+805 SVFEKIK
-812 DIFTSGITGWT
+812 DTFISGITGWSQ
-823 KAFFGDDNVEGHV
+823 AFFGDGDAKDSL
-836 EEGKNKAKEVM
+836 EEGKNKAKQVL
-847 GFLKDNAGAGAT
+847 GFLKDNADAGAT
-859 GAALG
+859 GAAVG

-872 GFLGS
+872 GMLGT
-877 VIGGPFVGAG
+877 VIGGPFIGAG
-887 IGAITGFLSKSEK
+887 IGAITGFLSRSKK
-900 FQKFLFGGEDEDGNE
+900 FQQFLFGGEDEDGNE

-925 KFFKDNKDHLIGSTA
+925 QFFKDNKDHLIGSSA
-940 VGAVGGMITGGGLL
+940 VGAVGGMLTGGGLL

-967 GLAGGILTKSDIFQK
+967 GLAGGIITKSDVFQK

-1001 AWSSHFSG
+1001 AWSSHFAG

-1014 EALGEQGTQILGMAG
+1014 EALGEQGTQVLGMAG

-1087 VFGVIGN
+1087 IFGVIGN

-1109 YIMADGLNVLQH
+1109 FMVADGLNVLQH

-1143 NITNGVGGILH
+1143 GVTSSVGGMLQN
-1154 DIGSSI
+1154 IGLSI
-1160 VSEVKDVFAPVT
+1160 VKEVKDLFAPIT

-1215 NLLPVRVLKSFVKD
+1215 NLLPVRLLKGFVKD

-1275 GAVGNIKIGDQ
+1275 GAIGNVKIGDQ

-1302 EQMGESGLF
+1302 EQMGENGLF
-1311 GSLTERMR
+1311 GSLSERMR
-1319 LNKADYEEKRQQIKE
+1319 LSKADYEEKKKQIRE
-1334 EYEKN
+1334 EYEAN

-1376 AKLKGNSRDMTV
+1376 AKLKGDSRDMTI
-1388 DQLAKADVNKL
+1388 DQLANADVNKL

-1444 SMGTDDLRE
+1444 AMNTDDLRE
-1453 KAKSLG
+1453 KAKSMG

-1469 ELRTKIGNAIEG
+1469 ELRTRIGNAIEG
-1481 ANGREVNAP
+1481 ANGREISTP

-1504 VNAVRGVKKGF
+1504 VNATRGVKKAF

-1521 NEFKRI
+1521 NELKRV

-1546 QFDED
+1546 KFDED

-1558 LKQHDPRAYLKLLQ
+1558 LKQHDPRAYLKLLE

-1581 TEDVDEVQDASIE
+1581 ADDVDEVQDAAIE

-1599 EQHFVGGLIKS
+1599 EQHFVGGLIKN

-1623 NVGKKGV
+1623 NVGKSGV
-1630 EVLSNKATKAATKA
+1630 EVLSNKATKAATRA

-1656 SSSSEEKKDN
+1656 NSKEEEKKDN
-1666 SAEELSD
+1666 SAEEASD
-1673 EDRNA
+1673 EDREA
-1678 RMVNANTAIGAAKN
+1678 RMVNANTAVGAAKN
-1692 SADHAAAVADAAK
+1692 SAEHAAAVADAAK
-1705 ILVEARNDMAT
+1705 ILVEAREDIAS

-1742 LEEKQYREDMVKA
+1742 LEEKKYREDMVKA
-1755 TKENGGAVNNF
+1755 TKDNGGAIDNF

-1791 IKNFPGMMGALIN
+1791 IKNFPGMLGALIN
-1804 GIGGIASAISQFI
+1804 GIAGIGSKIAEFVGGTV
-1817 GGAAG
+1817 G
-1822 DAIQDGAWT
+1822 DVVKDATWT
-1831 QKNGARTD
+1831 QQNGARTN
-1839 GNTMEEQAKYEIDEI
+1839 GNSVGQQAQYEIDEI
-1854 KKGNILTNSMGE
+1854 KKGNVFTNSKGE

-1871 EGRLKLGVNVGR
+1871 EGRLKLGISAGR
-1883 ALLGAKTY
+1883 ALLGNKTY
-1891 NKGIGKGLNMIGGA
+1891 TKGIGKGLNMVGGA
-1905 AKNIG
+1905 IKNIG

-1922 VTQVVK
+1922 LTQVVK
-1928 NNADDA
+1928 GNVDDA
-1934 AEAALRAA
+1934 AEAALHAA
-1942 NGLADNAELYD
+1942 NGLADNSEIYE

-1961 IVTKAMNKVGSV
+1961 IVTKAMNKAGGVA
-1973 GDDIGKAISQ
+1973 DDIGKLIEK
-1983 KAAAGDGLLSKICG
+1983 KAAAGDGLLSKVCK
-1997 YIDNFFKMITDKF
+1997 YIDDFFKFITEKF
-2010 AKKTGEEVT
+2010 AKKTGQEAT
-2019 ERVFKYGPSSI
+2019 EKVFKYGPSAI
-2030 IKALKNSWDDIA
+2030 IKALKSNWDNLA
-2042 EKMAA
+2042 EKIAA
-2047 KISAITGGH
+2047 KISAITGAH
-2056 VTGAAITAGL
+2056 VTGAAVTAGL

-2072 SLNALN
+2072 SLNAIN
-2078 GLSGTAKLFQ
+2078 GVSGTAKLFQ

-2102 SVFGA
+2102 GVFGA
-2107 VTGTLIGS
+2107 ATGTLLGS
-2115 IIDVVFSMVGSIMG
+2115 IIDVVFNLVGGIMG

-2143 IVGSDSEKAKLLDSA
+2143 IVGSESEKAKKLDAA
-2158 QDEWHNAYLGERDE
+2158 QDDWHNAYIGERDE

-2177 YETQKRAG
+2177 YETQKKAG
-2185 IIGEDVTYEMFE
+2185 IIGPEVTYEMFE
-2197 AGVKDGTYQASYD
+2197 EGVKNGTYKASYD

-2233 TVKGAAFKFGKFWK
+2233 AVKGAKFKLGNFWN
-2247 GDTSYTD
+2247 GETSYTD

-2267 YQVTGADGTD
+2267 YQVTGADGSD

-2282 AESVDV
+2282 AESVDT
-2288 SQMTE
+2288 SKMTE
-2293 NKTEGFGA
+2293 NKKEGFGA
-2301 KVADVAGKA
+2301 KVGAKVAELAGNTK
-2310 KEFIGKHKGAVAGML
+2310 KFIGKHKGAIIGTL
-2325 LGGPVGAI
+2325 LGGPVGTAI
-2333 AGHFIGKGLNA
+2333 GAGLDK
-2344 LFSKDKDV
+2344 LFNKEKDV
-2352 FYDADGSFYDTS
+2352 FYDADGSFYDIT

-2372 TKLDKVESTRLQY
+2372 TKLDKIESTRLQY

-2409 KAKEMLS
+2409 KAKEVLS

-2421 ASKTLSGLWTGI
+2421 ASKFLSDAWKGI
-2433 SDNAKKVG
+2433 SDGIKNAG
-2441 NFLSEHKAGVV
+2441 DFLSKHKAGVV
-2452 GAVIGGPLGALLL
+2452 GAVIGGPLGAVLL

-2491 SASGDLLEDSIDKDV
+2491 SANGDLLEDSIEKDV
-2506 LIAKITT
+2506 LMAKITT
-2513 GQLKQ
+2513 GQLTK
-2518 GTYEAEKSDGQMLIE
+2518 GTYEVEKSDGQKMIE

-2598 YYVQAG
+2598 YYVQTG
-2604 EKYNHYTSTGDLM
+2604 QSYNHYTSTGDLM

-2627 TLIASGMLVKGEIPV
+2627 TLIASGMLVKGEIPL
-2642 AQRWGVKYSANMS
+2642 AQRWGVKYSANIS
-2655 IVKEQWGKI
+2655 ILKEQWGKVT
-2664 SGLFG
+2664 GLFG
-2669 DVAKTVGNV
+2669 DVAKNVGNV
-2678 VGKFFKKV
+2678 ASKFFNKMKSA
-2686 TDKGGDILGFW
+2686 GGDVLGMIG
-2697 SGLIGAKT
+2697 GLFGGKT
-2705 KRTAWYY
+2705 KKTAWYY
-2712 NDGSYYVAMGN
+2712 NDGSYYVKFGN

-2735 QENVPKD
+2735 QENIPKD
-2742 DVQRMIASGLL
+2742 DVEKMISSGLL

-2759 VKDKRIANAAKSIG
+2759 VKDNRLANKAKSIG

-2797 LSGGNKGGNGVGG
+2797 LSGGNKGGSGVGG
-2810 YGKGISKNLPIGGFG
+2810 YGKGISKNLPYGGFG
-2825 EVVNGASYFSQN
+2825 EMVNGASYFSQN
-2837 DPRWAGKAYNMGADN
+2837 DPRWAGKAYNMGVDN
-2852 ATMGNAGCGPTA
+2852 ATMGDAGCGPTA

-2878 TPMQMASMAK
+2878 TPMQMANMAK

-2902 IGQAAAMSGLSSS
+2902 IGQAAAISGLSTS
-2915 QIDNPSGF
+2915 QMDNPSGY
-2923 DISNRVASG
+2923 DISRGVATG

-2955 GQDNTGNIL
+2955 GHDSNGNIL
-2964 INDPRGKS
+2964 INDPRGKG
-2972 YSKAVSPNQLNGN
+2972 YSKAVSPKQLNGN

-2996 PYAAR
+2996 PYALK
-3001 QWGQAKYGFI
+3001 QMGQAKNTNI
-3011 KGGRGGITSSKIIE
+3011 KWGGRGGITSSKIIA
-3025 IAKGELG
+3025 IAQAELG
-3032 YLEKTSTRNLDD
+3032 YMEKDNASNLDS
-3044 KKADA
+3044 KTGGG
-3049 ASQSGPNNFTKY
+3049 SRNFTKY

-3081 FEQAAGGDK
+3081 FQQAAGGDK

-3099 ATTAGCAAN
+3099 ATTAGCAENA
-3108 VSKFK
+3108 SRFK
-3113 KAGKWLEPSQTPKP
+3113 KAGKWLAPSQTPKP

-3148 VYTIEGNTSPDNKI
+3148 VYTIEGNTSGDNAI
-3162 ERDGGAVSLKTRTV
+3162 ERNGGQVALKQRTV
-3176 GATGILGWGSTDVT
+3176 GDGGILGWGSTDVT
-3190 VDANMTDAS
+3190 VDANMTNPS
-3199 SVSSDVSGI
+3199 SISSDVSGL

-3214 SGGATTTGSMS
+3214 SGATTMGGS

-3237 LFSGLMSEAGSR
+3237 LFSGLASEAGTR
-3249 ALAGDYSNTDYSSV
+3249 AIAGDFSNSDYSSV
-3263 INPIINPTAGL
+3263 INPILNPTAGL
-3274 EVPGEAA
+3274 PVAGESNTPA
-3281 MSTGSSEATGFP
+3281 GSSEATGFP

-3367 TQESGLGTSRIARDK
+3367 TQESGLGTSNIAK
-3382 FNLWGWGATNVNP
+3382 KKYNLWGWGATNVNP
-3395 GGNAKQWA
+3395 TGNAKQWSS
-3403 NVGEAFNGYA
+3403 VGEAFDGYTFA
-3413 FDLDRVYYNKR
+3413 LNKTYYTKR
-3424 NEKSILDMSG
+3424 NEKSILDISG

-3445 VDKLGKI
+3445 VDSAGKI

-3469 DYGLTASA
+3469 DYGLTAASS
-3477 NTGGS
+3477 TGGS
-3482 GTGIRRSSGTSNLS
+3482 GTGIRKGGYGNLS
-3496 GRDMTRMRR
+3496 ARDKNRVHR
-3505 ATNKAKKSMTG
+3505 ARSKAKSSMTG

-3522 STSDLLSSTTNSSS
+3522 STSDLLSSTTNSST
-3536 NIGNYISTTS
+3536 NIGNYISTTPE
-3546 DNSTEEILINALEI
+3546 NSTEEILINALEI

-3578 NNLRNTSVS
+3578 NNLKNTSV
-3587 NGGTNNIVVTGANG
+3587 NGGTNNIVLTGGNG
-3601 NTAQTFNASTAG
+3601 NTAQNFNANTVATNG
-3613 MNNVSKNEIS
+3613 VTKNEMS

>member
-1 MAKNGPGTN
+1 MPKSGSSAN

-16 KNINTKWLQNAM
+16 RNINTKWLQSAM
-28 KSIGLSAKSTLKSI
+28 KSIGISTRNVIQKI
-42 TPQLYDTIASG
+42 TPNIYDTVVSG
-53 AEVGRDFVSYTRQN
+53 AEIGRDFVTTARQN
-67 LSSIDKVSNSLR
+67 VSSIDKVANTIR
-79 GNRYFQ
+79 GNRYVQ

-93 ALTDIKS
+93 ALTDIKT
-100 GNLNNED
+100 GNLNNEG
-107 RAMDAMMNSMG
+107 RAEEAMMNSFG
-118 FGDED
+118 FGSD
-123 GDGFSFGDDGGE
+123 GDGYSFGDDGGE
-135 GGGNTYNVYQNTGTS
+135 GGNTYNVYQNSGTS
-150 QAMLKVSD
+150 EAVLKISD
-158 QLARGQAAQV
+158 QMAKGQVAQV
-168 KMQKASMDAYIAVQS
+168 KMQKATMDAYIAVQS

-188 MAKNHAEIVSHLSNI
+188 MAKNHAEIINHLTNI
-203 HSELSSINSFNTE
+203 HSELASINSFNSE

-226 AFYEKMGRM
+226 AYYEKMGRM
-235 TEEEKASNNKV
+235 SEADNNNSSNGKM
-246 TIGDVLNGGKG
+246 TMADVMKSGGG
-257 GLNVRAYK
+257 INLRSYK
-265 DYVKQNMKTALSKTT
+265 DYVKQNMKAAFKKTDI
-280 GGLALSMLDNDMMLD
+280 GMSLGLLDNDMMLD
-295 ALVSNPLG
+295 QLVANPLG
-303 AVTDGL
+303 MVTEGL
-309 VGWIMPKMLVTT
+309 VGWIMPKMLANT
-321 LETLE
+321 LQALE
-326 TTFTHAMPKL
+326 TTFNNTMPKL
-336 LAKIGSL
+336 LSRLGDMANTSG
-343 ADTQGNDFASKFKRF
+343 TDFLSGVKRF
-358 LGESFGGKAERP
+358 LGRSFGAVDDRQ
-370 KNFSKAD
+370 KNIKRAD
-377 INRSATPFDGET
+377 INRTATPFDGET

-404 TSLLKVIASRGNKK
+404 TSLLKVIAESKDKNALKK
-418 ALKQA
+418 AREK
-423 RDMEEFYD
+423 EEFF
-431 DNTGRYTNRETINRN
+431 NASTGKYVTRERMNLN
-446 IAEDIENSI
+446 IADDIQDSI

-463 FGENINK
+463 FGENIYK
-470 IVSDLKV
+470 ILGDLKG
-477 PENLNDKKAMKKYN
+477 PKSQSKKDVKAYE
-491 DTRGEYERTI
+491 DTRDEYDRTI
-501 RELFVKLERDK
+501 KELFVKLEREK
-512 RELNISVILEMI
+512 RTINLPELLQVI
-524 NSLGAHSSVK
+524 NGLGAHSSVK
-534 KNLYDYVSKMY
+534 ENLLDYVTKMY
-545 ATDPRSIQQ
+545 ATDKNSI
-554 ADLGRYNAQTE
+554 ADINTGRYLAQAGRRSSVSNITDE
-565 RAEAMERITGSR
+565 RN
-577 AVNNL
+577 VNHL
-582 NASLFM
+582 DASLFNDM
-588 EMDTDEALDK
+588 SIDDALDT
-598 IMGYGKHATY
+598 IMGYGQFATY
-608 KGKGRRLKS
+608 KGKNKRRRS
-617 ADKAYSNTEFD
+617 ARKAYTNEAYDNISTEETTNTVVNALSPTSSPAQSVSD
-628 AAEQA
+628 
-633 AIERGYSELPGAR
+633 IW
-646 GERKSI
+646 
-652 RETIK
+652 
-657 GIGSNISSAFRQG
+657 SNIIGGMHLG
-670 AQTGGDNVSQLM
+670 AHGSDHFANFASTAKN
-682 GGIKGVGKGAIDTVK
+682 IGKGAVDTVK
-697 SIFSGDLN
+697 ALFSGDLP
-705 GLITSAAGFV
+705 GLINNAASYV
-715 EKVFGDIS
+715 EGVFKDIS
-723 FKANKFFFGN
+723 TKAKLFFFGTKNEETN
-733 KDDET
+733 KYE
-738 GKMKGGVLS
+738 GGVLS
-747 DLYNNVR
+747 DLYNKVK

-759 TIDKVKDN
+759 TIDKVRDN
-767 FASIGT
+767 FTSIGT
-773 SIKDGIMFKIFGKVK
+773 SIKDGIVAKLFGKVK

-795 KDDPSKASGP
+795 KDDPSKKGP
-805 SLFDRAK
+805 SVFEKIK
-812 DIFTSGITGWT
+812 DTFISGITGWSQ
-823 KAFFGDDNVEGHV
+823 AFFGDGDAKDSL
-836 EEGKNKAKEVM
+836 EEGKNKAKQVL
-847 GFLKDNAGAGAT
+847 GFLKDNADAGAT
-859 GAALG
+859 GAAVG

-872 GFLGS
+872 GFLGT

-887 IGAITGFLSKSEK
+887 IGAITGFLSRSKS
-900 FQKFLFGGEDEDGNE
+900 FQKFLFGGEDENGNE

-925 KFFKDNKDHLIGSTA
+925 QFFKDNKDHLIGSSA
-940 VGAVGGMITGGGLL
+940 VGAVGGMLTGGGLL

-967 GLAGGILTKSDIFQK
+967 GLAGGIITKSDVFQK

-1001 AWSSHFSG
+1001 AWSSHFAG

-1014 EALGEQGTQILGMAG
+1014 EALGEQGTQVLGMAG
-1029 TGAIAGGV
+1029 TGAVAGGV

-1072 DGLNLGNGEKTKRQG
+1072 DGLNLGDGTKTKRQG
-1087 VFGVIGN
+1087 IFGVIGN

-1109 YIMADGLNVLQH
+1109 FMVADGLNVLQH

-1143 NITNGVGGILH
+1143 GVTSSVGGMLQN
-1154 DIGSSI
+1154 IGLSI
-1160 VSEVKDVFAPVT
+1160 VKEVKDLFAPIT

-1215 NLLPVRVLKSFVKD
+1215 NLLPVRLLKGFVKD

-1275 GAVGNIKIGDQ
+1275 GAIGNVKIGDQ

-1302 EQMGESGLF
+1302 EQMGENGLF
-1311 GSLTERMR
+1311 GSLSERMR
-1319 LNKADYEEKRQQIKE
+1319 LSKADYEEKKKQIRE
-1334 EYEKN
+1334 EYEAN

-1345 ARIIAKA
+1345 AKIIAKA

-1376 AKLKGNSRDMTV
+1376 AKLKGDSRDMTI
-1388 DQLAKADVNKL
+1388 DQLANADVNKL

-1444 SMGTDDLRE
+1444 AMNTDDLRE
-1453 KAKSLG
+1453 KAKSMG

-1469 ELRTKIGNAIEG
+1469 ELRTRIGNAIEG
-1481 ANGREVNAP
+1481 ANGREISTP

-1504 VNAVRGVKKGF
+1504 VNATRGVKKAF

-1521 NEFKRI
+1521 NELKRV

-1546 QFDED
+1546 KFDED

-1558 LKQHDPRAYLKLLQ
+1558 LKQHDPRAYLKLLEV
-1572 MTGTEDNVE
+1572 TGTEDNVE
-1581 TEDVDEVQDASIE
+1581 ADDVDEVQDAAIE

-1599 EQHFVGGLIKS
+1599 EQHFVGGLIKN

-1623 NVGKKGV
+1623 NVGKSGV
-1630 EVLSNKATKAATKA
+1630 EVLSNKATKAATRA

-1656 SSSSEEKKDN
+1656 NSKEEKEKDN
-1666 SAEELSD
+1666 SAEEASD
-1673 EDRNA
+1673 EDREA
-1678 RMVNANTAIGAAKN
+1678 RMVNANTAVGAAKN
-1692 SADHAAAVADAAK
+1692 SAEHAAAAADAAK
-1705 ILVEARNDMAT
+1705 ILVEAREDIAS

-1742 LEEKQYREDMVKA
+1742 LEEKKYREDMVKA
-1755 TKENGGAVNNF
+1755 TKDNGGAIDNF

-1804 GIGGIASAISQFI
+1804 GIAGIGSKIAEFVGGTV
-1817 GGAAG
+1817 G
-1822 DAIQDGAWT
+1822 DAVKDATWT
-1831 QKNGARTD
+1831 QQNGARTN
-1839 GNTMEEQAKYEIDEI
+1839 GNSVGQQVQYEIDEI
-1854 KKGNILTNSMGE
+1854 KKGNVFTNSKGE

-1871 EGRLKLGVNVGR
+1871 EGRLKLGISAGR
-1883 ALLGAKTY
+1883 ALLGNKTY
-1891 NKGIGKGLNMIGGA
+1891 TKGIGKGLNMVGGA
-1905 AKNIG
+1905 IKNIG
-1910 GKVGNA
+1910 SKVSNA

-1922 VTQVVK
+1922 LTQVVK
-1928 NNADDA
+1928 GNVDDA
-1934 AEAALRAA
+1934 AEAALYAA
-1942 NGLADNAELYD
+1942 NGLADNSEIYE

-1961 IVTKAMNKVGSV
+1961 IVTKAMNKAGGVA
-1973 GDDIGKAISQ
+1973 DDIGKLIEK
-1983 KAAAGDGLLSKICG
+1983 KAAAGDGLLSKVCK
-1997 YIDNFFKMITDKF
+1997 YIDDFFKFITEKF
-2010 AKKTGEEVT
+2010 AKKTGQEAT
-2019 ERVFKYGPSSI
+2019 EKVFKYGPSAI
-2030 IKALKNSWDDIA
+2030 IKALKSNWDNLA
-2042 EKMAA
+2042 EKIAA
-2047 KISAITGGH
+2047 KISAITGAH
-2056 VTGAAITAGL
+2056 VTGAAVTAGL

-2072 SLNALN
+2072 SLNAIN
-2078 GLSGTAKLFQ
+2078 GVSGTAKLFQ

-2102 SVFGA
+2102 GVFGA
-2107 VTGTLIGS
+2107 ATGTLLGS
-2115 IIDVVFSMVGSIMG
+2115 IIDVVFNLVGGIMG

-2143 IVGSDSEKAKLLDSA
+2143 IVGSDSEKAKKLDAA
-2158 QDEWHNAYLGERDE
+2158 QDDWHNAYIGERDE

-2177 YETQKRAG
+2177 YETQKKAG
-2185 IIGEDVTYEMFE
+2185 IIGPEVTYEMFE
-2197 AGVKDGTYQASYD
+2197 EGVKNGTYKASYD

-2233 TVKGAAFKFGKFWK
+2233 AVKGAGFKLGKFWN
-2247 GDTSYTD
+2247 GETSYTD
-2254 DKGNTYKKNQDGT
+2254 EKGNTYKKNQDGT
-2267 YQVTGADGTD
+2267 YQVTGADGSD

-2288 SQMTE
+2288 SKMTE
-2293 NKTEGFGA
+2293 NKKEGFGA
-2301 KVADVAGKA
+2301 KVGAKVAELAGNA
-2310 KEFIGKHKGAVAGML
+2310 KKFIGKHKGAIIGTL
-2325 LGGPVGAI
+2325 LGGPVGTAI
-2333 AGHFIGKGLNA
+2333 GAGLDK
-2344 LFSKDKDV
+2344 LFNKEKDV
-2352 FYDADGSFYDTS
+2352 FYDADGSFYDIT

-2372 TKLDKVESTRLQY
+2372 TKLDKIESTRLQY

-2409 KAKEMLS
+2409 KAKEVLS

-2421 ASKTLSGLWTGI
+2421 ASKFLSDAWKGI
-2433 SDNAKKVG
+2433 SDGIKNAG
-2441 NFLSEHKAGVV
+2441 DFLSKHKAGVV
-2452 GAVIGGPLGALLL
+2452 GAVIGGPLGAVLL

-2491 SASGDLLEDSIDKDV
+2491 SANGDLLEDSIEKDV
-2506 LIAKITT
+2506 LMAKITT
-2513 GQLKQ
+2513 GQLTK
-2518 GTYEAEKSDGQMLIE
+2518 GTYEVEKSDGQKMIE

-2541 AWGKISPVLSDAW
+2541 AWSKISPTLSGLW
-2554 NGFKEHVGGPLMN
+2554 NGFKENVAGPLGN
-2567 VLKGGF
+2567 ILKGGF
-2573 NSLKDEAI
+2573 NALKDEAV
-2581 SKFKMMMNI
+2581 SKFKMLMNV

-2617 GEGIDRERVD
+2617 GEGVDRERVD
-2627 TLIASGMLVKGEIPV
+2627 TMIASGLLVKGEIPL

-2655 IVKEQWGKI
+2655 ILKEQWGKVT
-2664 SGLFG
+2664 GLFG
-2669 DVAKTVGNV
+2669 DVAKKLGEGTSA
-2678 VGKFFKKV
+2678 FFKKAI
-2686 TDKGGDILGFW
+2686 DKGLDRLGMIA
-2697 SGLIGAKT
+2697 GVLGMKT
-2705 KRTAWYY
+2705 KKTAWYY
-2712 NDGSYYVAMGN
+2712 NDGSYYVQFGN
-2723 TYTYYN
+2723 TFTYYN

-2735 QENVPKD
+2735 QENIPED
-2742 DVQRMIASGLL
+2742 DVKKMISSGLL
-2753 TEGEAQ
+2753 TQGEAQ
-2759 VKDKRIANAAKSIG
+2759 VKDNRISNAAKSIG
-2773 DSAKSLMDKGVN
+2773 DKAKGLMDKGIN

-2797 LSGGNKGGNGVGG
+2797 LSGGGKGGSGVGG
-2810 YGKGISKNLPIGGFG
+2810 YGKGISKNLPYGGFG
-2825 EVVNGASYFSQN
+2825 EMVNGASYFSQN

-2852 ATMGNAGCGPTA
+2852 ATMGDAGCGPTA

-2878 TPMQMASMAK
+2878 TPMQMANMAK

-2902 IGQAAAMSGLSSS
+2902 IGQAAAISGLSTS
-2915 QIDNPSGF
+2915 QMDNPSGY
-2923 DISNRVASG
+2923 DISRGVASG

-2955 GQDNTGNIL
+2955 GHDSNGNIL
-2964 INDPRGKS
+2964 INDPRGKG
-2972 YSKAVSPNQLNGN
+2972 YSKAVSPKKLNGN

-2996 PYAAR
+2996 PYAAK
-3001 QWGQAKYGFI
+3001 QWGQAKFTNLAW
-3011 KGGRGGITSSKIIE
+3011 GGRGGITSSKIIA
-3025 IAKGELG
+3025 IAQAELG
-3032 YLEKTSTRNLDD
+3032 YMEKDNASNLDS
-3044 KKADA
+3044 KTGGG
-3049 ASQSGPNNFTKY
+3049 SRNFTKY

-3074 ATFVVWV
+3074 ATFVTWV
-3081 FEQAAGGDK
+3081 FQQAAGGDK

-3099 ATTAGCAAN
+3099 ATTAGCAEN
-3108 VSKFK
+3108 VSRFK
-3113 KAGKWLEPSQTPKP
+3113 KAGKWLAPSQTPKP

-3148 VYTIEGNTSPDNKI
+3148 VYTIEGNTSGDNAI
-3162 ERDGGAVSLKTRTV
+3162 ERNGGQVALKQRTV
-3176 GATGILGWGSTDVT
+3176 GDGGILGWGSTDVT
-3190 VDANMTDAS
+3190 VDANMTNPS
-3199 SVSSDVSGI
+3199 SISSDVSGL

-3214 SGGATTTGSMS
+3214 SGATTMGGS

-3237 LFSGLMSEAGSR
+3237 LFSGLASEAGTR
-3249 ALAGDYSNTDYSSV
+3249 AIAGDFSNSDYSSV
-3263 INPIINPTAGL
+3263 INPILNPTAGL
-3274 EVPGEAA
+3274 PVAGESNTPA
-3281 MSTGSSEATGFP
+3281 GSSEATGFP

-3367 TQESGLGTSRIARDK
+3367 TQESGLGTSNIAK
-3382 FNLWGWGATNVNP
+3382 KKYNLWGWGATNVNP
-3395 GGNAKQWA
+3395 TGNAKQWSS
-3403 NVGEAFNGYA
+3403 VGEAFDGYTFA
-3413 FDLDRVYYNKR
+3413 LNKTYYTKR
-3424 NEKSILDMSG
+3424 NEKSILDISG

-3445 VDKLGKI
+3445 VDSAGKI

-3469 DYGLTASA
+3469 DYGLTASS

-3482 GTGIRRSSGTSNLS
+3482 GTGIRKGGYGNLS
-3496 GRDMTRMRR
+3496 TRDRNRVHR
-3505 ATNKAKKSMTG
+3505 ARSKAKSSMTG

-3522 STSDLLSSTTNSSS
+3522 STSDLLSSTTNSSM
-3536 NIGNYISTTS
+3536 NIGNYISTTPE
-3546 DNSTEEILINALEI
+3546 NSTEEILINALEI

-3578 NNLRNTSVS
+3578 NNLKNTSV
-3587 NGGTNNIVVTGANG
+3587 NGGTNNIVLTGGNG
-3601 NTAQTFNASTAG
+3601 NTAQNFNANTVATNG
-3613 MNNVSKNEIS
+3613 VTKNEMS

>member
-1 MAKNGPGTN
+1 MAKNGPGAN

-16 KNINTKWLQNAM
+16 KNINTKWLQSAM
-28 KSIGLSAKSTLKSI
+28 KSIGISTRNVIQRI
-42 TPQLYDTIASG
+42 TPNIYDTAVSG
-53 AEVGRDFVSYTRQN
+53 AEIGRDFVTSARQN
-67 LSSIDKVSNSLR
+67 ISSIDKVAGTIR
-79 GNRYFQ
+79 GNRYVQ

-100 GNLNNED
+100 GNLNNEA
-107 RAMDAMMNSMG
+107 RAEEAMMNSFG
-118 FGDED
+118 FGSDS
-123 GDGFSFGDDGGE
+123 GDGYSFGDDGGD
-135 GGGNTYNVYQNTGTS
+135 GNTYNVYQNSGTS
-150 QAMLKVSD
+150 EAMLKISD
-158 QLARGQAAQV
+158 QMAKGQVAQV

-188 MAKNHAEIVSHLSNI
+188 MAKNHAEIVNHLTNI
-203 HSELSSINSFNTE
+203 HSELSSINTFNTE

-235 TEEEKASNNKV
+235 SEEENTNKSNGKLTMADVIKA
-246 TIGDVLNGGKG
+246 NGGI
-257 GLNVRAYK
+257 NVRTYK
-265 DYVKQNMKTALSKTT
+265 DYVKQNMKAAFKKTSIGMT
-280 GGLALSMLDNDMMLD
+280 LGLVDNDLMLDQ
-295 ALVSNPLG
+295 LVANPLG
-303 AVTDGL
+303 MVTEGL
-309 VGWIMPKMLVTT
+309 VGWIMPKMLANT
-321 LETLE
+321 LQALE
-326 TTFTHAMPKL
+326 VTFTNAMPKL
-336 LAKIGSL
+336 LSRLGDMANDSGSSFL
-343 ADTQGNDFASKFKRF
+343 SGVKRF
-358 LGESFGGKAERP
+358 LGQSFGANDDRQ
-370 KNFSKAD
+370 KNFKRAD
-377 INRSATPFDGET
+377 INRAATPFDGET

-404 TSLLKVIASRGNKK
+404 TSLLKVIAESKDKNALKK
-418 ALKQA
+418 A
-423 RDMEEFYD
+423 RDKEEFY
-431 DNTGRYTNRETINRN
+431 NASTGKYITRDKMNLN
-446 IAEDIENSI
+446 IADDIQDSI

-463 FGENINK
+463 FGENIYK
-470 IVSDLKV
+470 ILGDLKG
-477 PENLNDKKAMKKYN
+477 PKSNSKKDVKAYE
-491 DTRGEYERTI
+491 DTRDEYDRTI
-501 RELFVKLERDK
+501 KELFVKLEREN
-512 RELNISVILEMI
+512 RTINLPELLQLI
-524 NSLGAHSSVK
+524 NGLGAHSSVK
-534 KNLYDYVSKMY
+534 ENLLDYVSKMY
-545 ATDPRSIQQ
+545 AKDKNSI
-554 ADLGRYNAQTE
+554 ADINTGRYMAQAGRRGAVDT
-565 RAEAMERITGSR
+565 ITDAR
-577 AVNNL
+577 NVNHL
-582 NASLFM
+582 DASLFNDM
-588 EMDTDEALDK
+588 SIDDALDTV
-598 IMGYGKHATY
+598 MGYGKFATY
-608 KGKGRRLKS
+608 KGKNKRRRS
-617 ADKAYSNTEFD
+617 ARKAYTNEEYDNIGAETVND
-628 AAEQA
+628 AVANA
-633 AIERGYSELPGAR
+633 SSTPPSIGRGINDIWTSLMANMN
-646 GERKSI
+646 
-652 RETIK
+652 
-657 GIGSNISSAFRQG
+657 IGGR
-670 AQTGGDNVSQLM
+670 GGDHLSNFAST
-682 GGIKGVGKGAIDTVK
+682 IKGVGKGAVDTVK
-697 SIFSGDLN
+697 SIFSGDLP
-705 GLITSAAGFV
+705 GLINNAATYV
-715 EKVFGDIS
+715 EGVFKDIS
-723 FKANKFFFGN
+723 SKAKIFFFGTKNEETN
-733 KDDET
+733 KYE
-738 GKMKGGVLS
+738 GGVLS

-773 SIKDGIMFKIFGKVK
+773 SIKDGIMAKIFGKVK

-805 SLFDRAK
+805 SLFDKAK
-812 DIFTSGITGWT
+812 NIFTAGITGWT
-823 KAFFGDDNVEGHV
+823 KAFFGDENTEGHV

-887 IGAITGFLSKSEK
+887 IGAITGFLSKSER

-1072 DGLNLGNGEKTKRQG
+1072 DGLNLGDGTKTKRQG

-1143 NITNGVGGILH
+1143 SITNGVGGILH

-1160 VSEVKDVFAPVT
+1160 VSEVKDLFAPIT

-1255 PFLLLGK
+1255 PFLLLSK

-1319 LNKADYEEKRQQIKE
+1319 LNKADYEEKRKQIKE
-1334 EYEKN
+1334 EYEQN

-1376 AKLKGNSRDMTV
+1376 AKLKGGSRDMTV

-1444 SMGTDDLRE
+1444 AMGTDDLRE
-1453 KAKSLG
+1453 KAKSMG

-1469 ELRTKIGNAIEG
+1469 ELRTRIGNAIEV

-1490 TIGSQIGNDIARPV
+1490 TVGSQIGNDIARPV

-1644 VKRGRRTFSSFF
+1644 VKHGRRTFSSFF
-1656 SSSSEEKKDN
+1656 SNSEEKKDN

-1692 SADHAAAVADAAK
+1692 SADHATAVADAAK

-1804 GIGGIASAISQFI
+1804 GIAGIGSKIAEFI
-1817 GGAAG
+1817 GGAGG
-1822 DAIQDGAWT
+1822 DAIKDAGWT
-1831 QKNGARTD
+1831 QTNAARTN

-1854 KKGNILTNSMGE
+1854 KKGNIITNSKGE

-1871 EGRLKLGVNVGR
+1871 EGRLKLGFNVGR
-1883 ALLGAKTY
+1883 ALLGGKTY
-1891 NKGIGKGLNMIGGA
+1891 SSGIGKGLNTIGGA
-1905 AKNIG
+1905 VKNIG

-1928 NNADDA
+1928 NNADET
-1934 AEAALRAA
+1934 AEAALHAA
-1942 NGLADNAELYD
+1942 NGLASDADIYE
-1953 TVVTGKNG
+1953 TVVSGKNG

-1973 GDDIGKAISQ
+1973 GDDIGKLIEK
-1983 KAAAGDGLLSKICG
+1983 KATANDGLLSKICG
-1997 YIDNFFKMITDKF
+1997 YIDDFFKFITEKF
-2010 AKKTGEEVT
+2010 AKKTGQEAT
-2019 ERVFKYGPSSI
+2019 EKVFKYGPGAI
-2030 IKALKNSWDDIA
+2030 IKALKSNWDNLS
-2042 EKMAA
+2042 EKLAA
-2047 KISAITGGH
+2047 KISAITGAH
-2056 VTGAAITAGL
+2056 VTGAAVTAGL

-2072 SLNALN
+2072 TLNAVN
-2078 GLSGTAKLFQ
+2078 SISGTAKLFQ

-2102 SVFGA
+2102 TVFGA
-2107 VTGTLIGS
+2107 ATGTLLGS
-2115 IIDVVFSMVGSIMG
+2115 IIEVVFSMVSSIMG

-2143 IVGSDSEKAKLLDSA
+2143 IVGSDSEKAKKLDAA
-2158 QDEWHNAYLGERDE
+2158 QDDWHNAYLGERDE

-2197 AGVKDGTYQASYD
+2197 QGVKDGTYQASYD

-2233 TVKGAAFKFGKFWK
+2233 AVKGAAFKFGKFWK

-2288 SQMTE
+2288 SKMTE

-2301 KVADVAGKA
+2301 KVAEVGGKV
-2310 KEFIGKHKGAVAGML
+2310 KDFIGKHKGAVIGMA

-2385 MINSGQLEKGTYTF
+2385 MINSGQLEKGTYAF

-2433 SDNAKKVG
+2433 TDNAKKIG

-2452 GAVIGGPLGALLL
+2452 GAVIGGPLGAVLL

-2655 IVKEQWGKI
+2655 ILKEQWGKI

-2669 DVAKTVGNV
+2669 DVAKTVGNAA
-2678 VGKFFKKV
+2678 GKFFKKV

-2797 LSGGNKGGNGVGG
+2797 LSGGTKGGNGVGG

-2878 TPMQMASMAK
+2878 TPMQMANMAK

-2955 GQDNTGNIL
+2955 GQDNSGNIL

-2996 PYAAR
+2996 PYVAR
-3001 QWGQAKYGFI
+3001 QWGQAKYTTLF
-3011 KGGRGGITSSKIIE
+3011 GGRGGITSSKII
-3025 IAKGELG
+3025 AVAQAELG
-3032 YLEKTSTRNLDD
+3032 YMEKNNASNLDT
-3044 KKADA
+3044 KT
-3049 ASQSGPNNFTKY
+3049 GGGNRNFTKY
-3061 ARDVGHANGQPWC
+3061 ARDVGHANGLAWC

-3081 FEQAAGGDK
+3081 FQQAAGGDK
-3090 GLASNTLFG
+3090 TLASNTLYG
-3099 ATTAGCAAN
+3099 ATTAACAAN
-3108 VSKFK
+3108 AKKFQA
-3113 KAGKWLEPSQTPKP
+3113 AGKWLQPNQTPKP

-3148 VYTIEGNTSPDNKI
+3148 VYTIEGNTSGDNAI
-3162 ERDGGAVSLKTRTV
+3162 ERNGGQVALKQRTV
-3176 GATGILGWGSTDVT
+3176 GDGGILGWGSTDVT
-3190 VDANMTDAS
+3190 VDANMTNPS
-3199 SVSSDVSGI
+3199 SVSSDVSGL
-3208 ASSTPS
+3208 ASSTP
-3214 SGGATTTGSMS
+3214 SGGATTTGGS
-3225 MQPQSKFSQLSS
+3225 MQSQSKFSQLSS

-3263 INPIINPTAGL
+3263 INSITQPTAGL
-3274 EVPGEAA
+3274 DLPG
-3281 MSTGSSEATGFP
+3281 MSNAVAGSSEATGFP

-3332 RLAGKDSVVKVSDA
+3332 KLAGKNSVVKVSDA

-3367 TQESGLGTSRIARDK
+3367 TQESGLGTSNIAK
-3382 FNLWGWGATNVNP
+3382 TKYNLWGWGATNVNP
-3395 GGNAKQWA
+3395 SGNAKQWA
-3403 NVGEAFNGYA
+3403 SVGEAFDGYT
-3413 FDLDRVYYNKR
+3413 FGLNDKYYTKR
-3424 NEKSILDMSG
+3424 NEKSILDISG

-3445 VDKLGKI
+3445 VDKAGKI
-3452 PDKQWGPNIS
+3452 PDQQWGPNIS
-3462 KAMSKYL
+3462 KIMSKYL

-3496 GRDMTRMRR
+3496 GRYMTRMRR
-3505 ATNKAKKSMTG
+3505 ATTKAKKSMTG

-3522 STSDLLSSTTNSSS
+3522 STSDLLSSTTNSNS
-3536 NIGNYISTTS
+3536 NIGNYISTTP
-3546 DNSTEEILINALEI
+3546 DNTTEEILINALEI

-3578 NNLRNTSVS
+3578 NNLRNTTVS
-3587 NGGTNNIVVTGANG
+3587 NGGTNNIVLTGANG
-3601 NTAQTFNASTAG
+3601 NTAQNFNASTAG

>member
-1 MAKNGPGTN
+1 MPKSGSSAN

-16 KNINTKWLQNAM
+16 RNINTKWLQSAM
-28 KSIGLSAKSTLKSI
+28 KSIGISTRNVIQKI
-42 TPQLYDTIASG
+42 TPNIYDTVVSG
-53 AEVGRDFVSYTRQN
+53 AEIGRDFVTTARQN
-67 LSSIDKVSNSLR
+67 VSSIDKVSNTIR
-79 GNRYFQ
+79 GNRYVQ

-93 ALTDIKS
+93 ALTDIKT
-100 GNLNNED
+100 GNLNNEG
-107 RAMDAMMNSMG
+107 RAEEAMMNSFG
-118 FGDED
+118 FGSD
-123 GDGFSFGDDGGE
+123 GDGYSFGDDGGE
-135 GGGNTYNVYQNTGTS
+135 GGNTYNVYQNSGTS
-150 QAMLKVSD
+150 EAVLKISD
-158 QLARGQAAQV
+158 QMAKGQVAQV
-168 KMQKASMDAYIAVQS
+168 KMQKATMDAYIAVQS

-188 MAKNHAEIVSHLSNI
+188 MAKNHAEIINHLTNI
-203 HSELSSINSFNTE
+203 HSELASINSFNSE

-226 AFYEKMGRM
+226 AYYEKMGRM
-235 TEEEKASNNKV
+235 SEADNNNSSNGKM
-246 TIGDVLNGGKG
+246 TMADVMKSGGG
-257 GLNVRAYK
+257 INLRSYK
-265 DYVKQNMKTALSKTT
+265 DYVKQNMKAAFKRTDIGMSL
-280 GGLALSMLDNDMMLD
+280 GLLDNDMMLD
-295 ALVSNPLG
+295 QLVANPLG
-303 AVTDGL
+303 MVTEGL
-309 VGWIMPKMLVTT
+309 VGWIMPKMLANT
-321 LETLE
+321 LQALE
-326 TTFTHAMPKL
+326 TTFNNTMPKL
-336 LAKIGSL
+336 LSRLGDMANTSG
-343 ADTQGNDFASKFKRF
+343 TDFLSGVKRF
-358 LGESFGGKAERP
+358 LGRSFGAVDDRQ
-370 KNFSKAD
+370 KNIKRAD
-377 INRSATPFDGET
+377 INRAATPFDGET

-404 TSLLKVIASRGNKK
+404 TSLLKVIAESKDKNALKK
-418 ALKQA
+418 AREK
-423 RDMEEFYD
+423 EEFF
-431 DNTGRYTNRETINRN
+431 NASTGKYVTRERMNLN
-446 IAEDIENSI
+446 IADDIQDSI

-463 FGENINK
+463 FGENIYK
-470 IVSDLKV
+470 ILGDLKG
-477 PENLNDKKAMKKYN
+477 PKSQSKKDVKAYE
-491 DTRGEYERTI
+491 DTRDEYDRTI
-501 RELFVKLERDK
+501 KELFVKLEREK
-512 RELNISVILEMI
+512 RTINLPELLQVI
-524 NSLGAHSSVK
+524 NGLGAHSSVK
-534 KNLYDYVSKMY
+534 ENLLDYVTKMY
-545 ATDPRSIQQ
+545 ATDKNSI
-554 ADLGRYNAQTE
+554 ADINTGRYLAQAGRRSSVSNITDE
-565 RAEAMERITGSR
+565 RN
-577 AVNNL
+577 VNHL
-582 NASLFM
+582 DASLFNDM
-588 EMDTDEALDK
+588 SIDDALDT
-598 IMGYGKHATY
+598 IMGYGQFATY
-608 KGKGRRLKS
+608 KGKNKRRRS
-617 ADKAYSNTEFD
+617 ARKAYTNEAYDNISTEETTNTVVNASSPTSSPVQSVSD
-628 AAEQA
+628 
-633 AIERGYSELPGAR
+633 IW
-646 GERKSI
+646 
-652 RETIK
+652 
-657 GIGSNISSAFRQG
+657 SNIIGGMHLG
-670 AQTGGDNVSQLM
+670 AHGSDHFANFASTAKN
-682 GGIKGVGKGAIDTVK
+682 IGKGAVDTVK
-697 SIFSGDLN
+697 ALFSGDLP
-705 GLITSAAGFV
+705 GLINNAASYV
-715 EKVFGDIS
+715 EGVFKDIS
-723 FKANKFFFGN
+723 TKAKLFFFGTKNEETN
-733 KDDET
+733 KYE
-738 GKMKGGVLS
+738 GGVLS
-747 DLYNNVR
+747 DLYNKVK

-759 TIDKVKDN
+759 TIDKVRDN

-773 SIKDGIMFKIFGKVK
+773 SIKDGIVAKLFGKVK

-795 KDDPSKASGP
+795 KDDPSKKGP
-805 SLFDRAK
+805 SVFEKIK
-812 DIFTSGITGWT
+812 DTFISGITGWSQ
-823 KAFFGDDNVEGHV
+823 AFFGDGDAKDSL
-836 EEGKNKAKEVM
+836 EEGKNKAKQVL
-847 GFLKDNAGAGAT
+847 GFLKDNADAGAT
-859 GAALG
+859 GAAVG
-864 AIGGISMG
+864 AVGGISMG
-872 GFLGS
+872 GMLGT
-877 VIGGPFVGAG
+877 VIGGPFIGAG
-887 IGAITGFLSKSEK
+887 IGAITGFLSRSKK
-900 FQKFLFGGEDEDGNE
+900 FQQFLFGGEDEDGNE

-925 KFFKDNKDHLIGSTA
+925 QFFKDNKDHLIGSSA
-940 VGAVGGMITGGGLL
+940 VGAVGGMLTGGGLL

-967 GLAGGILTKSDIFQK
+967 GLAGGIITKSDVFQK

-1001 AWSSHFSG
+1001 AWSSHFAG

-1014 EALGEQGTQILGMAG
+1014 EALGEQGTQVLGMAG
-1029 TGAIAGGV
+1029 TGAVAGGI

-1072 DGLNLGNGEKTKRQG
+1072 DGLNLGDGTKTKRQG
-1087 VFGVIGN
+1087 IFGVIGN

-1109 YIMADGLNVLQH
+1109 FMVADGLNVLQH

-1143 NITNGVGGILH
+1143 GVTSSVGGMLQN
-1154 DIGSSI
+1154 IGLSI
-1160 VSEVKDVFAPVT
+1160 VKEVKDLFAPIT

-1215 NLLPVRVLKSFVKD
+1215 NLLPVRLLKGFVKD

-1275 GAVGNIKIGDQ
+1275 GAIGNVKIGDQ

-1302 EQMGESGLF
+1302 EQMGENGLF
-1311 GSLTERMR
+1311 GSLSERMR
-1319 LNKADYEEKRQQIKE
+1319 LSKADYEEKKKQIRE
-1334 EYEKN
+1334 EYEAN

-1345 ARIIAKA
+1345 AKIIAKA

-1376 AKLKGNSRDMTV
+1376 AKLKGDSRDMTI
-1388 DQLAKADVNKL
+1388 DQLANADVNKL

-1444 SMGTDDLRE
+1444 AMNTDDLRE
-1453 KAKSLG
+1453 KAKSMG

-1469 ELRTKIGNAIEG
+1469 ELRTRIGNAIEG
-1481 ANGREVNAP
+1481 ANGREISTP

-1504 VNAVRGVKKGF
+1504 VNATRGVKKAF

-1521 NEFKRI
+1521 NELKRV

-1546 QFDED
+1546 KFDED

-1558 LKQHDPRAYLKLLQ
+1558 LKQHDPRAYLKLLE

-1581 TEDVDEVQDASIE
+1581 ADDVDEVQDAAIE

-1599 EQHFVGGLIKS
+1599 EQHFVGGLIKN

-1623 NVGKKGV
+1623 NVGKSGV
-1630 EVLSNKATKAATKA
+1630 EVLSNKATKAATRA

-1656 SSSSEEKKDN
+1656 NSKEEKEKDN
-1666 SAEELSD
+1666 SAEEASD
-1673 EDRNA
+1673 EDREA

-1692 SADHAAAVADAAK
+1692 SAEHAAAAADAAK
-1705 ILVEARNDMAT
+1705 ILVEAREDMAT

-1742 LEEKQYREDMVKA
+1742 LEEKKYREDMVKA
-1755 TKENGGAVNNF
+1755 TKDNGGAIDNF

-1804 GIGGIASAISQFI
+1804 GIAGIGSKIAEFVGGTV
-1817 GGAAG
+1817 G
-1822 DAIQDGAWT
+1822 DAVKDATWT
-1831 QKNGARTD
+1831 QQNGARTN
-1839 GNTMEEQAKYEIDEI
+1839 GNSVGQQAQYEIDEI
-1854 KKGNILTNSMGE
+1854 KKGNIFTNSKGE
-1866 ATHHT
+1866 ATHNT
-1871 EGRLKLGVNVGR
+1871 EGRLKLGISAGR
-1883 ALLGAKTY
+1883 ALLGNKTY
-1891 NKGIGKGLNMIGGA
+1891 TKGIGKGLNMVGGA
-1905 AKNIG
+1905 IKNIG

-1922 VTQVVK
+1922 LTQVVK
-1928 NNADDA
+1928 GNVDDA
-1934 AEAALRAA
+1934 AEAALHAA
-1942 NGLADNAELYD
+1942 NGLADNSEIYE

-1961 IVTKAMNKVGSV
+1961 IVTKAMNKAGGVA
-1973 GDDIGKAISQ
+1973 DDIGKLIEK
-1983 KAAAGDGLLSKICG
+1983 KAAAGDGLLSKVCK
-1997 YIDNFFKMITDKF
+1997 YIDDFFKFITEKF
-2010 AKKTGEEVT
+2010 AKKTGQEAT
-2019 ERVFKYGPSSI
+2019 EKVFKYGPSAI
-2030 IKALKNSWDDIA
+2030 IKALKSNWDNLA
-2042 EKMAA
+2042 EKIAA
-2047 KISAITGGH
+2047 KISAITGAH
-2056 VTGAAITAGL
+2056 VTGAAVTAGL

-2072 SLNALN
+2072 SLNAIN
-2078 GLSGTAKLFQ
+2078 GVSGTAKLFQ

-2102 SVFGA
+2102 GVFGA
-2107 VTGTLIGS
+2107 ATGTLLGS
-2115 IIDVVFSMVGSIMG
+2115 IIDVVFNLVGGIMG

-2143 IVGSDSEKAKLLDSA
+2143 IVGSESEKAKKLDAA
-2158 QDEWHNAYLGERDE
+2158 QDDWHNAYIGERDE

-2177 YETQKRAG
+2177 YETQKKAG
-2185 IIGEDVTYEMFE
+2185 IIGPEVTYEMFE
-2197 AGVKDGTYQASYD
+2197 EGVKNGTYKASYD

-2233 TVKGAAFKFGKFWK
+2233 AVKGAGFKLGKFWN
-2247 GDTSYTD
+2247 GETSYTD
-2254 DKGNTYKKNQDGT
+2254 EKGNTYKKNQDGT
-2267 YQVTGADGTD
+2267 YQVTGADGSD

-2282 AESVDV
+2282 AESIDT
-2288 SQMTE
+2288 STMTE
-2293 NKTEGFGA
+2293 NKKEGFGA
-2301 KVADVAGKA
+2301 KVASKAAELAGNA
-2310 KEFIGKHKGAVAGML
+2310 KKFIGKHKGAIIGTL
-2325 LGGPVGAI
+2325 LGGPVGTAI
-2333 AGHFIGKGLNA
+2333 GAGLDK
-2344 LFSKDKDV
+2344 LFNKEKDV
-2352 FYDADGSFYDTS
+2352 FYDADGSFYDIT

-2372 TKLDKVESTRLQY
+2372 TKLDKIESTRLQY

-2409 KAKEMLS
+2409 KAKEVLS

-2421 ASKTLSGLWTGI
+2421 ASKFLSDAWKGI
-2433 SDNAKKVG
+2433 SDGIKNAG
-2441 NFLSEHKAGVV
+2441 DFLSKHKAGVV
-2452 GAVIGGPLGALLL
+2452 GAVIGGPLGAVLL

-2491 SASGDLLEDSIDKDV
+2491 SANGDLLEDSIEKDV
-2506 LIAKITT
+2506 LMAKITT
-2513 GQLKQ
+2513 GQLTK
-2518 GTYEAEKSDGQMLIE
+2518 GTYEVEKSDGQKMIE

-2541 AWGKISPVLSDAW
+2541 AWSKISPTLSGLW
-2554 NGFKEHVGGPLMN
+2554 NGFKENVAGPLGN
-2567 VLKGGF
+2567 ILKGGF
-2573 NSLKDEAI
+2573 NALKDEAV
-2581 SKFKMMMNI
+2581 SKFKMLMNV

-2617 GEGIDRERVD
+2617 GEGVDRERVD
-2627 TLIASGMLVKGEIPV
+2627 TMIASGLLVKGEIPL

-2655 IVKEQWGKI
+2655 ILKEQWGKVT
-2664 SGLFG
+2664 GLFG
-2669 DVAKTVGNV
+2669 DVAKKLGEGTSA
-2678 VGKFFKKV
+2678 FFKKAI
-2686 TDKGGDILGFW
+2686 DKGLDRLGMIA
-2697 SGLIGAKT
+2697 GVLGMKT
-2705 KRTAWYY
+2705 KKTAWYY
-2712 NDGSYYVAMGN
+2712 NDGSYYVQFGN
-2723 TYTYYN
+2723 TFTYYN

-2735 QENVPKD
+2735 QENIPED
-2742 DVQRMIASGLL
+2742 DVKKMISSGLL
-2753 TEGEAQ
+2753 TQGEAQ
-2759 VKDKRIANAAKSIG
+2759 VKDNRISNAAKSIG
-2773 DSAKSLMDKGVN
+2773 DKAKGLMDKGIN

-2797 LSGGNKGGNGVGG
+2797 LSGGGKGGSGVGG
-2810 YGKGISKNLPIGGFG
+2810 YGKGISKNLPYGGFG
-2825 EVVNGASYFSQN
+2825 EMVNGASYFSQN

-2852 ATMGNAGCGPTA
+2852 ATMGDAGCGPTA

-2878 TPMQMASMAK
+2878 TPMQMANMAK

-2902 IGQAAAMSGLSSS
+2902 IGQAAAISGLSTS
-2915 QIDNPSGF
+2915 QMDNPSGY
-2923 DISNRVASG
+2923 DISRGVASG

-2955 GQDNTGNIL
+2955 GHDSNGNIL
-2964 INDPRGKS
+2964 INDPRGKG
-2972 YSKAVSPNQLNGN
+2972 YSKAVSPKQLNGN

-2996 PYAAR
+2996 PYALK
-3001 QWGQAKYGFI
+3001 QMGQAKNTNI
-3011 KGGRGGITSSKIIE
+3011 KWGGRGGITSSKII
-3025 IAKGELG
+3025 AVAQAELG
-3032 YLEKTSTRNLDD
+3032 YMEKDNASNLDS
-3044 KKADA
+3044 KTGGG
-3049 ASQSGPNNFTKY
+3049 SRNFTKY

-3081 FEQAAGGDK
+3081 FQQAAGGDK

-3099 ATTAGCAAN
+3099 ATTAGCAENA
-3108 VSKFK
+3108 SRFK
-3113 KAGKWLEPSQTPKP
+3113 KAGKWLAPSQTPKP

-3148 VYTIEGNTSPDNKI
+3148 VYTIEGNTSGDNAI
-3162 ERDGGAVSLKTRTV
+3162 ERNGGQVALKQRTV
-3176 GATGILGWGSTDVT
+3176 GDGGILGWGSTDVT
-3190 VDANMTDAS
+3190 VDANMTNPS
-3199 SVSSDVSGI
+3199 SVSSDVSGL

-3214 SGGATTTGSMS
+3214 SGATTMGGS
-3225 MQPQSKFSQLSS
+3225 MQPTSKFSQLSS
-3237 LFSGLMSEAGSR
+3237 LFSGLASEAGTR
-3249 ALAGDYSNTDYSSV
+3249 AIAGDFSNSDYSSV
-3263 INPIINPTAGL
+3263 INPILNPTAGL
-3274 EVPGEAA
+3274 PVAGESNTPA
-3281 MSTGSSEATGFP
+3281 GSSEATGFP

-3367 TQESGLGTSRIARDK
+3367 TQESGLGTSNIAK
-3382 FNLWGWGATNVNP
+3382 KKYNLWGWGATNVNP
-3395 GGNAKQWA
+3395 TGNAKQWSS
-3403 NVGEAFNGYA
+3403 VGEAFDGYTFA
-3413 FDLDRVYYNKR
+3413 LNKTYYTKR
-3424 NEKSILDMSG
+3424 NEKSILDISG

-3445 VDKLGKI
+3445 VDSAGKI

-3469 DYGLTASA
+3469 DYGLTASS

-3482 GTGIRRSSGTSNLS
+3482 GTGIRKGGYGNLS
-3496 GRDMTRMRR
+3496 ARDKNRVHR
-3505 ATNKAKKSMTG
+3505 ARSKAKSSMTG

-3522 STSDLLSSTTNSSS
+3522 STSDLLSSTTNSST
-3536 NIGNYISTTS
+3536 NIGNYISTTPE
-3546 DNSTEEILINALEI
+3546 NSTEEILINALEI

-3578 NNLRNTSVS
+3578 NNLKNTSV
-3587 NGGTNNIVVTGANG
+3587 NGGPNNLVLTGGNG
-3601 NTAQTFNASTAG
+3601 NTAQNFNANTVATNG
-3613 MNNVSKNEIS
+3613 VTKNEMS

>member
-1 MAKNGPGTN
+1 MAKNGPGAN

-16 KNINTKWLQNAM
+16 KNINTKWLQSAM
-28 KSIGLSAKSTLKSI
+28 KSIGISTKNVIRTI
-42 TPQLYDTIASG
+42 TPNLYDTVTSG
-53 AEVGRDFVSYTRQN
+53 AEIGRDFVSYTRQN
-67 LSSIDKVSNSLR
+67 LSSIDKVSNTIR
-79 GNRYFQ
+79 GNKYVQ

-100 GNLNNED
+100 GNLNNDE
-107 RAMDAMMNSMG
+107 RAMNAMMGSFGMG
-118 FGDED
+118 DD
-123 GDGFSFGDDGGE
+123 GDGFSFGDDGGDS
-135 GGGNTYNVYQNTGTS
+135 GNTYNVYQNTGTS
-150 QAMLKVSD
+150 EAVLKISE
-158 QLARGQAAQV
+158 QISTGQVAQV
-168 KMQKASMDAYIAVQS
+168 KMQKASMDAYISVQS

-188 MAKNHAEIVSHLSNI
+188 MAKNHAEIVNHLSNI
-203 HSELSSINSFNTE
+203 HSELSSINTFNSE
-216 NMSKFIEGSL
+216 NMTKFIEGSL
-226 AFYEKMGRM
+226 AFYEKVGRM
-235 TEEEKASNNKV
+235 KEAESKSDDKIKVGDILAS
-246 TIGDVLNGGKG
+246 DKG
-257 GLNVRAYK
+257 GLNLRNYK
-265 DYVKQNMKTALSKTT
+265 DFVKQNMKEAFKKTSI
-280 GGLALSMLDNDMMLD
+280 GMAAGLLNNDMVIEQ
-295 ALVSNPLG
+295 LVNNPLG
-303 AVTDGL
+303 MATESL
-309 VGWIMPKMLVTT
+309 VSWMMPKMLATT
-321 LETLE
+321 LEGLE
-326 TTFTHAMPKL
+326 KTYNQAVPKM
-336 LAKIGSL
+336 LAKLGEL
-343 ADTQGNDFASKFKRF
+343 ADTSGTDMVSSLKRF
-358 LGESFGGKAERP
+358 VGETFGSRSKRQE
-370 KNFSKAD
+370 KFNKAD
-377 INRSATPFDGET
+377 VNRDATPFDGET

-404 TSLLKVIASRGNKK
+404 TSLLKVIAGKNNKK
-418 ALKQA
+418 ALAEA
-423 RDMEEFYD
+423 RNMEEFYD
-431 DNTGRYTNRETINRN
+431 YKTGKYVNRDTINMN
-446 IAEDIENSI
+446 LATDIQNSI
-455 VAAFNNTK
+455 YAAVKDTD
-463 FGENINK
+463 FGEKVSK
-470 IVSDLKV
+470 IISDIKK
-477 PENLNDKKAMKKYN
+477 PEDMTNEKEVKKYK
-491 DTRGEYERTI
+491 DTKAEYERTI
-501 RELFVKLERDK
+501 KELFVKLEREK
-512 RELNISVILEMI
+512 RSINISVLMELV

-534 KNLYDYVSKMY
+534 NNLLDYITRMY
-545 ATDPRSIQQ
+545 ASDPNSINS
-554 ADLGRYNAQTE
+554 ADLANLNARTE
-565 RAEAMERITGSR
+565 RQNMMDIITSNR
-577 AVNNL
+577 ATNNL

-588 EMDTDEALDK
+588 DMNADEALDK
-598 IMGYGKHATY
+598 ILGYGKYAKY
-608 KGKGRRLKS
+608 KGKGRRLSS
-617 ADKAYSNTEFD
+617 AKNAYQNADFDEHDRQVMEQGYSNV
-628 AAEQA
+628 
-633 AIERGYSELPGAR
+633 PGAR
-646 GERKSI
+646 GPVGNIQDTLKNFGNNFMTAI
-652 RETIK
+652 RNGRQTEGDNVAQLTGTIK
-657 GIGSNISSAFRQG
+657 G
-670 AQTGGDNVSQLM
+670 VS
-682 GGIKGVGKGAIDTVK
+682 KGAFDTVK
-697 SIFSGDLN
+697 SFLTGDMQ
-705 GLITSAAGFV
+705 GLISNSAKFV
-715 EKVFGDIS
+715 ENTFNDITIRA
-723 FKANKFFFGN
+723 KKFFFGN
-733 KDDET
+733 EDED

-747 DLYNNVR
+747 GLYNNVR

-759 TIDKVKDN
+759 TIDQVKDN
-767 FASIGT
+767 FKSIGS

-795 KDDPSKASGP
+795 KDDPNKEGGT
-805 SLFDRAK
+805 SLFDKAK

-823 KAFFGDDNVEGHV
+823 KAFFGDDGTEGSL
-836 EEGKNKAKEVM
+836 EEGKNKAKEVL

-859 GAALG
+859 GAAIG

-872 GFLGS
+872 GLLGT
-877 VIGGPFVGAG
+877 VIGGPFIGAG
-887 IGAITGFLSKSEK
+887 VGAITGFLSKSEK

-925 KFFKDNKDHLIGSTA
+925 QFFKDNKEHLVGSAA
-940 VGAVGGMITGGGLL
+940 VGAMGGMLTGGGLL

-967 GLAGGILTKSDIFQK
+967 GLATGVLVKSDMFQK

-993 GFMQGIKD
+993 GFLKGIKD
-1001 AWSSHFSG
+1001 AWSTNFAGKGEDAESLGAQG
-1009 SGKET
+1009 S
-1014 EALGEQGTQILGMAG
+1014 QILGMAG
-1029 TGAIAGGV
+1029 TGAIAGGI

-1072 DGLNLGNGEKTKRQG
+1072 EGLNLGDGTMTKKQG

-1135 DKLGGWVS
+1135 GKLGGWVS
-1143 NITNGVGGILH
+1143 NITNSVGGILI
-1154 DIGSSI
+1154 DVGLSI
-1160 VSEVKDVFAPVT
+1160 KNELGKMIAPVT
-1172 DAAGQL
+1172 EAAGEL

-1191 TAAKAPGAIIM
+1191 TAAKAPGAIIT

-1215 NLLPVRVLKSFVKD
+1215 NLLPVRVLKAFVKD

-1243 LLFKGL
+1243 MLFSGLFK
-1249 FNILKS
+1249 ILKM
-1255 PFLLLGK
+1255 PFTLLSGVAKATKWVGKQVGK
-1262 VADAAKFVGKKVG
+1262 VKV
-1275 GAVGNIKIGDQ
+1275 GDQ
-1286 TIGERFSNSKW
+1286 TIGERVQGLKDKFSNTEW
-1297 AEHFR
+1297 AKRFR
-1302 EQMGESGLF
+1302 EEMGENGFF
-1311 GSLTERMR
+1311 GDLRERMK
-1319 LNKADYEEKRQQIKE
+1319 LNVADYKEKKE
-1334 EYEKN
+1334 KILADYRRN
-1339 KQHDAN
+1339 KELDEN
-1345 ARIIAKA
+1345 AKIITKA
-1352 TKGQFSADSNEAR
+1352 SKGQFGADTNEAR
-1365 KWLQLNDPRAF
+1365 KWLQYNDPRAF
-1376 AKLKGNSRDMTV
+1376 AKLKGNSRDMTM
-1388 DQLAKADVNKL
+1388 DQLANADPNKL
-1399 TTDDKQVFFLK
+1399 PNDDKQVYFLK

-1417 AIVANIKGES
+1417 SIVANIKGES
-1427 KAVNNTAQAAN
+1427 KPINNTAQAAN

-1444 SMGTDDLRE
+1444 AMSDDDLKK
-1453 KAKSLG
+1453 KAESMG
-1459 IMFDESTTDD
+1459 IMFDENVTAD
-1469 ELRTKIGNAIEG
+1469 ELRTRIGNAIEG
-1481 ANGREVNAP
+1481 QNGRETAP
-1490 TIGSQIGNDIARPV
+1490 PTVGSQIGNDIARPV
-1504 VNAVRGVKKGF
+1504 ANAVKSVKKGI

-1521 NEFKRI
+1521 NEFKHI
-1527 KKYFTADKV
+1527 GKYLTGGKI
-1536 TKFIMDKTYG
+1536 TRFIMDQTHGK
-1546 QFDED
+1546 FDSD
-1551 SKEARLW
+1551 NNEARLW
-1558 LKQHDPRAYLKLLQ
+1558 LKQNNRKAYVKLLK
-1572 MTGTEDNVE
+1572 MTGTEDNINE
-1581 TEDVDEVQDASIE
+1581 EDVNEVQDAAIE

-1644 VKRGRRTFSSFF
+1644 VKHGRRTFSSFF
-1656 SSSSEEKKDN
+1656 SNSEEKKDN

-1705 ILVEARNDMAT
+1705 ILVEARNDMAS

-1742 LEEKQYREDMVKA
+1742 LEEKKYREDMVKA
-1755 TKENGGAVNNF
+1755 TKDNGGAIDNF

-1804 GIGGIASAISQFI
+1804 GITTIGSKIMEFL
-1817 GGAAG
+1817 GGAGG
-1822 DAIQDGAWT
+1822 DAIKDAGWT
-1831 QKNGARTD
+1831 QTNAARTD
-1839 GNTMEEQAKYEIDEI
+1839 GNTMEEQAGYEIDEI
-1854 KKGNILTNSMGE
+1854 KKGNIFTNSMGE

-1871 EGRLKLGVNVGR
+1871 EGRLKLGFNVGR

-1905 AKNIG
+1905 VKNIG

-1922 VTQVVK
+1922 ATQVLK

-2143 IVGSDSEKAKLLDSA
+2143 IVGSDSEKAKLLDST

-2185 IIGEDVTYEMFE
+2185 IIGEDVTYELFE
-2197 AGVKDGTYQASYD
+2197 QGVKDGTYQASYD

-2233 TVKGAAFKFGKFWK
+2233 AVKGAAFKFGKFWK

-2267 YQVTGADGTD
+2267 FQVTGADGTD

-2282 AESVDV
+2282 ADSVDT
-2288 SQMTE
+2288 SKMTE

-2301 KVADVAGKA
+2301 KVAGAVGKA
-2310 KEFIGKHKGAVAGML
+2310 KEFIGKHKGAIIGTA

-2372 TKLDKVESTRLQY
+2372 TKLDKIESTRLQY

-2433 SDNAKKVG
+2433 TDNAKKVG

-2452 GAVIGGPLGALLL
+2452 GAVIGGPLGAVLL

-2627 TLIASGMLVKGEIPV
+2627 TLIASGMLVKGEIPL

-2655 IVKEQWGKI
+2655 ILKDQWGKI

-2678 VGKFFKKV
+2678 AGKFFKKV

-2797 LSGGNKGGNGVGG
+2797 LSGGKGGNGVGG

-2902 IGQAAAMSGLSSS
+2902 IGQAAAMSGLSTS

-2955 GQDNTGNIL
+2955 GQDNSGNIL

-2996 PYAAR
+2996 PYMVK
-3001 QWGQAKYGFI
+3001 QMGQAKYGFI

-3061 ARDVGHANGQPWC
+3061 ARDVGHTNGQPWC

-3090 GLASNTLFG
+3090 GLASNTLYG

-3249 ALAGDYSNTDYSSV
+3249 AIVGDYSNTDYSSV

-3367 TQESGLGTSRIARDK
+3367 TQESGLGTSNIAK
-3382 FNLWGWGATNVNP
+3382 KKYNLWGWGATNVNP
-3395 GGNAKQWA
+3395 TGNAKQWSS
-3403 NVGEAFNGYA
+3403 VGEAFDGYTFA
-3413 FDLDRVYYNKR
+3413 LNKTYYTKR
-3424 NEKSILDMSG
+3424 NEKSILDISG

-3445 VDKLGKI
+3445 VDSAGKI

-3505 ATNKAKKSMTG
+3505 ATNKAKSSMTG

-3536 NIGNYISTTS
+3536 NIGNYISTTP
-3546 DNSTEEILINALEI
+3546 DNTTEEILINALEI

-3578 NNLRNTSVS
+3578 NNLRNTSIS

-3601 NTAQTFNASTAG
+3601 NTAQNFNANTTG
-3613 MNNVSKNEIS
+3613 VNNVSKNEIS

>member
-1 MAKNGPGTN
+1 MPKSGSSAN

-16 KNINTKWLQNAM
+16 RNINTKWLQSAM
-28 KSIGLSAKSTLKSI
+28 KSIGISTRNVIQKI
-42 TPQLYDTIASG
+42 TPNIYDTVVSG
-53 AEVGRDFVSYTRQN
+53 AEISRDFVTTARQN
-67 LSSIDKVSNSLR
+67 VSSIDKVANTIR
-79 GNRYFQ
+79 GNRYVQ

-93 ALTDIKS
+93 ALTDIKT
-100 GNLNNED
+100 GNLNNEG
-107 RAMDAMMNSMG
+107 RAEEAMMNSFG
-118 FGDED
+118 FGSD
-123 GDGFSFGDDGGE
+123 GDGYSFGDDGGE
-135 GGGNTYNVYQNTGTS
+135 GGNTYNVYQNSGTS
-150 QAMLKVSD
+150 EAVLKISD
-158 QLARGQAAQV
+158 QMAKGQVAQV
-168 KMQKASMDAYIAVQS
+168 KMQKATMDAYIAVQS

-188 MAKNHAEIVSHLSNI
+188 MAKNHAEIINHLTNI
-203 HSELSSINSFNTE
+203 HSELASINSFNSE

-226 AFYEKMGRM
+226 AYYEKMGRM
-235 TEEEKASNNKV
+235 SEADNNNSSNGKM
-246 TIGDVLNGGKG
+246 TMADVMKSGGG
-257 GLNVRAYK
+257 INLRSYK
-265 DYVKQNMKTALSKTT
+265 DYVKQNMKAAFKKTDI
-280 GGLALSMLDNDMMLD
+280 GMSLGLLDNDMMLD
-295 ALVSNPLG
+295 QLVANPLG
-303 AVTDGL
+303 MVTEGL
-309 VGWIMPKMLVTT
+309 VGWIMPKMLANT
-321 LETLE
+321 LQALE
-326 TTFTHAMPKL
+326 TTFNNTMPKL
-336 LAKIGSL
+336 LSRLGDMANTSG
-343 ADTQGNDFASKFKRF
+343 TDFLSGVKRF
-358 LGESFGGKAERP
+358 LGRSFGAVDDRQ
-370 KNFSKAD
+370 KNIKRAD
-377 INRSATPFDGET
+377 INRAATPFDGET

-404 TSLLKVIASRGNKK
+404 TSLLKVIAESKDKNALKK
-418 ALKQA
+418 AREK
-423 RDMEEFYD
+423 EEFF
-431 DNTGRYTNRETINRN
+431 NASTGKYVTRERMNLN
-446 IAEDIENSI
+446 IADDIQDSI

-463 FGENINK
+463 FGENIYK
-470 IVSDLKV
+470 ILGDLKG
-477 PENLNDKKAMKKYN
+477 PKSQSKKDVKAYE
-491 DTRGEYERTI
+491 DTRDEYDRTI
-501 RELFVKLERDK
+501 KELFVKLEREK
-512 RELNISVILEMI
+512 RTINLPELLQVI
-524 NSLGAHSSVK
+524 NGLGAHSSVK
-534 KNLYDYVSKMY
+534 ENLLDYVTKMY
-545 ATDPRSIQQ
+545 ATDKNSI
-554 ADLGRYNAQTE
+554 ADINTGRYLAQAGRRSSVSNITDE
-565 RAEAMERITGSR
+565 RN
-577 AVNNL
+577 VNHL
-582 NASLFM
+582 DASLFNDM
-588 EMDTDEALDK
+588 SIDDALDT
-598 IMGYGKHATY
+598 IMGYGQFATY
-608 KGKGRRLKS
+608 KGKNKRRRS
-617 ADKAYSNTEFD
+617 ARKAYTNEAYDNISTEETTNTVVNASSPTSSPAQSVSD
-628 AAEQA
+628 
-633 AIERGYSELPGAR
+633 IW
-646 GERKSI
+646 
-652 RETIK
+652 
-657 GIGSNISSAFRQG
+657 SNIIGGMHLG
-670 AQTGGDNVSQLM
+670 AHGSDHFANFASTAKN
-682 GGIKGVGKGAIDTVK
+682 IGKGAVDTVK
-697 SIFSGDLN
+697 ALFSGDLP
-705 GLITSAAGFV
+705 GLINNAASYV
-715 EKVFGDIS
+715 EGVFKDIS
-723 FKANKFFFGN
+723 TKAKLFFFGTKNEETN
-733 KDDET
+733 KYE
-738 GKMKGGVLS
+738 GGVLS
-747 DLYNNVR
+747 DLYNKVK

-759 TIDKVKDN
+759 TIDKVRDN

-773 SIKDGIMFKIFGKVK
+773 SIKDGIVAKLFGKVK

-795 KDDPSKASGP
+795 KDDPSKKGP
-805 SLFDRAK
+805 SVFEKIK
-812 DIFTSGITGWT
+812 DTFISGITGWSQ
-823 KAFFGDDNVEGHV
+823 AFFGDGDAKDSL
-836 EEGKNKAKEVM
+836 EEGKNKAKQVL
-847 GFLKDNAGAGAT
+847 GFLKDNADAGAT
-859 GAALG
+859 GAAVG
-864 AIGGISMG
+864 AVGGISMG
-872 GFLGS
+872 GMLGT
-877 VIGGPFVGAG
+877 VIGGPFIGAG
-887 IGAITGFLSKSEK
+887 IGAITGFLSRSKK
-900 FQKFLFGGEDEDGNE
+900 FQQFLFGGEDEDGNE

-925 KFFKDNKDHLIGSTA
+925 QFFKDNKDHLIGSSA
-940 VGAVGGMITGGGLL
+940 VGAVGGMLTGGGLL

-967 GLAGGILTKSDIFQK
+967 GLAGGIITKSDVFQK

-1001 AWSSHFSG
+1001 AWSSHFAG

-1014 EALGEQGTQILGMAG
+1014 EALGEQGTQVLGMAG
-1029 TGAIAGGV
+1029 TGAVAGGI

-1087 VFGVIGN
+1087 IFGVIGN

-1109 YIMADGLNVLQH
+1109 FMVADGLNVLQH

-1143 NITNGVGGILH
+1143 GVTSSVGGMLQN
-1154 DIGSSI
+1154 IGLSI
-1160 VSEVKDVFAPVT
+1160 VKEVKDLFAPIT
-1172 DAAGQL
+1172 DTAGQL

-1215 NLLPVRVLKSFVKD
+1215 NLLPVRLLKGFVKD

-1275 GAVGNIKIGDQ
+1275 GAIGNVKIGDQ

-1302 EQMGESGLF
+1302 EQMGENGLF
-1311 GSLTERMR
+1311 GSLSERMR
-1319 LNKADYEEKRQQIKE
+1319 LSKADYEEKKKQIRE
-1334 EYEKN
+1334 EYEAN

-1345 ARIIAKA
+1345 AKIIAKA

-1376 AKLKGNSRDMTV
+1376 AKLKGDSRDMTI
-1388 DQLAKADVNKL
+1388 DQLANADVNKL

-1444 SMGTDDLRE
+1444 AMNTDDLRE
-1453 KAKSLG
+1453 KAKSMG

-1469 ELRTKIGNAIEG
+1469 ELRTRIGNAIEG
-1481 ANGREVNAP
+1481 ANGREISTP

-1504 VNAVRGVKKGF
+1504 VNATRGVKKAF

-1521 NEFKRI
+1521 NELKRV

-1546 QFDED
+1546 KFDED

-1558 LKQHDPRAYLKLLQ
+1558 LKQHDPRAYLKLLE

-1581 TEDVDEVQDASIE
+1581 ADDVDEVQDAAIE

-1599 EQHFVGGLIKS
+1599 EQHFVGGLIKN

-1623 NVGKKGV
+1623 NVGKSGV
-1630 EVLSNKATKAATKA
+1630 EVLSNKATKAATRA

-1656 SSSSEEKKDN
+1656 NSKEEKEKDN
-1666 SAEELSD
+1666 SAEEASD
-1673 EDRNA
+1673 EDREA
-1678 RMVNANTAIGAAKN
+1678 RMVNANTAVGAAKN
-1692 SADHAAAVADAAK
+1692 SAEHAAAAADAAK
-1705 ILVEARNDMAT
+1705 ILVEAREDIAS

-1742 LEEKQYREDMVKA
+1742 LEEKKYREDMVKA
-1755 TKENGGAVNNF
+1755 TKDNGGAIDNF

-1804 GIGGIASAISQFI
+1804 GIAGIGSKIAEFVGGTV
-1817 GGAAG
+1817 G
-1822 DAIQDGAWT
+1822 DAVKDATWT
-1831 QKNGARTD
+1831 QQNGARTN
-1839 GNTMEEQAKYEIDEI
+1839 GNSVGQQAQYEIDEI
-1854 KKGNILTNSMGE
+1854 KKGNVFTNSKGE

-1871 EGRLKLGVNVGR
+1871 EGRLKLGISAGR
-1883 ALLGAKTY
+1883 ALLGNKTY
-1891 NKGIGKGLNMIGGA
+1891 TKGIGKGLNMVGGA
-1905 AKNIG
+1905 IKNIG

-1922 VTQVVK
+1922 LTQVVK
-1928 NNADDA
+1928 GNVDDA
-1934 AEAALRAA
+1934 AEAALYAA
-1942 NGLADNAELYD
+1942 NGLADNSEIYE

-1961 IVTKAMNKVGSV
+1961 IVTKAMNKAGGVA
-1973 GDDIGKAISQ
+1973 DDIGKLIEK
-1983 KAAAGDGLLSKICG
+1983 KAAAGDGLLSKVCK
-1997 YIDNFFKMITDKF
+1997 YIDDFFKFITEKF
-2010 AKKTGEEVT
+2010 AKKTGQEAT
-2019 ERVFKYGPSSI
+2019 EKVFKYGPSAI
-2030 IKALKNSWDDIA
+2030 IKALKSNWDNLA
-2042 EKMAA
+2042 EKIAA
-2047 KISAITGGH
+2047 KISAITGAH
-2056 VTGAAITAGL
+2056 VTGAAVTAGL

-2072 SLNALN
+2072 SLNAIN
-2078 GLSGTAKLFQ
+2078 GVSGTAKLFQ

-2102 SVFGA
+2102 GVFGA
-2107 VTGTLIGS
+2107 ATGTLLGS
-2115 IIDVVFSMVGSIMG
+2115 IIDVVFNLVGGIMG

-2143 IVGSDSEKAKLLDSA
+2143 IVGSDSEKAKKLDAA
-2158 QDEWHNAYLGERDE
+2158 QDDWHNAYIGERDE

-2177 YETQKRAG
+2177 YETQKKAG
-2185 IIGEDVTYEMFE
+2185 IIGPEVTYEMFE
-2197 AGVKDGTYQASYD
+2197 EGVKNGTYKASYD

-2233 TVKGAAFKFGKFWK
+2233 AVKGAGFKLGKFWN
-2247 GDTSYTD
+2247 GETSYTD
-2254 DKGNTYKKNQDGT
+2254 EKGNTYKKNQDGT
-2267 YQVTGADGTD
+2267 YQVTGADGSD

-2282 AESVDV
+2282 AESIDT
-2288 SQMTE
+2288 STMTE
-2293 NKTEGFGA
+2293 NKKEGFGA
-2301 KVADVAGKA
+2301 KVASKAAELAGNA
-2310 KEFIGKHKGAVAGML
+2310 KKFIGKHKGAIIGTL
-2325 LGGPVGAI
+2325 LGGPVGTAI
-2333 AGHFIGKGLNA
+2333 GAGLDK
-2344 LFSKDKDV
+2344 LFNKEKDV
-2352 FYDADGSFYDTS
+2352 FYDADGSFYDIT

-2372 TKLDKVESTRLQY
+2372 TKLDKIESTRLQY

-2409 KAKEMLS
+2409 KAKEVLS

-2421 ASKTLSGLWTGI
+2421 ASKFLSDAWKGI
-2433 SDNAKKVG
+2433 SDGIKNAG
-2441 NFLSEHKAGVV
+2441 DFLSKHKAGVV
-2452 GAVIGGPLGALLL
+2452 GAVIGGPLGAVLL

-2491 SASGDLLEDSIDKDV
+2491 SANGDLLEDSIEKDV
-2506 LIAKITT
+2506 LMAKITT
-2513 GQLKQ
+2513 GQLTK
-2518 GTYEAEKSDGQMLIE
+2518 GTYEVEKSDGQKMIE

-2541 AWGKISPVLSDAW
+2541 AWSKISPTLSGLW
-2554 NGFKEHVGGPLMN
+2554 NGFKENVAGPLGN
-2567 VLKGGF
+2567 ILKGGF
-2573 NSLKDEAI
+2573 NALKDEAV
-2581 SKFKMMMNI
+2581 SKFKMLMNV

-2617 GEGIDRERVD
+2617 GEGVDRERVD
-2627 TLIASGMLVKGEIPV
+2627 TMIASGLLVKGEIPL

-2655 IVKEQWGKI
+2655 ILKEQWGKVT
-2664 SGLFG
+2664 GLFG
-2669 DVAKTVGNV
+2669 DVAKKLGEGTSA
-2678 VGKFFKKV
+2678 FFKKAI
-2686 TDKGGDILGFW
+2686 DKGLDRLGMIA
-2697 SGLIGAKT
+2697 GVLGMKT
-2705 KRTAWYY
+2705 KKTAWYY
-2712 NDGSYYVAMGN
+2712 NDGSYYVQFGN
-2723 TYTYYN
+2723 TFTYYN

-2735 QENVPKD
+2735 QENIPED
-2742 DVQRMIASGLL
+2742 DVKKMISSGLL
-2753 TEGEAQ
+2753 TQGEAQ
-2759 VKDKRIANAAKSIG
+2759 VKDNRISNAAKSIG
-2773 DSAKSLMDKGVN
+2773 DKAKSLMDKGIN
-2785 AAKDAWSKFTSW
+2785 AAKDAWGKFTSW
-2797 LSGGNKGGNGVGG
+2797 LSGGGKGGNGVGG
-2810 YGKGISKNLPIGGFG
+2810 YGKGISKNLPYGGFG
-2825 EVVNGASYFSQN
+2825 EMVNGASYFSQN

-2852 ATMGNAGCGPTA
+2852 ATMGDAGCGPTA

-2878 TPMQMASMAK
+2878 TPMQMANMAK

-2902 IGQAAAMSGLSSS
+2902 IGQAAAISGLSTS
-2915 QIDNPSGF
+2915 QMDNPSGY
-2923 DISNRVASG
+2923 DISRGVATG

-2955 GQDNTGNIL
+2955 GHDSNGNIL
-2964 INDPRGKS
+2964 INDPRGKG
-2972 YSKAVSPNQLNGN
+2972 YSKAVSPNKLNGN
-2985 TISAWSVGNMD
+2985 TISAWSVGNTD
-2996 PYAAR
+2996 PYALK
-3001 QWGQAKYGFI
+3001 QMGQAKNTNI
-3011 KGGRGGITSSKIIE
+3011 KWGGRGGITSSKII
-3025 IAKGELG
+3025 AVAQAELG
-3032 YLEKTSTRNLDD
+3032 YMEKDNASNLDS
-3044 KKADA
+3044 KTGGG
-3049 ASQSGPNNFTKY
+3049 SRNFTKY

-3081 FEQAAGGDK
+3081 FQQAAGGDK

-3099 ATTAGCAAN
+3099 ATTAGCAENA
-3108 VSKFK
+3108 SRFK
-3113 KAGKWLEPSQTPKP
+3113 KAGKWLAPSQTPKP

-3148 VYTIEGNTSPDNKI
+3148 VYTIEGNTSGDNAI
-3162 ERDGGAVSLKTRTV
+3162 ERNGGQVALKQRTV
-3176 GATGILGWGSTDVT
+3176 GDGGILGWGSTDVT
-3190 VDANMTDAS
+3190 VDANMTNPS
-3199 SVSSDVSGI
+3199 SISSDVSGL

-3214 SGGATTTGSMS
+3214 SGATTMGGS

-3237 LFSGLMSEAGSR
+3237 LFSGLASEAGTR
-3249 ALAGDYSNTDYSSV
+3249 AIAGDFSNSDYSSV
-3263 INPIINPTAGL
+3263 INPILNPTAGL
-3274 EVPGEAA
+3274 PVAGESNTPA
-3281 MSTGSSEATGFP
+3281 GSSEATGFP

-3367 TQESGLGTSRIARDK
+3367 TQESGLGTSNIAK
-3382 FNLWGWGATNVNP
+3382 KKYNLWGWGATNVNP
-3395 GGNAKQWA
+3395 TGNAKQWSS
-3403 NVGEAFNGYA
+3403 VGEAFDGYTFA
-3413 FDLDRVYYNKR
+3413 LNKTYYTKR

-3445 VDKLGKI
+3445 VDSAGKI

-3469 DYGLTASA
+3469 DYGLTASS

-3482 GTGIRRSSGTSNLS
+3482 GTGIRKGGYGNLS
-3496 GRDMTRMRR
+3496 ARDKNRVHR
-3505 ATNKAKKSMTG
+3505 ARSKAKSSMTG

-3522 STSDLLSSTTNSSS
+3522 STSDLLSSTTNSST
-3536 NIGNYISTTS
+3536 NIGNYISTTPE
-3546 DNSTEEILINALEI
+3546 NSTEEILINALEI

-3578 NNLRNTSVS
+3578 NNLKNTSV
-3587 NGGTNNIVVTGANG
+3587 NGGTNNIVLTGGNG
-3601 NTAQTFNASTAG
+3601 NTAQNFNANTVATNG
-3613 MNNVSKNEIS
+3613 VTKNEMS

>member
-1 MAKNGPGTN
+1 MAKNGPGAN

-16 KNINTKWLQNAM
+16 KNINTKWLQSAM
-28 KSIGLSAKSTLKSI
+28 KSIGISTRNVIQRI
-42 TPQLYDTIASG
+42 TPNIYDTAVSG
-53 AEVGRDFVSYTRQN
+53 AEIGRDFVTSARQN
-67 LSSIDKVSNSLR
+67 VSSIDKVAGTIR
-79 GNRYFQ
+79 GNRYVQ

-100 GNLNNED
+100 GNLNNEA
-107 RAMDAMMNSMG
+107 RAEEAMMNSFG
-118 FGDED
+118 FGSDS
-123 GDGFSFGDDGGE
+123 GDGYSFGDDGGD
-135 GGGNTYNVYQNTGTS
+135 GNTYNVYQNSGTS
-150 QAMLKVSD
+150 EAMLKISD
-158 QLARGQAAQV
+158 QMAKGQVAQV

-188 MAKNHAEIVSHLSNI
+188 MAKNHAEIVNHLTNI
-203 HSELSSINSFNTE
+203 HSELSSINTFNTE

-235 TEEEKASNNKV
+235 SEEENNNKSNGKL
-246 TIGDVLNGGKG
+246 TMADVMKANGGI
-257 GLNVRAYK
+257 NVRTYK
-265 DYVKQNMKTALSKTT
+265 DYVKQNMKAAFKKTSIGMT
-280 GGLALSMLDNDMMLD
+280 LGLVDNDLMLDQ
-295 ALVSNPLG
+295 LVANPLG
-303 AVTDGL
+303 MVTEGL
-309 VGWIMPKMLVTT
+309 VGWIMPKMLANT
-321 LETLE
+321 LQALE
-326 TTFTHAMPKL
+326 VTFTNAMPKL
-336 LAKIGSL
+336 LSRLGDMANDSGSSFL
-343 ADTQGNDFASKFKRF
+343 SGVKRF
-358 LGESFGGKAERP
+358 LGQSFGANDDRQ
-370 KNFSKAD
+370 KNFKRAD
-377 INRSATPFDGET
+377 INRAATPFDGET

-404 TSLLKVIASRGNKK
+404 TSLLKVIAESKDKNALKK
-418 ALKQA
+418 A
-423 RDMEEFYD
+423 RDKEEFY
-431 DNTGRYTNRETINRN
+431 NASTGKYITRDKMNLN
-446 IAEDIENSI
+446 IADDIQDSI

-463 FGENINK
+463 FGENIYK
-470 IVSDLKV
+470 ILGDLKG
-477 PENLNDKKAMKKYN
+477 PKSNSKKDVKAYE
-491 DTRGEYERTI
+491 DTRDEYDRTI
-501 RELFVKLERDK
+501 KELFVKLEREN
-512 RELNISVILEMI
+512 RTINLPELLQLI
-524 NSLGAHSSVK
+524 NGLGAHSSVK
-534 KNLYDYVSKMY
+534 ENLLDYVSKMY
-545 ATDPRSIQQ
+545 AKDKNSI
-554 ADLGRYNAQTE
+554 ADINTGRYMAQAGRRGAVDT
-565 RAEAMERITGSR
+565 ITDAR
-577 AVNNL
+577 NVNHL
-582 NASLFM
+582 DASLFNDM
-588 EMDTDEALDK
+588 SIDDALDTV
-598 IMGYGKHATY
+598 MGYGKFATY
-608 KGKGRRLKS
+608 KGKNKRRRS
-617 ADKAYSNTEFD
+617 ARKAYTNEEYDNIGAETVND
-628 AAEQA
+628 AVANASSTTPTVGQ
-633 AIERGYSELPGAR
+633 
-646 GERKSI
+646 SI
-652 RETIK
+652 NDIWTNLMATMN
-657 GIGSNISSAFRQG
+657 IGSR
-670 AQTGGDNVSQLM
+670 GGDHLSNFAST
-682 GGIKGVGKGAIDTVK
+682 IKGVGKGAVDTVK
-697 SIFSGDLN
+697 SIFSGDLP
-705 GLITSAAGFV
+705 GLINNAATYV
-715 EKVFGDIS
+715 ESVFKDIS
-723 FKANKFFFGN
+723 SKAKIFFFGTKNEETN
-733 KDDET
+733 KYE
-738 GKMKGGVLS
+738 GGVLS

-773 SIKDGIMFKIFGKVK
+773 SIKDGIMAKIFGKVK

-795 KDDPSKASGP
+795 KDDPSKSAGP

-812 DIFTSGITGWT
+812 DIFTAGITGWT
-823 KAFFGDDNVEGHV
+823 KSFFGDENTKDHV

-859 GAALG
+859 GAAVG

-1143 NITNGVGGILH
+1143 SITNGVGGILH
-1154 DIGSSI
+1154 NIGSSI
-1160 VSEVKDVFAPVT
+1160 VSEVKDLFAPIT

-1255 PFLLLGK
+1255 PFLILGK

-1319 LNKADYEEKRQQIKE
+1319 LNKADYEEKRKQIKE
-1334 EYEKN
+1334 EYEQN

-1376 AKLKGNSRDMTV
+1376 AKLKGGSRDMTV

-1427 KAVNNTAQAAN
+1427 KPINGTAQAAN
-1438 AMSALN
+1438 TMSALN

-1453 KAKSLG
+1453 KAKSMG

-1572 MTGTEDNVE
+1572 MTGTEDNVD

-1644 VKRGRRTFSSFF
+1644 VKHGRRTFSSFF
-1656 SSSSEEKKDN
+1656 SKEEEKKDN

-1804 GIGGIASAISQFI
+1804 GIGGIASAIGTFI
-1817 GGAAG
+1817 GGAGG
-1822 DAIQDGAWT
+1822 DAIKDAGWT
-1831 QKNGARTD
+1831 QKNATRTN
-1839 GNTMEEQAKYEIDEI
+1839 GNTMEEQAGYEIDEI
-1854 KKGNILTNSMGE
+1854 KKGNIFTNSMGE

-1871 EGRLKLGVNVGR
+1871 EGRLKLGFNVGR

-1891 NKGIGKGLNMIGGA
+1891 NKGIGKGLNMVGGA

-1942 NGLADNAELYD
+1942 NGLADNAEIYD

-2197 AGVKDGTYQASYD
+2197 QGVKDGTYQASYD

-2233 TVKGAAFKFGKFWK
+2233 AVKGAAFKFGKFWK

-2282 AESVDV
+2282 AESVDT
-2288 SQMTE
+2288 SKMTE

-2301 KVADVAGKA
+2301 KVAETAGK
-2310 KEFIGKHKGAVAGML
+2310 IGSFVSKHKGAVIGMA

-2352 FYDADGSFYDTS
+2352 FYDADGSFYDIS

-2416 GAWKD
+2416 DAWKG

-2433 SDNAKKVG
+2433 TDNAKKIG

-2452 GAVIGGPLGALLL
+2452 GAVIGGPVGALLL
-2465 DKLFSKKKTCYYAA
+2465 DKLFSKKKVCYYAP

-2518 GTYEAEKSDGQMLIE
+2518 GTYEAEKSDGQMLID

-2598 YYVQAG
+2598 YYVQTG
-2604 EKYNHYTSTGDLM
+2604 QSYNHYTSTGDLM

-2627 TLIASGMLVKGEIPV
+2627 TLIASGMLVKGEIPL
-2642 AQRWGVKYSANMS
+2642 AQRWGVKYSANIS
-2655 IVKEQWGKI
+2655 ILKEQWGKVT
-2664 SGLFG
+2664 GLFG
-2669 DVAKTVGNV
+2669 DVAKNVGNV
-2678 VGKFFKKV
+2678 ASKFFNKMKSA
-2686 TDKGGDILGFW
+2686 GGDVLGMIG
-2697 SGLIGAKT
+2697 GLFGGKT
-2705 KRTAWYY
+2705 KKTAWYY
-2712 NDGSYYVAMGN
+2712 NDGSYYVKFGN

-2735 QENVPKD
+2735 QENIPKD
-2742 DVQRMIASGLL
+2742 DVEKMISSGLL

-2759 VKDKRIANAAKSIG
+2759 VKDNRLANKAKSIG

-2810 YGKGISKNLPIGGFG
+2810 YGKGISKNLPYGGFG

-2878 TPMQMASMAK
+2878 TPMQMANMAK

-2955 GQDNTGNIL
+2955 GQDNSGNIL

-2996 PYAAR
+2996 PYVR
-3001 QWGQAKYGFI
+3001 QMGQAKYTNLSW
-3011 KGGRGGITSSKIIE
+3011 GGRGGITSSKII
-3025 IAKGELG
+3025 AVAQAELG
-3032 YLEKTSTRNLDD
+3032 YMEKNNASNLDT
-3044 KKADA
+3044 KT
-3049 ASQSGPNNFTKY
+3049 GGGNRNFTKY
-3061 ARDVGHANGQPWC
+3061 ARDVGHANGLAWC

-3081 FEQAAGGDK
+3081 FQQAAGGDK
-3090 GLASNTLFG
+3090 TLASNTLYG
-3099 ATTAGCAAN
+3099 ATTAACAAN
-3108 VSKFK
+3108 AKKFQA
-3113 KAGKWLEPSQTPKP
+3113 AGKWLQPNQTPKP

-3148 VYTIEGNTSPDNKI
+3148 VYTIEGNTSGDNAI
-3162 ERDGGAVSLKTRTV
+3162 ERNGGQVALKQRTV
-3176 GATGILGWGSTDVT
+3176 GDGGILGWGSTDVT
-3190 VDANMTDAS
+3190 VDANMTNPS
-3199 SVSSDVSGI
+3199 SVSSDVSGL
-3208 ASSTPS
+3208 ASSTP
-3214 SGGATTTGSMS
+3214 SGGATTTTGGS

-3249 ALAGDYSNTDYSSV
+3249 AIAGDYNNTDYSSV

-3274 EVPGEAA
+3274 PVAGEAA

-3332 RLAGKDSVVKVSDA
+3332 KLAGKNSVVKVSDA

-3367 TQESGLGTSRIARDK
+3367 TQESGLGTSNIAK
-3382 FNLWGWGATNVNP
+3382 TKYNLWGWGATNVNP
-3395 GGNAKQWA
+3395 SGNAKQWA
-3403 NVGEAFNGYA
+3403 SVGEAFDGYT
-3413 FDLDRVYYNKR
+3413 FGLNDKYYTKR
-3424 NEKSILDMSG
+3424 NEKSILDISG

-3445 VDKLGKI
+3445 VDKAGKI
-3452 PDKQWGPNIS
+3452 PDQQWGPNIS
-3462 KAMSKYL
+3462 KIMSKYL

-3505 ATNKAKKSMTG
+3505 ATTKAKKSMTG

-3536 NIGNYISTTS
+3536 NIGNYISTTP
-3546 DNSTEEILINALEI
+3546 DNTTEEILINALEI

-3578 NNLRNTSVS
+3578 NNLRNTTVS
-3587 NGGTNNIVVTGANG
+3587 NGGTNNIVLTGTNG
-3601 NTAQTFNASTAG
+3601 NTAQNFNASTVG

>member
-53 AEVGRDFVSYTRQN
+53 ADVGRDFVSYTRQN

-203 HSELSSINSFNTE
+203 HSELSSINTFNSE

-235 TEEEKASNNKV
+235 SEEEKASNNKV

-404 TSLLKVIASRGNKK
+404 TSLLKVIASKGNKK

-431 DNTGRYTNRETINRN
+431 DATGKYTNREKINRN

-463 FGENINK
+463 FGENISK

-477 PENLNDKKAMKKYN
+477 PENVNDKKAMKKYN

-565 RAEAMERITGSR
+565 RVEAMERITGSR

-617 ADKAYSNTEFD
+617 ADKAYSNAEFD

-670 AQTGGDNVSQLM
+670 TQTGGDNVSQLM

-705 GLITSAAGFV
+705 GLITSAAGYV

-767 FASIGT
+767 FATIGT

-823 KAFFGDDNVEGHV
+823 KAFFGDENTEGHV

-1154 DIGSSI
+1154 NIGSSI
-1160 VSEVKDVFAPVT
+1160 VSEVKDLFAPVT

-1319 LNKADYEEKRQQIKE
+1319 LNKADYEEKRKQIKE
-1334 EYEKN
+1334 EYEQN

-1376 AKLKGNSRDMTV
+1376 AKLKGGSRDMTV

-1453 KAKSLG
+1453 KAKSMG

-1469 ELRTKIGNAIEG
+1469 ELRTRIGNAIEG

-1515 KGSHLL
+1515 KGSHLV

-1558 LKQHDPRAYLKLLQ
+1558 LKQHNPRAYLKLLE

-1581 TEDVDEVQDASIE
+1581 AEDVDEVQDAAIE

-1644 VKRGRRTFSSFF
+1644 VKHGRRTFSSFF
-1656 SSSSEEKKDN
+1656 SKEEEKKDN

-1705 ILVEARNDMAT
+1705 ILVEARNDMAS

-1804 GIGGIASAISQFI
+1804 GITTIGSKIMEFL
-1817 GGAAG
+1817 GGAGG
-1822 DAIQDGAWT
+1822 DAIKDAGWT
-1831 QKNGARTD
+1831 QTNAARTD

-1905 AKNIG
+1905 VKNIG

-1942 NGLADNAELYD
+1942 NGLADNAEIYD

-2233 TVKGAAFKFGKFWK
+2233 AVKGAAFKFGKFWK

-2301 KVADVAGKA
+2301 KVAETAGKVG
-2310 KEFIGKHKGAVAGML
+2310 KFIGNHKGAIIGAA

-2352 FYDADGSFYDTS
+2352 FYDADGSFYDIS

-2416 GAWKD
+2416 DAWKG

-2433 SDNAKKVG
+2433 TDNAKKIG

-2452 GAVIGGPLGALLL
+2452 GAVIGGPVGALLL
-2465 DKLFSKKKTCYYAA
+2465 DKLFSKKKVCYYAP

-2627 TLIASGMLVKGEIPV
+2627 TLIASGMLVKGEIPL

-2655 IVKEQWGKI
+2655 ILKEQWGKI

-2678 VGKFFKKV
+2678 AGKFFKKV

-2797 LSGGNKGGNGVGG
+2797 LSGGNKGGSGVGG
-2810 YGKGISKNLPIGGFG
+2810 YGKGISKNLPYGGFG
-2825 EVVNGASYFSQN
+2825 ETVNGASYFSQN

-2878 TPMQMASMAK
+2878 TPMQMANMAK

-2955 GQDNTGNIL
+2955 GQDNSGNIL

-2996 PYAAR
+2996 PYMAR
-3001 QWGQAKYGFI
+3001 QMGQAKYGFI

-3249 ALAGDYSNTDYSSV
+3249 AIAGDYSNTDYSSV

-3332 RLAGKDSVVKVSDA
+3332 KLAGKNSVVKVSDA

-3367 TQESGLGTSRIARDK
+3367 TQESGLGTSNIAK
-3382 FNLWGWGATNVNP
+3382 TKYNLWGWGATNVNP
-3395 GGNAKQWA
+3395 SGNAKQWA
-3403 NVGEAFNGYA
+3403 SVGEAFDGYT
-3413 FDLDRVYYNKR
+3413 FGLNDKYYTKR
-3424 NEKSILDMSG
+3424 NEKSILDISG

-3445 VDKLGKI
+3445 VDKAGKI
-3452 PDKQWGPNIS
+3452 PDQQWGPNIS
-3462 KAMSKYL
+3462 KIMSKYL
-3469 DYGLTASA
+3469 DYGLTASS

-3505 ATNKAKKSMTG
+3505 ATNKAKSSMTG

-3546 DNSTEEILINALEI
+3546 DNTTEEILINALEI

-3578 NNLRNTSVS
+3578 NNLRNTTVS

-3601 NTAQTFNASTAG
+3601 NTAQNFNASTAG

>member
-1 MAKNGPGTN
+1 MAKNGPGAN

-16 KNINTKWLQNAM
+16 KNINTKWLQSAM
-28 KSIGLSAKSTLKSI
+28 KSIGISTRNVIQRI
-42 TPQLYDTIASG
+42 TPNIYDTAVSG
-53 AEVGRDFVSYTRQN
+53 AEIGRDFVTSARQN
-67 LSSIDKVSNSLR
+67 VSSIDKVAGTIR
-79 GNRYFQ
+79 GNRYVQ

-100 GNLNNED
+100 GNLNNEA
-107 RAMDAMMNSMG
+107 RAEEAMMNSFG
-118 FGDED
+118 FGSD
-123 GDGFSFGDDGGE
+123 GDGYSFGDDGGD
-135 GGGNTYNVYQNTGTS
+135 GNTYNVYQNSGTS
-150 QAMLKVSD
+150 EAMLKISD
-158 QLARGQAAQV
+158 QMAKGQVAQV

-188 MAKNHAEIVSHLSNI
+188 MAKNHAEIVNHLTNI
-203 HSELSSINSFNTE
+203 HSELSSINTFNSE

-235 TEEEKASNNKV
+235 SEEENNNKSNGKL
-246 TIGDVLNGGKG
+246 TMADVMKANGGI
-257 GLNVRAYK
+257 NIRSYK
-265 DYVKQNMKTALSKTT
+265 DYVKQNMKAAFKRTSIGMTL
-280 GGLALSMLDNDMMLD
+280 GLVDNDLMLDQ
-295 ALVSNPLG
+295 LVANPLG
-303 AVTDGL
+303 MVTEGL
-309 VGWIMPKMLVTT
+309 VGWIMPKMLANT
-321 LETLE
+321 LQALE
-326 TTFTHAMPKL
+326 VTFTNAMPKL
-336 LAKIGSL
+336 LSRLGDMANDSGS
-343 ADTQGNDFASKFKRF
+343 DFLSGVKRF
-358 LGESFGGKAERP
+358 LGQSFGANDDRQ
-370 KNFSKAD
+370 KNFKRAD

-404 TSLLKVIASRGNKK
+404 TSLLKVIAESKDKNALKK
-418 ALKQA
+418 A
-423 RDMEEFYD
+423 RDKEEFY
-431 DNTGRYTNRETINRN
+431 NASTGKYITRDKMNLN
-446 IAEDIENSI
+446 IADDIQDSI

-463 FGENINK
+463 FGENIYK
-470 IVSDLKV
+470 ILGDLKG
-477 PENLNDKKAMKKYN
+477 PKSNSKKDVKAYE
-491 DTRGEYERTI
+491 DTRDEYDRTI
-501 RELFVKLERDK
+501 KELFVKLEREN
-512 RELNISVILEMI
+512 RTINLPELLQLIKG
-524 NSLGAHSSVK
+524 LGAHSSVK
-534 KNLYDYVSKMY
+534 ENLLDYVSKMY
-545 ATDPRSIQQ
+545 AKDKNSI
-554 ADLGRYNAQTE
+554 ADINTGRYMAQAGRRGVVDT
-565 RAEAMERITGSR
+565 ITDAR
-577 AVNNL
+577 NVNHL
-582 NASLFM
+582 DASLFNDM
-588 EMDTDEALDK
+588 SIDDALDTV
-598 IMGYGKHATY
+598 MGYGKFATY
-608 KGKGRRLKS
+608 KGKNKRRKS
-617 ADKAYSNTEFD
+617 ARKAYTNEEYDNIGAEAVND
-628 AAEQA
+628 AVA
-633 AIERGYSELPGAR
+633 ASSTTPTVGQSINDIWTNLMATMNIGGRGSDHF
-646 GERKSI
+646 
-652 RETIK
+652 
-657 GIGSNISSAFRQG
+657 SNITS
-670 AQTGGDNVSQLM
+670 T
-682 GGIKGVGKGAIDTVK
+682 IKGVGKGAVETVK
-697 SIFSGDLN
+697 SIFSGDLP
-705 GLITSAAGFV
+705 GLINNAATYV
-715 EKVFGDIS
+715 ESVFKDIS
-723 FKANKFFFGN
+723 SKAKIFFFGTKNEETN
-733 KDDET
+733 KYE
-738 GKMKGGVLS
+738 GGVLS
-747 DLYNNVR
+747 DLYNNVK

-773 SIKDGIMFKIFGKVK
+773 SIKDGIMAKIFGKIK

-823 KAFFGDDNVEGHV
+823 KAFFGDEDTKGHV

-859 GAALG
+859 GAAVG

-887 IGAITGFLSKSEK
+887 IGAITGFLSKSDR
-900 FQKFLFGGEDEDGNE
+900 FQKILFGGEDENGNE

-1143 NITNGVGGILH
+1143 SITNGVGGILH

-1160 VSEVKDVFAPVT
+1160 VSEVKDLFAPIT

-1311 GSLTERMR
+1311 GSLAERMR
-1319 LNKADYEEKRQQIKE
+1319 LNKADYEEKRKQIKE
-1334 EYEKN
+1334 EYEQN

-1352 TKGQFSADSNEAR
+1352 TKGQFSADSNDAR

-1453 KAKSLG
+1453 KAKSMG

-1558 LKQHDPRAYLKLLQ
+1558 LKQHDPRAYLKLLE

-1644 VKRGRRTFSSFF
+1644 VKHGRRTFSSFF
-1656 SSSSEEKKDN
+1656 SNSEDKKDN

-1692 SADHAAAVADAAK
+1692 SADHAAAAADAAK
-1705 ILVEARNDMAT
+1705 ILVEARNDMAN

-1804 GIGGIASAISQFI
+1804 GIGGIASAIGTFI
-1817 GGAAG
+1817 GGAGG
-1822 DAIQDGAWT
+1822 DAIKDAGWT
-1831 QKNGARTD
+1831 QKNATRTN
-1839 GNTMEEQAKYEIDEI
+1839 GNTMEEQAGYEIEEI
-1854 KKGNILTNSMGE
+1854 KKGNIITNSMGE

-1871 EGRLKLGVNVGR
+1871 EGRLKLGFNVGR

-1891 NKGIGKGLNMIGGA
+1891 NKGIGKGLNMVGGA
-1905 AKNIG
+1905 VKNIG

-1934 AEAALRAA
+1934 
-1942 NGLADNAELYD
+1942 ELYD
-1953 TVVTGKNG
+1953 TIVTGKNG

-2056 VTGAAITAGL
+2056 VTGAAVTAGL

-2197 AGVKDGTYQASYD
+2197 QGVKDGTYQASYD

-2233 TVKGAAFKFGKFWK
+2233 AVKGAAFKFGKFWK

-2282 AESVDV
+2282 VDSVDV

-2301 KVADVAGKA
+2301 KVAETTGK
-2310 KEFIGKHKGAVAGML
+2310 IGKFVSKHKGAVIGMA
-2325 LGGPVGAI
+2325 LGGPIGAI

-2352 FYDADGSFYDTS
+2352 FYDADGSFYDIS

-2416 GAWKD
+2416 DAWKG

-2433 SDNAKKVG
+2433 TDNAKKVG

-2452 GAVIGGPLGALLL
+2452 GAVIGGPVGALLL
-2465 DKLFSKKKTCYYAA
+2465 DKLFSKKKVCYYAP

-2627 TLIASGMLVKGEIPV
+2627 TLIASGMLVKGEIPL

-2655 IVKEQWGKI
+2655 ILKEQWGKI

-2678 VGKFFKKV
+2678 AGKFFKKV

-2797 LSGGNKGGNGVGG
+2797 LSGGNKGGSGVGG
-2810 YGKGISKNLPIGGFG
+2810 YGKGISKNLPYGGFG

-2852 ATMGNAGCGPTA
+2852 ATMGNTGCGPTA

-2878 TPMQMASMAK
+2878 TPMQMANMAK

-2902 IGQAAAMSGLSSS
+2902 IGQAAAMSGLTSS
-2915 QIDNPSGF
+2915 QMNNPSGY
-2923 DISNRVASG
+2923 DISRGVATG

-2955 GQDNTGNIL
+2955 GQDSSGNIL

-2996 PYAAR
+2996 PYIR
-3001 QWGQAKYGFI
+3001 QMGQAKYTNLSW
-3011 KGGRGGITSSKIIE
+3011 GGRGGITSSKII
-3025 IAKGELG
+3025 AVAQAELG
-3032 YLEKTSTRNLDD
+3032 YMEKNNASNLDT
-3044 KKADA
+3044 KT
-3049 ASQSGPNNFTKY
+3049 GGGNRNFTKY
-3061 ARDVGHANGQPWC
+3061 ARDVGHANGLAWC

-3081 FEQAAGGDK
+3081 FQQAAGGDK
-3090 GLASNTLFG
+3090 TLASNTLYG
-3099 ATTAGCAAN
+3099 ATTAACAAN
-3108 VSKFK
+3108 AKKFQA
-3113 KAGKWLEPSQTPKP
+3113 AGKWLQPNQTPKP

-3138 GVVVGVNGTT
+3138 GVVVGVNGNT
-3148 VYTIEGNTSPDNKI
+3148 VYTIEGNTSGDNAI
-3162 ERDGGAVSLKTRTV
+3162 ERNGGQVALKQRTV
-3176 GATGILGWGSTDVT
+3176 GDGGILGWGSTDVT
-3190 VDANMTDAS
+3190 VDANMTNPS
-3199 SVSSDVSGI
+3199 SVSSDVSGL
-3208 ASSTPS
+3208 ASSTP
-3214 SGGATTTGSMS
+3214 SGGATTTGGS

-3249 ALAGDYSNTDYSSV
+3249 AIAGDYSNTDYSSV

-3274 EVPGEAA
+3274 DLPG
-3281 MSTGSSEATGFP
+3281 MSNAVAGSSEATGFP

-3332 RLAGKDSVVKVSDA
+3332 KLAGKNSIVKVSDA

-3367 TQESGLGTSRIARDK
+3367 TQESGLGTSNIAK
-3382 FNLWGWGATNVNP
+3382 TKYNLWGWGATNVNP
-3395 GGNAKQWA
+3395 SGNAKQWA
-3403 NVGEAFNGYA
+3403 SVGEAFDGYT
-3413 FDLDRVYYNKR
+3413 FGLNDKYYTKR
-3424 NEKSILDMSG
+3424 NEKSILDISG

-3445 VDKLGKI
+3445 VDKAGKI
-3452 PDKQWGPNIS
+3452 PDQKWGPNIS
-3462 KAMSKYL
+3462 KIMSKYL

-3477 NTGGS
+3477 STGGS

-3536 NIGNYISTTS
+3536 NIGNYISTTP
-3546 DNSTEEILINALEI
+3546 DNTTEEILINALEI

-3578 NNLRNTSVS
+3578 NNLRNTNVS
-3587 NGGTNNIVVTGANG
+3587 NGGTNNIVLTGTNG
-3601 NTAQTFNASTAG
+3601 NTAQNFNASTAG

>member
-1 MAKNGPGTN
+1 MPKSGSSAN

-16 KNINTKWLQNAM
+16 RNINTKWLQSAM
-28 KSIGLSAKSTLKSI
+28 KSIGISTRNVIQKI
-42 TPQLYDTIASG
+42 TPNIYDTVVSG
-53 AEVGRDFVSYTRQN
+53 AEIGRDFVTTARQN
-67 LSSIDKVSNSLR
+67 VSSIDKVANTIR
-79 GNRYFQ
+79 GNRYVQ

-93 ALTDIKS
+93 ALTDIKT
-100 GNLNNED
+100 GNLNNEG
-107 RAMDAMMNSMG
+107 RAEEAMMNSFG
-118 FGDED
+118 FGSD
-123 GDGFSFGDDGGE
+123 GDGYSFGDDGGE
-135 GGGNTYNVYQNTGTS
+135 GGNTYNVYQNSGTS
-150 QAMLKVSD
+150 EAVLKISD
-158 QLARGQAAQV
+158 QMAKGQVAQV
-168 KMQKASMDAYIAVQS
+168 KMQKATMDAYIAVQS

-188 MAKNHAEIVSHLSNI
+188 MAKNHAEIINHLTNI
-203 HSELSSINSFNTE
+203 HSELASINSFNSE

-226 AFYEKMGRM
+226 AYYEKMGRM
-235 TEEEKASNNKV
+235 SEADNNNSSNGKM
-246 TIGDVLNGGKG
+246 TMADVMKSGGG
-257 GLNVRAYK
+257 INLRSYK
-265 DYVKQNMKTALSKTT
+265 DYVKQNMKAAFKKTDI
-280 GGLALSMLDNDMMLD
+280 GMSLGLLDNDMMLD
-295 ALVSNPLG
+295 QLVANPLG
-303 AVTDGL
+303 MVTEGL
-309 VGWIMPKMLVTT
+309 VGWIMPKMLANT
-321 LETLE
+321 LQALE
-326 TTFTHAMPKL
+326 TTFNNTMPKL
-336 LAKIGSL
+336 LSRLGDMANTSG
-343 ADTQGNDFASKFKRF
+343 TDFLSGVKRF
-358 LGESFGGKAERP
+358 LGRSFGAVDDRQ
-370 KNFSKAD
+370 KNIKRAD
-377 INRSATPFDGET
+377 INRAATPFDGET

-404 TSLLKVIASRGNKK
+404 TSLLKVIAESKDKNALKK
-418 ALKQA
+418 AREK
-423 RDMEEFYD
+423 EEFF
-431 DNTGRYTNRETINRN
+431 NASTGKYVTRERMNLN
-446 IAEDIENSI
+446 IADDIQDSI

-463 FGENINK
+463 FGENIYK
-470 IVSDLKV
+470 ILGDLKG
-477 PENLNDKKAMKKYN
+477 PKSQSKKDVKAYE
-491 DTRGEYERTI
+491 DTRDEYDRTI
-501 RELFVKLERDK
+501 KELFVKLEREK
-512 RELNISVILEMI
+512 RTINLPELLQVI
-524 NSLGAHSSVK
+524 NGLGAHSSVK
-534 KNLYDYVSKMY
+534 ENLLDYVTKMY
-545 ATDPRSIQQ
+545 ATDKNSI
-554 ADLGRYNAQTE
+554 ADINTGRYLAQAGRRSSVSNITDE
-565 RAEAMERITGSR
+565 RN
-577 AVNNL
+577 VNHL
-582 NASLFM
+582 DASLFNDM
-588 EMDTDEALDK
+588 SIDDALDT
-598 IMGYGKHATY
+598 IMGYGQFATY
-608 KGKGRRLKS
+608 KGKNKRRRS
-617 ADKAYSNTEFD
+617 ARKAYTNEAYDNISTEETTNTVVNASSPTSSPAQSVSD
-628 AAEQA
+628 
-633 AIERGYSELPGAR
+633 IW
-646 GERKSI
+646 
-652 RETIK
+652 
-657 GIGSNISSAFRQG
+657 SNIIGGMHLG
-670 AQTGGDNVSQLM
+670 AHGSDHFANFASTAKN
-682 GGIKGVGKGAIDTVK
+682 IGKGAVDTVK
-697 SIFSGDLN
+697 ALFSGDLP
-705 GLITSAAGFV
+705 GLINNAASYV
-715 EKVFGDIS
+715 EGVFKDIS
-723 FKANKFFFGN
+723 TKAKLFFFGTKNEETN
-733 KDDET
+733 KYE
-738 GKMKGGVLS
+738 GGVLS
-747 DLYNNVR
+747 DLYNKVK

-759 TIDKVKDN
+759 TIDKVRDN

-773 SIKDGIMFKIFGKVK
+773 SIKDGIVAKLFGKVK

-795 KDDPSKASGP
+795 KDDPSKKGP
-805 SLFDRAK
+805 SVFEKIK
-812 DIFTSGITGWT
+812 DTFISGITGWSQ
-823 KAFFGDDNVEGHV
+823 AFFGDGDAKDSL
-836 EEGKNKAKEVM
+836 EEGKNKAKQVL
-847 GFLKDNAGAGAT
+847 GFLKDNADAGAT
-859 GAALG
+859 GAAVG

-872 GFLGS
+872 GFLGT

-887 IGAITGFLSKSEK
+887 IGAITGFLSRSKS
-900 FQKFLFGGEDEDGNE
+900 FQKFLFGGEDENGNE

-925 KFFKDNKDHLIGSTA
+925 QFFKDNKDHLIGSSA
-940 VGAVGGMITGGGLL
+940 VGAVGGMLTGGGLL

-967 GLAGGILTKSDIFQK
+967 GLAGGILTKSDMFQK

-993 GFMQGIKD
+993 GFIQGIKD

-1014 EALGEQGTQILGMAG
+1014 EALGEQGTQVLGMAG
-1029 TGAIAGGV
+1029 TGAVAGGV

-1087 VFGVIGN
+1087 IFGVIGN

-1109 YIMADGLNVLQH
+1109 FMVADGLNVLQH

-1143 NITNGVGGILH
+1143 GITNSVGGMLQN
-1154 DIGSSI
+1154 IGLSI
-1160 VSEVKDVFAPVT
+1160 VKEVKDLFAPIT

-1215 NLLPVRVLKSFVKD
+1215 NLLPVRLLKGFVKD

-1275 GAVGNIKIGDQ
+1275 GAIGNVKIGDQ

-1302 EQMGESGLF
+1302 EQMGENGLF
-1311 GSLTERMR
+1311 GSLSERMR
-1319 LNKADYEEKRQQIKE
+1319 LSKADYEEKKKQIRE
-1334 EYEKN
+1334 EYEAN

-1345 ARIIAKA
+1345 AKIIAKA

-1376 AKLKGNSRDMTV
+1376 AKLKGDSRDMTI
-1388 DQLAKADVNKL
+1388 DQLANADVNKL

-1444 SMGTDDLRE
+1444 AMNTDDLRE
-1453 KAKSLG
+1453 KAKSMG

-1469 ELRTKIGNAIEG
+1469 ELRTRIGNAIEG
-1481 ANGREVNAP
+1481 ANGREISTP

-1504 VNAVRGVKKGF
+1504 VNATRGVKKAF

-1521 NEFKRI
+1521 NELKRV

-1546 QFDED
+1546 KFDED

-1558 LKQHDPRAYLKLLQ
+1558 LKQHDPRAYLKLLE

-1581 TEDVDEVQDASIE
+1581 ADDVDEVQDAAIE

-1599 EQHFVGGLIKS
+1599 EQHFVGGLIKN

-1623 NVGKKGV
+1623 NVGKSGV
-1630 EVLSNKATKAATKA
+1630 EVLSNKATKAATRA

-1656 SSSSEEKKDN
+1656 NSKEEKEKDN
-1666 SAEELSD
+1666 SAEEASD
-1673 EDRNA
+1673 EDREA
-1678 RMVNANTAIGAAKN
+1678 RMVNANTAVGAAKN
-1692 SADHAAAVADAAK
+1692 SAEHAAAAADAAK
-1705 ILVEARNDMAT
+1705 ILVEAREDIAS

-1755 TKENGGAVNNF
+1755 TKDNGGAIDNF

-1804 GIGGIASAISQFI
+1804 GIAGIGSKIAEFVGGTV
-1817 GGAAG
+1817 G
-1822 DAIQDGAWT
+1822 DAVKDATWT
-1831 QKNGARTD
+1831 QQNGARTN
-1839 GNTMEEQAKYEIDEI
+1839 GNSVGQQAQYEIDEI
-1854 KKGNILTNSMGE
+1854 KKGNVFTNSKGE

-1871 EGRLKLGVNVGR
+1871 EGRLKLGISAGR
-1883 ALLGAKTY
+1883 ALLGNKTY
-1891 NKGIGKGLNMIGGA
+1891 TKGIGKGLNMVGGA
-1905 AKNIG
+1905 IKNIG

-1922 VTQVVK
+1922 LTQVVK
-1928 NNADDA
+1928 GNVDDA
-1934 AEAALRAA
+1934 AEAALYAA
-1942 NGLADNAELYD
+1942 NGLADNSEIYE

-1961 IVTKAMNKVGSV
+1961 IVTKAMNEAGGVA
-1973 GDDIGKAISQ
+1973 DDIGKLIEK
-1983 KAAAGDGLLSKICG
+1983 KAAAGDGLLSKVCK
-1997 YIDNFFKMITDKF
+1997 YIDDFFKFITEKF
-2010 AKKTGEEVT
+2010 AKKTGQEAT
-2019 ERVFKYGPSSI
+2019 EKVFKYGPSAI
-2030 IKALKNSWDDIA
+2030 IKALKSNWDNLA
-2042 EKMAA
+2042 EKIAA
-2047 KISAITGGH
+2047 KISAITGAH
-2056 VTGAAITAGL
+2056 VTGAAVTAGL

-2072 SLNALN
+2072 SLNAIN
-2078 GLSGTAKLFQ
+2078 GVSGTAKLFQ

-2102 SVFGA
+2102 GVFGA
-2107 VTGTLIGS
+2107 ATGTLLGS
-2115 IIDVVFSMVGSIMG
+2115 IIDVVFNLVGGIMG

-2143 IVGSDSEKAKLLDSA
+2143 IVGSDSEKAKKLDAA
-2158 QDEWHNAYLGERDE
+2158 QDDWHNAYIGERDE

-2177 YETQKRAG
+2177 YETQKKAG
-2185 IIGEDVTYEMFE
+2185 IIGPEVTYEMFE
-2197 AGVKDGTYQASYD
+2197 EGVKNGTYKASYD

-2233 TVKGAAFKFGKFWK
+2233 AVKGAGFKLGKFWN
-2247 GDTSYTD
+2247 GETSYTD
-2254 DKGNTYKKNQDGT
+2254 EKGNTYKKNQDGT
-2267 YQVTGADGTD
+2267 YQVTGADGSD

-2282 AESVDV
+2282 AESVDT
-2288 SQMTE
+2288 SKMTE
-2293 NKTEGFGA
+2293 NKKEGFGA
-2301 KVADVAGKA
+2301 KVASKAAELAGNA
-2310 KEFIGKHKGAVAGML
+2310 KKFIGKHKGAIIGTL
-2325 LGGPVGAI
+2325 LGGPVGTAI
-2333 AGHFIGKGLNA
+2333 GAGLDK
-2344 LFSKDKDV
+2344 LFNKEKDV
-2352 FYDADGSFYDTS
+2352 FYDADGSFYDIT

-2372 TKLDKVESTRLQY
+2372 TKLDKIESTRLQY

-2409 KAKEMLS
+2409 KAKEVLS

-2421 ASKTLSGLWTGI
+2421 ASKFLSDAWKGI
-2433 SDNAKKVG
+2433 SDGIKNAG
-2441 NFLSEHKAGVV
+2441 DFLSKHKAGVV
-2452 GAVIGGPLGALLL
+2452 GAVIGGPLGAVLL

-2491 SASGDLLEDSIDKDV
+2491 SANGDLLEDSIEKDV
-2506 LIAKITT
+2506 LMAKITT
-2513 GQLKQ
+2513 GQLTK
-2518 GTYEAEKSDGQMLIE
+2518 GTYEVEKSDGQKMIE

-2541 AWGKISPVLSDAW
+2541 AWSKISPTLSGLW
-2554 NGFKEHVGGPLMN
+2554 NGFKENVAGPLGN

-2573 NSLKDEAI
+2573 NALKDEAV
-2581 SKFKMMMNI
+2581 SKFKMLMNV

-2617 GEGIDRERVD
+2617 GEGVDRERVD
-2627 TLIASGMLVKGEIPV
+2627 TMIASGLLVKGEIPL

-2655 IVKEQWGKI
+2655 ILKEQWGKVT
-2664 SGLFG
+2664 GLFG
-2669 DVAKTVGNV
+2669 DVAKKLGEGTSA
-2678 VGKFFKKV
+2678 FFKKAI
-2686 TDKGGDILGFW
+2686 DKGLDRLGMIA
-2697 SGLIGAKT
+2697 GVLGMKT
-2705 KRTAWYY
+2705 KKTAWYY
-2712 NDGSYYVAMGN
+2712 NDGSYYVQFGN
-2723 TYTYYN
+2723 TFTYYN

-2735 QENVPKD
+2735 QENIPED
-2742 DVQRMIASGLL
+2742 DVKKMISSGLL
-2753 TEGEAQ
+2753 TQGEAQ
-2759 VKDKRIANAAKSIG
+2759 VKDNRISNAAKSIG
-2773 DSAKSLMDKGVN
+2773 DKAKSLMDKGIN
-2785 AAKDAWSKFTSW
+2785 AAKDAWGKFTSW
-2797 LSGGNKGGNGVGG
+2797 LSGGGKGGNGVGG
-2810 YGKGISKNLPIGGFG
+2810 YGKGISKNLPYGGFG
-2825 EVVNGASYFSQN
+2825 EMVNGASYFSQN

-2852 ATMGNAGCGPTA
+2852 ATMGDAGCGPTA

-2878 TPMQMASMAK
+2878 TPMQMANMAK

-2902 IGQAAAMSGLSSS
+2902 IGQAAAISGLSTS
-2915 QIDNPSGF
+2915 QMDNPSGY
-2923 DISNRVASG
+2923 DISRGVASG

-2955 GQDNTGNIL
+2955 GHDSNGNIL
-2964 INDPRGKS
+2964 INDPRGKG
-2972 YSKAVSPNQLNGN
+2972 YSKAVSPKQLNGN

-2996 PYAAR
+2996 PYALK
-3001 QWGQAKYGFI
+3001 QMGQAKNTNI
-3011 KGGRGGITSSKIIE
+3011 KWGGRGGITSSKII
-3025 IAKGELG
+3025 AVAQAELG
-3032 YLEKTSTRNLDD
+3032 YMEKDNASNLDS
-3044 KKADA
+3044 KTGGG
-3049 ASQSGPNNFTKY
+3049 SRNFTKY

-3081 FEQAAGGDK
+3081 FQQAAGGDK

-3099 ATTAGCAAN
+3099 ATTAGCAENA
-3108 VSKFK
+3108 SRFK
-3113 KAGKWLEPSQTPKP
+3113 KVGKWLAPSQTPKP

-3148 VYTIEGNTSPDNKI
+3148 VYTIEGNTSGDNAI
-3162 ERDGGAVSLKTRTV
+3162 ERNGGQVALKQRTV
-3176 GATGILGWGSTDVT
+3176 GDGGILGWGSTDVT
-3190 VDANMTDAS
+3190 VDANMTNPS
-3199 SVSSDVSGI
+3199 SISSDVSGL

-3214 SGGATTTGSMS
+3214 SGATTMGGS
-3225 MQPQSKFSQLSS
+3225 MQPTSKFSQLSS
-3237 LFSGLMSEAGSR
+3237 LFSGLASEAGTR
-3249 ALAGDYSNTDYSSV
+3249 AIAGDFSNSDYSSV
-3263 INPIINPTAGL
+3263 INPILNPTAGL
-3274 EVPGEAA
+3274 PVAGESNTPA
-3281 MSTGSSEATGFP
+3281 GSSEATGFP

-3367 TQESGLGTSRIARDK
+3367 TQESGLGTSNIAK
-3382 FNLWGWGATNVNP
+3382 KKYNLWGWGATNVNP
-3395 GGNAKQWA
+3395 TGNAKQWSS
-3403 NVGEAFNGYA
+3403 VGEAFDGYTFA
-3413 FDLDRVYYNKR
+3413 LNKTYYTKR
-3424 NEKSILDMSG
+3424 NEKSILDISG

-3445 VDKLGKI
+3445 VDSAGKI

-3469 DYGLTASA
+3469 DYGLTASS

-3482 GTGIRRSSGTSNLS
+3482 GTGIRKGGYGNLS
-3496 GRDMTRMRR
+3496 ARDKNRVHR
-3505 ATNKAKKSMTG
+3505 ARSKAKSSMTG

-3522 STSDLLSSTTNSSS
+3522 STSDLLSSTTNSST
-3536 NIGNYISTTS
+3536 NIGNYISTTPE
-3546 DNSTEEILINALEI
+3546 NSTEEILINALEI

-3578 NNLRNTSVS
+3578 NNLKNTSV
-3587 NGGTNNIVVTGANG
+3587 NGGTNNIVLTGGNG
-3601 NTAQTFNASTAG
+3601 NTAQNFNANTVATNG
-3613 MNNVSKNEIS
+3613 VTKNEMS

>member
-1 MAKNGPGTN
+1 MPKSGSSAN

-16 KNINTKWLQNAM
+16 RNINTKWLQSAM
-28 KSIGLSAKSTLKSI
+28 KSIGISTRNVIQKI
-42 TPQLYDTIASG
+42 TPNIYDTVVSG
-53 AEVGRDFVSYTRQN
+53 AEIGRDFVTTARQN
-67 LSSIDKVSNSLR
+67 VSSIDKVANTIR
-79 GNRYFQ
+79 GNRYVQ

-93 ALTDIKS
+93 ALTDIKT
-100 GNLNNED
+100 GNLNNEG
-107 RAMDAMMNSMG
+107 RAEEAMMNSFG
-118 FGDED
+118 FGSD
-123 GDGFSFGDDGGE
+123 GDGYSFGDDGGE
-135 GGGNTYNVYQNTGTS
+135 GGNTYNVYQNSGTS
-150 QAMLKVSD
+150 EAVLKISD
-158 QLARGQAAQV
+158 QMAKGQVAQV
-168 KMQKASMDAYIAVQS
+168 KMQKATMDAYIAVQS

-188 MAKNHAEIVSHLSNI
+188 MAKNHAEIINHLTNI
-203 HSELSSINSFNTE
+203 HSELASINSFNSE

-226 AFYEKMGRM
+226 AYYEKMGRM
-235 TEEEKASNNKV
+235 SEADNNNSSNGKM
-246 TIGDVLNGGKG
+246 TMADVMKSGGG
-257 GLNVRAYK
+257 INLRSYK
-265 DYVKQNMKTALSKTT
+265 DYVKQNMKAAFKKTDI
-280 GGLALSMLDNDMMLD
+280 GMSLGLLDNDMMLD
-295 ALVSNPLG
+295 QLVANPLG
-303 AVTDGL
+303 MVTEGL
-309 VGWIMPKMLVTT
+309 VGWIMPKMLVNT
-321 LETLE
+321 LQALE
-326 TTFTHAMPKL
+326 TTFNNTMPKL
-336 LAKIGSL
+336 LSRLGDMANTSG
-343 ADTQGNDFASKFKRF
+343 TDFLSGVKRF
-358 LGESFGGKAERP
+358 LGRSFGAVDDRQ
-370 KNFSKAD
+370 KNIKRAD
-377 INRSATPFDGET
+377 INRAATPFDGET

-404 TSLLKVIASRGNKK
+404 TSLLKVIAESKDKNALKK
-418 ALKQA
+418 AREK
-423 RDMEEFYD
+423 EEFF
-431 DNTGRYTNRETINRN
+431 NASTGKYVTRERMNLN
-446 IAEDIENSI
+446 IADDIQDSI

-463 FGENINK
+463 FGENIYK
-470 IVSDLKV
+470 ILGDLKG
-477 PENLNDKKAMKKYN
+477 PKSQSKKDVKAYE
-491 DTRGEYERTI
+491 DTRDEYDRTI
-501 RELFVKLERDK
+501 KELFVKLEREK
-512 RELNISVILEMI
+512 RTINLPELLQVI
-524 NSLGAHSSVK
+524 NGLGAHSSVK
-534 KNLYDYVSKMY
+534 ENLLDYVTKMY
-545 ATDPRSIQQ
+545 ATDKNSI
-554 ADLGRYNAQTE
+554 ADINTGRYLAQAGRRSSVSNITDE
-565 RAEAMERITGSR
+565 RN
-577 AVNNL
+577 VNHL
-582 NASLFM
+582 DASLFNDM
-588 EMDTDEALDK
+588 SIDDALDT
-598 IMGYGKHATY
+598 IMGYGQFATY
-608 KGKGRRLKS
+608 KGKNKRRRS
-617 ADKAYSNTEFD
+617 ARKAYTNEAYDNISTEETTNTVVNASSPTSSPAQSVSD
-628 AAEQA
+628 
-633 AIERGYSELPGAR
+633 IW
-646 GERKSI
+646 
-652 RETIK
+652 
-657 GIGSNISSAFRQG
+657 SNIIGGMHLG
-670 AQTGGDNVSQLM
+670 AHGSDHFANFASTAKN
-682 GGIKGVGKGAIDTVK
+682 IGKGAVDTVK
-697 SIFSGDLN
+697 ALFSGDLP
-705 GLITSAAGFV
+705 GLINNAASYV
-715 EKVFGDIS
+715 EGVFKDIS
-723 FKANKFFFGN
+723 TKAKLFFFGTKNEETN
-733 KDDET
+733 KYE
-738 GKMKGGVLS
+738 GGVLS
-747 DLYNNVR
+747 DLYNKVK

-759 TIDKVKDN
+759 TIDKVRDN

-773 SIKDGIMFKIFGKVK
+773 SIKDGIVAKLFGKVK

-795 KDDPSKASGP
+795 KDDPSKKGP
-805 SLFDRAK
+805 SVFEKIK
-812 DIFTSGITGWT
+812 DTFISGITGWSQ
-823 KAFFGDDNVEGHV
+823 AFFGDGDAKDSL
-836 EEGKNKAKEVM
+836 EEGKNKAKQVL
-847 GFLKDNAGAGAT
+847 GFLKDNADAGAT
-859 GAALG
+859 GAAVG

-872 GFLGS
+872 GMLGT

-887 IGAITGFLSKSEK
+887 IGAITGFLSRSKK
-900 FQKFLFGGEDEDGNE
+900 FQQFLFGGEDEDGNE

-925 KFFKDNKDHLIGSTA
+925 QFFKDNKDHLIGSSA
-940 VGAVGGMITGGGLL
+940 VGAVGGMLTGGGLL

-967 GLAGGILTKSDIFQK
+967 GLAGGIITKSDVFQK

-1001 AWSSHFSG
+1001 AWSSHFAG

-1014 EALGEQGTQILGMAG
+1014 EALGEQGTQVLGMAG

-1087 VFGVIGN
+1087 IFGVIGN

-1109 YIMADGLNVLQH
+1109 FMVADGLNVLQH

-1143 NITNGVGGILH
+1143 GVTSSVGGMLQN
-1154 DIGSSI
+1154 IGLSI
-1160 VSEVKDVFAPVT
+1160 VKEVKDLFAPIT

-1215 NLLPVRVLKSFVKD
+1215 NLLPVRLLKGFVKD

-1275 GAVGNIKIGDQ
+1275 GAIGNVKIGDQ

-1302 EQMGESGLF
+1302 EQMGENGLF
-1311 GSLTERMR
+1311 GSLSERMR
-1319 LNKADYEEKRQQIKE
+1319 LSKADYEEKKKQIRE
-1334 EYEKN
+1334 EYEAN

-1345 ARIIAKA
+1345 AKIIAKA

-1376 AKLKGNSRDMTV
+1376 AKLKGDSRDMTI
-1388 DQLAKADVNKL
+1388 DQLANADVNKL

-1444 SMGTDDLRE
+1444 AMNTDDLRE
-1453 KAKSLG
+1453 KAKSMG

-1469 ELRTKIGNAIEG
+1469 ELRTRIGNAIEG
-1481 ANGREVNAP
+1481 ANGREISTP

-1504 VNAVRGVKKGF
+1504 VNATRGVKKAF

-1521 NEFKRI
+1521 NELKRV

-1546 QFDED
+1546 KFDED

-1558 LKQHDPRAYLKLLQ
+1558 LKQHDPRAYLKLLE

-1581 TEDVDEVQDASIE
+1581 ADDVDEVQDAAIE

-1599 EQHFVGGLIKS
+1599 EQHFVGGLIKN

-1623 NVGKKGV
+1623 NVGKSGV
-1630 EVLSNKATKAATKA
+1630 EVLSNKATKAATRA

-1656 SSSSEEKKDN
+1656 NSKEEKEKDN
-1666 SAEELSD
+1666 SAEEASD
-1673 EDRNA
+1673 EDREA
-1678 RMVNANTAIGAAKN
+1678 RMVNANTAVGAAKN
-1692 SADHAAAVADAAK
+1692 SAEHAAAAADAAK
-1705 ILVEARNDMAT
+1705 ILVEAREDMAT

-1742 LEEKQYREDMVKA
+1742 LEEKKYREDMVKA
-1755 TKENGGAVNNF
+1755 TKDNGGAIDNF

-1804 GIGGIASAISQFI
+1804 GIAGIGSKIAEFVGGTV
-1817 GGAAG
+1817 G
-1822 DAIQDGAWT
+1822 DAVKDATWT
-1831 QKNGARTD
+1831 QQNGARTN
-1839 GNTMEEQAKYEIDEI
+1839 GNSVGQQAQYEIDEI
-1854 KKGNILTNSMGE
+1854 KKGNIFTNSKGE

-1871 EGRLKLGVNVGR
+1871 EGRLKLGISAGR
-1883 ALLGAKTY
+1883 ALLGNKTY
-1891 NKGIGKGLNMIGGA
+1891 TKGIGKGLNMVGGA
-1905 AKNIG
+1905 IKNIG

-1922 VTQVVK
+1922 LTQVVK
-1928 NNADDA
+1928 GNVDDA
-1934 AEAALRAA
+1934 AEAALHAA
-1942 NGLADNAELYD
+1942 NGLADNSEIYE

-1961 IVTKAMNKVGSV
+1961 IVTKAMNKAGGVA
-1973 GDDIGKAISQ
+1973 DDIGKLIEK
-1983 KAAAGDGLLSKICG
+1983 KAAAGDGLLSKVCK
-1997 YIDNFFKMITDKF
+1997 YIDDFFKFITEKF
-2010 AKKTGEEVT
+2010 AKKTGQEAT
-2019 ERVFKYGPSSI
+2019 EKVFKYGPSAI
-2030 IKALKNSWDDIA
+2030 IKALKSNWDNLA
-2042 EKMAA
+2042 EKIAA
-2047 KISAITGGH
+2047 KISAITGAH
-2056 VTGAAITAGL
+2056 VTGAAVTAGL

-2072 SLNALN
+2072 SLNAIN
-2078 GLSGTAKLFQ
+2078 GVSGTAKLFQ

-2102 SVFGA
+2102 GVFGA
-2107 VTGTLIGS
+2107 ATGTLLGS
-2115 IIDVVFSMVGSIMG
+2115 IIDVVFNLVGGIMG

-2143 IVGSDSEKAKLLDSA
+2143 IVGSDSEKAKKLDAA
-2158 QDEWHNAYLGERDE
+2158 QDDWHNAYIGERDE

-2177 YETQKRAG
+2177 YETQKKAG
-2185 IIGEDVTYEMFE
+2185 IIGPEVTYEMFE
-2197 AGVKDGTYQASYD
+2197 EGVKNGTYKASYD

-2233 TVKGAAFKFGKFWK
+2233 AVKGAGFKLGKFWN
-2247 GDTSYTD
+2247 GETSYTD
-2254 DKGNTYKKNQDGT
+2254 EKGNTYKKNQDGT
-2267 YQVTGADGTD
+2267 YQVTGADGSD

-2282 AESVDV
+2282 AESIDT
-2288 SQMTE
+2288 STMTE
-2293 NKTEGFGA
+2293 NKKEGFGA
-2301 KVADVAGKA
+2301 KVASKAAELAGNA
-2310 KEFIGKHKGAVAGML
+2310 KKIIGKHKGAIIGTL
-2325 LGGPVGAI
+2325 LGGPVGTAI
-2333 AGHFIGKGLNA
+2333 GAGLDK
-2344 LFSKDKDV
+2344 LFNKEKDV
-2352 FYDADGSFYDTS
+2352 FYDADGSFYDIT

-2372 TKLDKVESTRLQY
+2372 TKLDKIESTRLQY

-2409 KAKEMLS
+2409 KAKEVLS

-2421 ASKTLSGLWTGI
+2421 ASKFLSDAWKGI
-2433 SDNAKKVG
+2433 SDGIKNAG
-2441 NFLSEHKAGVV
+2441 DFLSKHKAGVV
-2452 GAVIGGPLGALLL
+2452 GAVIGGPLGAVLL

-2491 SASGDLLEDSIDKDV
+2491 SANDDLLEDSIEKDV
-2506 LIAKITT
+2506 LMAKITT
-2513 GQLKQ
+2513 GQLTK
-2518 GTYEAEKSDGQMLIE
+2518 GTYEVEKSDGQKMIE

-2541 AWGKISPVLSDAW
+2541 AWSKISPTLSGLW
-2554 NGFKEHVGGPLMN
+2554 NGFKENVAGPLGK
-2567 VLKGGF
+2567 VLQGGF
-2573 NSLKDEAI
+2573 NALKDEAV
-2581 SKFKMMMNI
+2581 SKFKMLMNV

-2617 GEGIDRERVD
+2617 GEGVDRERVD
-2627 TLIASGMLVKGEIPV
+2627 TMIASGLLVKGEIPL

-2655 IVKEQWGKI
+2655 ILKEQWGKVT
-2664 SGLFG
+2664 GLFG
-2669 DVAKTVGNV
+2669 DVAKKLGEGTSA
-2678 VGKFFKKV
+2678 FFKKAI
-2686 TDKGGDILGFW
+2686 DKGLDRLGMIA
-2697 SGLIGAKT
+2697 GVLGMKT
-2705 KRTAWYY
+2705 KKTAWYY
-2712 NDGSYYVAMGN
+2712 NDGSYYVQFGN
-2723 TYTYYN
+2723 TFTYYN

-2735 QENVPKD
+2735 QENIPED
-2742 DVQRMIASGLL
+2742 DVKKMISSGLL
-2753 TEGEAQ
+2753 TQGEAQ
-2759 VKDKRIANAAKSIG
+2759 VKDNRISNAAKSIG
-2773 DSAKSLMDKGVN
+2773 DKAKGLMDKGIN

-2797 LSGGNKGGNGVGG
+2797 LSGGGKGGSGVGG
-2810 YGKGISKNLPIGGFG
+2810 YGKGISKNLPYGGFG
-2825 EVVNGASYFSQN
+2825 EMVNGASYFSQN
-2837 DPRWAGKAYNMGADN
+2837 DPRWAGKAYNMGVDN
-2852 ATMGNAGCGPTA
+2852 ATMGDAGCGPTA

-2878 TPMQMASMAK
+2878 TPMQMANMAK

-2902 IGQAAAMSGLSSS
+2902 IGQAAAISGLSTS
-2915 QIDNPSGF
+2915 QMDNPSGY
-2923 DISNRVASG
+2923 DISRGVATG

-2955 GQDNTGNIL
+2955 GHDSNGNIL
-2964 INDPRGKS
+2964 INDPRGKG
-2972 YSKAVSPNQLNGN
+2972 YSKAVSPKQLNGN

-2996 PYAAR
+2996 PYALK
-3001 QWGQAKYGFI
+3001 QMGQAKNTNI
-3011 KGGRGGITSSKIIE
+3011 KWGGRGGITSSKII
-3025 IAKGELG
+3025 AVAQAELG
-3032 YLEKTSTRNLDD
+3032 YMEKDNASNLDS
-3044 KKADA
+3044 KTGGG
-3049 ASQSGPNNFTKY
+3049 SRNFTKY

-3081 FEQAAGGDK
+3081 FQQAAGGDK

-3099 ATTAGCAAN
+3099 ATTAGCAENA
-3108 VSKFK
+3108 SRFK
-3113 KAGKWLEPSQTPKP
+3113 KAGKWLAPSQTPKP

-3148 VYTIEGNTSPDNKI
+3148 VYTIEGNTSGDNAI
-3162 ERDGGAVSLKTRTV
+3162 ERNGGQVALKQRTV
-3176 GATGILGWGSTDVT
+3176 GDGGILGWGSTDVT
-3190 VDANMTDAS
+3190 VDANMTNPS
-3199 SVSSDVSGI
+3199 SVSSDVSGL

-3214 SGGATTTGSMS
+3214 SGATTMGGS
-3225 MQPQSKFSQLSS
+3225 MQPTSKFSQLSS
-3237 LFSGLMSEAGSR
+3237 LFSGLASEAGTR
-3249 ALAGDYSNTDYSSV
+3249 AIAGDFSNSDYSSV
-3263 INPIINPTAGL
+3263 INPILNPTAGL
-3274 EVPGEAA
+3274 PVAGESNTPA
-3281 MSTGSSEATGFP
+3281 GSSEATGFP

-3367 TQESGLGTSRIARDK
+3367 TQESGLGTSNIAK
-3382 FNLWGWGATNVNP
+3382 KKYNLWGWGATNVNP
-3395 GGNAKQWA
+3395 TGNAKQWSS
-3403 NVGEAFNGYA
+3403 VGEAFDGYTFA
-3413 FDLDRVYYNKR
+3413 LNKTYYTKR
-3424 NEKSILDMSG
+3424 NEKSILDISG

-3445 VDKLGKI
+3445 VDSAGKI

-3469 DYGLTASA
+3469 DYGLTASS

-3482 GTGIRRSSGTSNLS
+3482 GTGIRKGGYGNLS
-3496 GRDMTRMRR
+3496 ARDKNRVHR
-3505 ATNKAKKSMTG
+3505 ARSKAKSSMTG

-3522 STSDLLSSTTNSSS
+3522 STSDLLSSTTNSST
-3536 NIGNYISTTS
+3536 NIGNYISTTPE
-3546 DNSTEEILINALEI
+3546 NSTEEILINALEI

-3578 NNLRNTSVS
+3578 NNLKNTSV
-3587 NGGTNNIVVTGANG
+3587 NGGTNNIVLTGGNG
-3601 NTAQTFNASTAG
+3601 NTAQNFNANTVATNG
-3613 MNNVSKNEIS
+3613 VTKNEMS